1 MPKRKL
7 RKVVA
12 VGLALFMTAGVD
24 NGWAIGN
31 IAKGI
36 TVQAKSIAKAE
47 EGKKENPANVLEY
60 DNKIEPDFRTRYI
73 VQISRDKDFPDGYG
87 AYVTAMDKRDTTD
100 YIKQLNKSLKESNM
114 EVEDMVNPVDISV
127 SNETNEDVENTGKVK
142 VRLFMENT
150 DGLGEYDLYHFKKD
164 GTQEKVSYT
173 LGRDITK
180 TESEYASYAEFETE
194 SFSPF
199 IFVKTRKIEADKAPV
214 VTPKKSKVK
223 TESANKEESEATAE
237 EASDENQIATAANGQ
252 PSIYF
257 RTLKTE
263 MFNGGTKNADGS
275 YTWTPKSKAKGHQY
289 AFRISYSISGVDTAK
304 AGSMKLT
311 IPRTTIV
318 DRNGAEADEAQFSIP
333 TKAEADAYLAGQGE
347 EFDAD
352 VNFAY
357 YVEGDN
363 IVIYNFRDI
372 SAGDNGYIEMAYAT
386 TKTTFNYKDKQQ
398 YTFRCS
404 GEITDDNGNKSSMST
419 ENIKFDMDSS
429 ATLDRLNIVYPDK
442 YSTWQS
448 SWGTS
453 IKPANADD
461 YLYLQYRVETRIT
474 ATQPYTFT
482 IDNKVTGLDDNMTNA
497 MKIIGYKFSGKGWQ
511 KENSVQNQTLY
522 SANKGEDAR
531 YDYVL
536 LRIKRSEIN
545 KVTYWKAMNQFTV
558 TLSPTDKID
567 DNSVLN
573 QGETW
578 HWHKPIFYA
587 PGGSANVYHRG
598 DGVHRQNDPHS
609 IYYDAPHWTSSCSLK
624 VGDYS
629 RYDLEAFNGYDGEK
643 ITMTS
648 MDGLDFGSWFVA
660 YGYRYTYDYDNYN
673 VNAKD
678 PKGYG
683 KKDVRY
689 ELVNNGVYLYDALQ
703 DNPQAVRTPILTYND
718 YCYSKIDF
726 DTDFSDAVF
735 NEEEQ
740 RFDRIDSATYG
751 ENESLD
757 FYGKFKDSKKDVLF
771 AKYNLKTGTV
781 WFDSNYVASMNNRTI
796 QMKDG
801 ADLVEYTVKTANKHY
816 RSEVFTVPNIT
827 LKNSKTVMDFV
838 KNKKEVAVHA
848 QSKVYIYAS
857 STVYKDDIEKGD
869 EGKAGLVFSEK
880 SSDDDFVRTTKRD
893 SSISKEVV
901 STTNNTKKKYYRLS
915 WAVKAKETAQISAEE
930 KLYIPQSS
938 GTLFDLIPKGATLDK
953 NSIRVKNGDNY
964 LSSSE
969 YKISTIQDYKGTGRT
984 MLVVKILSGA
994 QWYELDYDTLY
1005 TWDSINDYGNNV
1017 YNPVAYKTGNDTISN
1032 GFKDNGGKA
1041 FIDGTANPDVIQ
1053 DADLMSGLDD
1063 IDLDSAKTGN
1073 EKKYIFGEDTVD
1085 LLTLTAASSGLKKKV
1100 KDEREAEYTYTSET
1114 TLGGS
1119 YSYQLRYQS
1128 SNGSSSKDMIFFDSL
1143 ENYDQS
1149 TMTNAG
1155 TESQWHGTL
1164 TGVGTKQLEEKGISP
1179 VVYISTVPNLDIDAH
1194 HDLTDKAVWTKV
1206 TSKTDLSTAKAVA
1219 IDMTRAKDGS
1229 EYELPQRQSV
1239 VAYLY
1244 MKAPASTPDTG
1255 KKALPYA
1262 YNNVYI
1268 QSRITD
1274 MDTNSSDRFLIHQ
1287 DFTKV
1292 SLPVTGSFGLRKVSS
1307 ESENVRISDV
1317 TFRLTGTSAYGTEYN
1332 QSVKTNQNGELYFND
1347 IEMGT
1352 YVLQEQE
1359 VSNDWLLDT
1368 TEHTVQI
1375 TNEGKVLIDNQ
1386 EYTDRYV
1393 MIANHPRVHTDVTF
1407 YKTNASNSY
1416 IKVKGSQFMLSG
1428 TSDYGTTIKNYAVS
1442 NDNGRVVFKDIEMG
1456 TYELKESRASEGYAL
1471 NQNVYQ
1477 VKVDDSGHFMITLK
1491 SSNGLSIDVQKQ
1503 GSKFLIGN
1511 EPLHSVVF
1519 YKASSWD
1526 NSTLSEAKFTLKGT
1540 SNSGKAV
1547 NAEAFSDK
1555 NGKVEFSGLEA
1566 GLYTLKEVTAPAGYD
1581 LDPASYTVQVKT
1593 ILEGETGEAV
1603 IINGLEK
1610 NEKILG
1616 GKVFVFYNNAKAGK
1630 MSVTKVW
1637 DDGEE
1642 DRDPASLNI
1651 VLTTDKPSQY
1661 YASHTITF
1669 DANGGNFGSTDK
1681 NQVLYGV
1688 SKTGQIQTVISGSVL
1703 LPSKDGFKFDY
1714 WDKTS
1719 TAKSYWTTNKDGTG
1733 TKYFSIQD
1741 DTTHIVDEDGNI
1753 PDLKQDMVLY
1763 ANYEEVSYTLEF
1775 GLKFQNHIPD
1785 NATSVVF
1792 TDEEAPDGATLTDVS
1807 EKKNG
1812 AVVGWLEGTTWKV
1825 SSQKAGQKIQF
1836 NEDCYGMFKCSDS
1849 VYVYTFVD
1857 GKFYYPKNINITS
1870 ILFSDFID
1878 TSKTTDMRHMFAD
1891 YKGSELDVSHFDT
1904 SNVMHMKSMFS
1915 DCKALV
1921 TLDVSHFDTSK
1932 VTTLAN
1938 MFNGCESLASLDVSH
1953 FDTSKVTD
1961 MSNMFQRC
1969 ESLATVNVS
1978 NWNTNNVTNMQNM
1991 FYGCNALTT
2000 LDVSNWNTSNVT
2012 AMSLMFYNCSSLTT
2026 LDVSHFDTSKVIILA
2041 NMFNGCKHLASLDV
2055 SHFDTSKVTDM
2066 SNMFQS
2072 CKSLATVNVS
2082 NWNTNNVT
2090 NMQNMFYGCN
2100 ALTTLDVSNWNT
2112 SNVTNMEYMFFDCN
2126 TLTTLDVSNWNTSNV
2141 TNMYFMFGGCDALAT
2156 LDVSNWNT
2164 SNVTTMSLMFHNCS
2178 SLTTLDVSHFDTSKV
2193 TDMSNMFSGCD
2204 ALTSLDVSHFD
2215 TSNVTDMNAMFDDC
2229 ASLVSLDVSNW
2240 NTSNVTNMISMF
2252 NVCSNLTTLDVSHF
2266 DMGNV
2271 TNMSFMFNA
2280 CSNLTALDVSQF
2292 NTSNVIDMR
2301 CMFFSC
2307 YKLSIILI
2315 GPEWTTQNVQ
2325 NGDGMFRGSN
2335 LLPNYDSAVTDK
2347 SKAHADEGG
2356 YMTFNSKFNV
2366 PYTVH
2371 FEKNNSTVTGNMND
2385 ESFLAGEKKALS
2397 KNMFKDTTNR
2407 YTFLSWNTKADGSGR
2422 SFTDEQVV
2430 QYLTKDSSITLYAQ
2444 WKDAFVKYSHT
2455 ANINDEGVASGTYA
2469 SNLATTDTVK
2479 IDGAKKLK
2487 VEVWVST
2494 ESVSYDWLELRDV
2507 NGTKL
2512 TKDANGAAIGSSGKL
2527 GGGRSSQKPSNS
2539 QVFYITGDTVQFYF
2553 KSDSSGNYYGYYAIV
2568 TQAE

>member
-12 VGLALFMTAGVD
+12 VGLALFMAAGVD

-47 EGKKENPANVLEY
+47 EEKRENPANVLEY
-60 DNKIEPDFRTRYI
+60 DNKIEPDFGTRYI
-73 VQISRDKDFPDGYG
+73 VQISRDQDFPDGYG
-87 AYVTAMDKRDTTD
+87 AYVEAMDKQDTTD
-100 YIKQLNKSLKESNM
+100 YIKLLNKSLKESDM

-127 SNETNEDVENTGKVK
+127 SDETNEDVEDTGKVK

-180 TESEYASYAEFETE
+180 TDSEYASYAEFETE

-199 IFVKTRKIEADKAPV
+199 IFVKTRKIEADKDPV
-214 VTPKKSKVK
+214 VTPKKSKAK
-223 TESANKEESEATAE
+223 TENANEEETASE
-237 EASDENQIATAANGQ
+237 EASDENQIATEANGQ

-275 YTWTPKSKAKGHQY
+275 YTWTPKSKVKGHQY

-304 AGSMKLT
+304 AGAMKLT

-357 YVEGDN
+357 YVEGDD

-429 ATLDRLNIVYPDK
+429 ATLDRLNVVYPDK

-482 IDNKVTGLDDNMTNA
+482 IDNKVTGIDDNMTNA

-522 SANKGEDAR
+522 SANKNEDAR
-531 YDYVL
+531 YDYVIL
-536 LRIKRSEIN
+536 GIKRSEIN

-558 TLSPTDKID
+558 TLSPADKID
-567 DNSVLN
+567 DDSVLS

-578 HWHKPIFYA
+578 SWHKPVFYA

-660 YGYRYTYDYDNYN
+660 YSYRYTYDYDNYN

-703 DNPQAVRTPILTYND
+703 DDPQAVRTPVLTYND

-740 RFDRIDSATYG
+740 RFDRVDTATYG

-857 STVYKDDIEKGD
+857 SAVYKDDIEKGD
-869 EGKAGLVFSEK
+869 EGKAGLVFSETA
-880 SSDDDFVRTTKRD
+880 SDDDFVRTTKRD
-893 SSISKEVV
+893 SSISKEIV

-915 WAVKAKETAQISAEE
+915 WAVKAKEIAQISAEE

-953 NSIRVKNGDNY
+953 DSIRVKNGDNY

-1032 GFKDNGGKA
+1032 GFKDNGGKT

-1179 VVYISTVPNLDIDAH
+1179 VVYISIVPNLDIDAH
-1194 HDLTDKAVWTKV
+1194 HDLTDKAIWTKA

-1268 QSRITD
+1268 QSRVTD
-1274 MDTNSSDRFLIHQ
+1274 IETNSSDRFLIHQ

-1292 SLPVTGSFGLRKVSS
+1292 SLPVTGSFGLRKISS
-1307 ESENVRISDV
+1307 ESENVRIADV

-1386 EYTDRYV
+1386 EYTDRYI

-1428 TSDYGTTIKNYAVS
+1428 ISDYGTTIKNYAVS

-1491 SSNGLSIDVQKQ
+1491 SSNGLSIDVQKS

-1540 SNSGKAV
+1540 SDSGKAV

-1555 NGKVEFSGLEA
+1555 NGKVEFTGLEA

-1703 LPSKDGFKFDY
+1703 LPSRDGFKFDY

-1733 TKYFSIQD
+1733 TKYFSVQD
-1741 DTTHIVDEDGNI
+1741 DTTHIVDKDGNI

-1763 ANYEEVSYTLEF
+1763 ANYEEVSYTLER
-1775 GLKFQNHIPD
+1775 GLKFQNHVPD
-1785 NATSVVF
+1785 NATSIVF
-1792 TDEEAPDGATLTDVS
+1792 TDEEAPDGVALTDLS
-1807 EKKNG
+1807 EKQNG
-1812 AVVGWLEGTTWKV
+1812 TVVGWLEGTTWKV
-1825 SSQKAGQKIQF
+1825 SSQKAGRKIQF
-1836 NEDCYGMFKCSDS
+1836 NEKCSGMFIGSANAT
-1849 VYVYTFVD
+1849 YGEQN
-1857 GKFYYPKNINITS
+1857 GKEHFEPKNLNVTS
-1870 ILFSDFID
+1870 ILFGDFID
-1878 TSKTTDMRHMFAD
+1878 TSKVTDMTYMFGYYKGTELDISHFDTSNVTDMMYMFNQCQALTSLNVTNWNTSKVTGMASMFQSCRSLTILDTSHFDTSNVTDMSYMFNQCRALTSLDTTNWNTSSVTRMNYMFNDCQVLTSLNVINWNTSNVTNMESMFADCESLTTLDISHFDTSNVTDMRSMFSGCQSLTALD
-1891 YKGSELDVSHFDT
+1891 VSHLDTNNVTDMYAMFNYCKALTFVDVSHFNTSKVIDTSCMFNFCESLMSLDTSNWDTSNVTDMRSMFNNCKSLTSLDISPHFDTSKVTNMYGMFSGCQSLTSLDVSHFDT
-1904 SNVMHMKSMFS
+1904 SNVKNMGSMF
-1915 DCKALV
+1915 D
-1921 TLDVSHFDTSK
+1921 D
-1932 VTTLAN
+1932 
-1938 MFNGCESLASLDVSH
+1938 
-1953 FDTSKVTD
+1953 
-1961 MSNMFQRC
+1961 
-1969 ESLATVNVS
+1969 
-1978 NWNTNNVTNMQNM
+1978 
-1991 FYGCNALTT
+1991 
-2000 LDVSNWNTSNVT
+2000 
-2012 AMSLMFYNCSSLTT
+2012 CSSLT
-2026 LDVSHFDTSKVIILA
+2026 L
-2041 NMFNGCKHLASLDV
+2041 
-2055 SHFDTSKVTDM
+2055 
-2066 SNMFQS
+2066 
-2072 CKSLATVNVS
+2072 
-2082 NWNTNNVT
+2082 
-2090 NMQNMFYGCN
+2090 
-2100 ALTTLDVSNWNT
+2100 LDVSNWNT
-2112 SNVTNMEYMFFDCN
+2112 SNVTNMRWTF
-2126 TLTTLDVSNWNTSNV
+2126 S
-2141 TNMYFMFGGCDALAT
+2141 GCE
-2156 LDVSNWNT
+2156 
-2164 SNVTTMSLMFHNCS
+2164 
-2178 SLTTLDVSHFDTSKV
+2178 SLTT
-2193 TDMSNMFSGCD
+2193 
-2204 ALTSLDVSHFD
+2204 LDVSHFD
-2215 TSNVTDMNAMFDDC
+2215 TSNVTDMN
-2229 ASLVSLDVSNW
+2229 
-2240 NTSNVTNMISMF
+2240 SMF
-2252 NVCSNLTTLDVSHF
+2252 SNCSSLTTLDVSRF
-2266 DMGNV
+2266 DTSNV
-2271 TNMSFMFNA
+2271 TDTCGMFYD
-2280 CSNLTALDVSQF
+2280 CVTLTMLDVSCF
-2292 NTSNVIDMR
+2292 DTSNVTQMR
-2301 CMFFSC
+2301 NMFRSC
-2307 YKLSIILI
+2307 DKLSTILI

-2325 NGDGMFRGSN
+2325 DGGDMFFASI
-2335 LLPNYDSAVTDK
+2335 LLPNYDRNDTSQNRAY
-2347 SKAHADEGG
+2347 AGEGG
-2356 YMTFNSKFNV
+2356 YMTFNPKYNI

-2371 FEKNNSTVTGNMND
+2371 FEKNNSTVTGTMND
-2385 ESFLAGEKKALS
+2385 ESFSAGEKKTLS
-2397 KNMFKDTTNR
+2397 KNMYKDTTGR

-2422 SFTDEQVV
+2422 SYTDEQVV

-2444 WKDAFVKYSHT
+2444 WKDAFTKYSHT

-2487 VEVWVST
+2487 VEVWIST

-2512 TKDANGAAIGSSGKL
+2512 TKDANGTAIGSSGKL
-2527 GGGRSSQKPSNS
+2527 GGNSSSLKPAKS

-2553 KSDSSGNYYGYYAIV
+2553 KSDSSGNFYGYYAIV

>member
-1 MPKRKL
+1 MLRRK
-7 RKVVA
+7 KKK
-12 VGLALFMTAGVD
+12 
-24 NGWAIGN
+24 
-31 IAKGI
+31 KG
-36 TVQAKSIAKAE
+36 
-47 EGKKENPANVLEY
+47 NPANILEY
-60 DNKIEPDFRTRYI
+60 DNKIEPDFGTRYI
-73 VQISRDKDFPDGYG
+73 VQISRDQDFPDGYG
-87 AYVTAMDKRDTTD
+87 AYVAAMDKQDTTD
-100 YIKQLNKSLKESNM
+100 YIKQLNKSLKESDM

-127 SNETNEDVENTGKVK
+127 SNETNEDVEDTGKVK

-199 IFVKTRKIEADKAPV
+199 IFVKTRKIEADKDPV
-214 VTPKKSKVK
+214 VTPKKSKIK
-223 TESANKEESEATAE
+223 TESANKEESETTAE
-237 EASDENQIATAANGQ
+237 EASDESQIATAANGQ

-275 YTWTPKSKAKGHQY
+275 YTWTPKSNAKGHQY

-318 DRNGAEADEAQFSIP
+318 DRNGAEADETQFSIP
-333 TKAEADAYLAGQGE
+333 TKAEVDAYLAGQGE

-497 MKIIGYKFSGKGWQ
+497 MKIVGYKFSGKGWQ

-609 IYYDAPHWTSSCSLK
+609 IFYDAPHWTSSCSLK

-781 WFDSNYVASMNNRTI
+781 WFDSNYVASMNSRTI

-1053 DADLMSGLDD
+1053 DADLMSGLDN
-1063 IDLDSAKTGN
+1063 IDLDSAKTEN

-1179 VVYISTVPNLDIDAH
+1179 VIYISTVPNLDIDAH
-1194 HDLTDKAVWTKV
+1194 HDLTDKAVWAKV
-1206 TSKTDLSTAKAVA
+1206 TSKTDLSTAKAIA

-1268 QSRITD
+1268 QSRVTD

-1442 NDNGRVVFKDIEMG
+1442 NDNGRVVFKDVEMG
-1456 TYELKESRASEGYAL
+1456 TYELKESRVSEGYAL

-1491 SSNGLSIDVQKQ
+1491 SSNGLSIDVQKS

-1540 SNSGKAV
+1540 SDSGKAV
-1547 NAEAFSDK
+1547 DAEAFSDK

-1733 TKYFSIQD
+1733 TKYFSVQD

-1763 ANYEEVSYTLEF
+1763 ANYEEVSYTLETGKEF
-1775 GLKFQNHIPD
+1775 NKHIP
-1785 NATSVVF
+1785 NSAQTIQF
-1792 TDEEAPDGATLTDVS
+1792 TDEEAPDGVALTDLS

-1825 SSQKAGQKIQF
+1825 SSQKAGQNIQF
-1836 NEDCYGMFKCSDS
+1836 NKDCNDMFSLCKSLTTLDAS
-1849 VYVYTFVD
+1849 QV
-1857 GKFYYPKNINITS
+1857 
-1870 ILFSDFID
+1870 D
-1878 TSKTTDMRHMFAD
+1878 TSKVTDMHGMFYGCSSLTTLDLSHFDTSNVTDMNYMFYMCSNLTA
-1891 YKGSELDVSHFDT
+1891 LDVSHFDT
-1904 SNVMHMKSMFS
+1904 SNVTDMNIMFYMCS
-1915 DCKALV
+1915 NLTALDVSHFDTSNV
-1921 TLDVSHFDTSK
+1921 TDMSNMFYKCSSLTALDVTNFDTSKVTAMNGMFGSCSNLTALDVSHFDTSK
-1932 VTTLAN
+1932 VTN
-1938 MFNGCESLASLDVSH
+1938 MHSMFGSCSNLTALDLSH
-1953 FDTSKVTD
+1953 FDTSKVTA
-1961 MSNMFQRC
+1961 MNGMFYKCSN
-1969 ESLATVNVS
+1969 LTALD
-1978 NWNTNNVTNMQNM
+1978 VTNFDTSKVIDMEHM
-1991 FYGCNALTT
+1991 FNG
-2000 LDVSNWNTSNVT
+2000 
-2012 AMSLMFYNCSSLTT
+2012 CSSLTT
-2026 LDVSHFDTSKVIILA
+2026 LDLSHFD
-2041 NMFNGCKHLASLDV
+2041 
-2055 SHFDTSKVTDM
+2055 
-2066 SNMFQS
+2066 
-2072 CKSLATVNVS
+2072 
-2082 NWNTNNVT
+2082 
-2090 NMQNMFYGCN
+2090 
-2100 ALTTLDVSNWNT
+2100 T
-2112 SNVTNMEYMFFDCN
+2112 SNVTNMGSMFMEC
-2126 TLTTLDVSNWNTSNV
+2126 
-2141 TNMYFMFGGCDALAT
+2141 AK
-2156 LDVSNWNT
+2156 
-2164 SNVTTMSLMFHNCS
+2164 
-2178 SLTTLDVSHFDTSKV
+2178 LTTLDVSHFDTSKV
-2193 TDMSNMFSGCD
+2193 TDMHSMFNGCSSLTTLDLSHFDTSNVTDMSDMFNWCNK
-2204 ALTSLDVSHFD
+2204 LTTLDVSHFD
-2215 TSNVTDMNAMFDDC
+2215 TSNVTDMSNMFYMC
-2229 ASLVSLDVSNW
+2229 SNLTALDLSHFD
-2240 NTSNVTNMISMF
+2240 TSNVTNMISMF
-2252 NVCSNLTTLDVSHF
+2252 NVCSNLTALDLSHF
-2266 DMGNV
+2266 DTSNV
-2271 TNMSFMFNA
+2271 TNMSFMFNV

-2292 NTSNVIDMR
+2292 NTSNVTDMR

-2307 YKLSIILI
+2307 YKLSTILI

-2325 NGDGMFRGSN
+2325 NGDGMFNGAR

-2356 YMTFNSKFNV
+2356 YMTFSPKYNV

-2371 FEKNNSTVTGNMND
+2371 FEKNNSIVTGNMND
-2385 ESFLAGEKKALS
+2385 ESFSAGEKKALS
-2397 KNMFKDTTNR
+2397 KNTFNDTTGR
-2407 YTFLSWNTKADGSGR
+2407 YTFLSWNTKANGSGR

-2444 WKDAFVKYSHT
+2444 WDDAFKKYSHT
-2455 ANINDEGVASGTYA
+2455 SNIDNSGVASGTYA

-2527 GGGRSSQKPSNS
+2527 GGDRSSQKPSNS
-2539 QVFYITGDTVQFYF
+2539 QVFYITGDIVQFYF

>member
-1 MPKRKL
+1 MLRRK
-7 RKVVA
+7 K
-12 VGLALFMTAGVD
+12 
-24 NGWAIGN
+24 
-31 IAKGI
+31 K
-36 TVQAKSIAKAE
+36 
-47 EGKKENPANVLEY
+47 KKENPANILEY
-60 DNKIEPDFRTRYI
+60 DNKIEPDFGTRYI

-87 AYVTAMDKRDTTD
+87 AYVAAMDKQDTTD
-100 YIKQLNKSLKESNM
+100 YIKQLNKSLKESDM

-127 SNETNEDVENTGKVK
+127 SNETNEDVEDTGKVK

-199 IFVKTRKIEADKAPV
+199 IFVKTRKIEADKDPV

-223 TESANKEESEATAE
+223 TESANKEESETNAE
-237 EASDENQIATAANGQ
+237 EASDESQIATATNGQ

-263 MFNGGTKNADGS
+263 MFSGGTKNADGS
-275 YTWTPKSKAKGHQY
+275 YTWAPKSKAKGHQY

-318 DRNGAEADEAQFSIP
+318 DRNGAEADEVQFSIP

-453 IKPANADD
+453 IKPADADD

-497 MKIIGYKFSGKGWQ
+497 MKIVGYKFSGKGWQ
-511 KENSVQNQTLY
+511 KENSVQNQILY

-660 YGYRYTYDYDNYN
+660 YSYRYTYDYDNYN

-869 EGKAGLVFSEK
+869 EGKAGLVFSET

-893 SSISKEVV
+893 SSLSKEIV

-1032 GFKDNGGKA
+1032 GFRDNGGKT

-1073 EKKYIFGEDTVD
+1073 KKKYIFGEDTVD

-1114 TLGGS
+1114 TLDGS

-1194 HDLTDKAVWTKV
+1194 HDLTDKTVWTKV

-1268 QSRITD
+1268 QSRVTD

-1292 SLPVTGSFGLRKVSS
+1292 SLSVTGSFGLRKISS

-1477 VKVDDSGHFMITLK
+1477 VKVDDSGHFVITLK
-1491 SSNGLSIDVQKQ
+1491 SSNGLSIDVQKS

-1616 GKVFVFYNNAKAGK
+1616 GKVFVFYNNTKAGK

-1703 LPSKDGFKFDY
+1703 LPSRDGFKFDY

-1719 TAKSYWTTNKDGTG
+1719 AAKSYWTTNKDGTG
-1733 TKYFSIQD
+1733 TKYFSVQD

-1763 ANYEEVSYTLEF
+1763 ANYEEISYTLEIGNEF
-1775 GLKFQNHIPD
+1775 RQHIPD
-1785 NATSVVF
+1785 LAQTIQF
-1792 TDEEAPDGATLTDVS
+1792 TDEEAPEGAVLTDVS

-1812 AVVGWLEGTTWKV
+1812 SVVAWMDDTSHICYISTQREGKKV
-1825 SSQKAGQKIQF
+1825 QF
-1836 NEDCYGMFKCSDS
+1836 NKDCSYMF
-1849 VYVYTFVD
+1849 Y
-1857 GKFYYPKNINITS
+1857 NN
-1870 ILFSDFID
+1870 LNL
-1878 TSKTTDMRHMFAD
+1878 TTLL
-1891 YKGSELDVSHFDT
+1891 G
-1904 SNVMHMKSMFS
+1904 
-1915 DCKALV
+1915 
-1921 TLDVSHFDTSK
+1921 VSHFDTSK
-1932 VTTLAN
+1932 VTDMEFMFYNCSHLTALDLSSFDTSKVTDMHA
-1938 MFNGCESLASLDVSH
+1938 MFNYCSRLTALDLSSFDTSNVTDMRFMFSGCKSLTSLNVSNWDTSNVTTMSLMFDKCSSLTTLDASHFDTSKVTDMSKMFSGCESLASLDVSH
-1953 FDTSKVTD
+1953 FDTS
-1961 MSNMFQRC
+1961 
-1969 ESLATVNVS
+1969 
-1978 NWNTNNVTNMQNM
+1978 
-1991 FYGCNALTT
+1991 
-2000 LDVSNWNTSNVT
+2000 
-2012 AMSLMFYNCSSLTT
+2012 
-2026 LDVSHFDTSKVIILA
+2026 
-2041 NMFNGCKHLASLDV
+2041 
-2055 SHFDTSKVTDM
+2055 
-2066 SNMFQS
+2066 
-2072 CKSLATVNVS
+2072 
-2082 NWNTNNVT
+2082 
-2090 NMQNMFYGCN
+2090 
-2100 ALTTLDVSNWNT
+2100 
-2112 SNVTNMEYMFFDCN
+2112 
-2126 TLTTLDVSNWNTSNV
+2126 
-2141 TNMYFMFGGCDALAT
+2141 
-2156 LDVSNWNT
+2156 
-2164 SNVTTMSLMFHNCS
+2164 
-2178 SLTTLDVSHFDTSKV
+2178 
-2193 TDMSNMFSGCD
+2193 
-2204 ALTSLDVSHFD
+2204 
-2215 TSNVTDMNAMFDDC
+2215 NVTDMHAMFDGC

-2240 NTSNVTNMISMF
+2240 DTSNVTNMISMF
-2252 NVCSNLTTLDVSHF
+2252 NVCSNLTALDVSHF
-2266 DMGNV
+2266 DTINV

-2307 YKLSIILI
+2307 YKLSTILI

-2325 NGDGMFRGSN
+2325 NGDGMFKGSS

-2356 YMTFNSKFNV
+2356 YMTFSPKYNV
-2366 PYTVH
+2366 PYIVH
-2371 FEKNNSTVTGNMND
+2371 FEKNNSIVTGNMNN
-2385 ESFLAGEKKALS
+2385 ESFSAGEKKALS
-2397 KNMFKDTTNR
+2397 KNMFKDTTGR
-2407 YTFLSWNTKADGSGR
+2407 YTFLSWNTKANGSGR

-2444 WKDAFVKYSHT
+2444 WDDAFIKYSHT
-2455 ANINDEGVASGTYA
+2455 SNIKNNGNASGTYA

-2494 ESVSYDWLELRDV
+2494 ESASYDWLELRDA

-2512 TKDANGAAIGSSGKL
+2512 TKDANGTAIGSSGKL
-2527 GGGRSSQKPSNS
+2527 GGGGSTKKPSGS

-2568 TQAE
+2568 TQTE

>member
-12 VGLALFMTAGVD
+12 VGLALFMAAGVD

-47 EGKKENPANVLEY
+47 EEKKENPANVLEY
-60 DNKIEPDFRTRYI
+60 DNKIEPDFGTRYI
-73 VQISRDKDFPDGYG
+73 VQISRDQDFPDGYG
-87 AYVTAMDKRDTTD
+87 ACVAAMDKQDTTD
-100 YIKQLNKSLKESNM
+100 YIKLLNKSLKESDM

-127 SNETNEDVENTGKVK
+127 SDETNEDVEDTGKVK

-180 TESEYASYAEFETE
+180 TDSEYASYAEFETE

-199 IFVKTRKIEADKAPV
+199 IFVKTRKIEADKDPV
-214 VTPKKSKVK
+214 VTPKKSKAK
-223 TESANKEESEATAE
+223 TENANEEVETASE
-237 EASDENQIATAANGQ
+237 EASDENQIATVANGQ

-263 MFNGGTKNADGS
+263 MFSGGTKNADGS
-275 YTWTPKSKAKGHQY
+275 YTWTPKNKAKGHQY

-372 SAGDNGYIEMAYAT
+372 SAGDNGYIEMAYAM

-429 ATLDRLNIVYPDK
+429 ATLDRLNVVYPDK

-453 IKPANADD
+453 IKPADADN

-482 IDNKVTGLDDNMTNA
+482 INNKVTGLDDNMTNA
-497 MKIIGYKFSGKGWQ
+497 MKVIGYKFSGKGWQ

-531 YDYVL
+531 YDYVIL
-536 LRIKRSEIN
+536 GIKRSEIN
-545 KVTYWKAMNQFTV
+545 KVTYWKAMNQFMA
-558 TLSPTDKID
+558 TLSPADKID
-567 DNSVLN
+567 DDSVLS

-578 HWHKPIFYA
+578 SWHKPVFYA

-673 VNAKD
+673 GNAKD

-703 DNPQAVRTPILTYND
+703 DDSQAVRTPVLTYND

-726 DTDFSDAVF
+726 DTNFSDAVF

-781 WFDSNYVASMNNRTI
+781 WFDSNYVASMDNGTI

-857 STVYKDDIEKGD
+857 STVYKGDIEKGD
-869 EGKAGLVFSEK
+869 EDKAGLVFSETA
-880 SSDDDFVRTTKRD
+880 SDDDFVRTTKRD
-893 SSISKEVV
+893 SSISKEIV
-901 STTNNTKKKYYRLS
+901 SITNNTKKKYYRLS

-938 GTLFDLIPKGATLDK
+938 GALFDLIPKGATLDK
-953 NSIRVKNGDNY
+953 DSIRVKNGDNY

-1032 GFKDNGGKA
+1032 GFKDNGGKT
-1041 FIDGTANPDVIQ
+1041 FINGTPNPDVIQ
-1053 DADLMSGLDD
+1053 GADLMSGLDD

-1268 QSRITD
+1268 QSRVTD
-1274 MDTNSSDRFLIHQ
+1274 METNSSDRFLIHQ

-1292 SLPVTGSFGLRKVSS
+1292 SLPVTGSFGLRKISS

-1491 SSNGLSIDVQKQ
+1491 RSNGLSIDVQKQ

-1540 SNSGKAV
+1540 SDSGKAV
-1547 NAEAFSDK
+1547 DAEAFSDK

-1603 IINGLEK
+1603 VINGLEK

-1616 GKVFVFYNNAKAGK
+1616 GKVFVFYDNAKAGK

-1703 LPSKDGFKFDY
+1703 LPSRDGFKFDY

-1733 TKYFSIQD
+1733 TKYFSVQD

-1763 ANYEEVSYTLEF
+1763 ANYEEVSYTLETGKEF
-1775 GLKFQNHIPD
+1775 NKHIP
-1785 NATSVVF
+1785 NSAQTIQF
-1792 TDEEAPDGATLTDVS
+1792 TDEEAPDGAALTDVS

-1812 AVVGWLEGTTWKV
+1812 SVVAWMDNTSHTWYVSTQQEGKKV
-1825 SSQKAGQKIQF
+1825 QF
-1836 NEDCYGMFKCSDS
+1836 NKNCSYMFYNCS
-1849 VYVYTFVD
+1849 
-1857 GKFYYPKNINITS
+1857 K
-1870 ILFSDFID
+1870 L
-1878 TSKTTDMRHMFAD
+1878 TT
-1891 YKGSELDVSHFDT
+1891 LDVSHFDT
-1904 SNVMHMKSMFS
+1904 SNVTNMHSMFYGCS
-1915 DCKALV
+1915 NLTV
-1921 TLDVSHFDTSK
+1921 LD
-1932 VTTLAN
+1932 L
-1938 MFNGCESLASLDVSH
+1938 SH

-1961 MSNMFQRC
+1961 MNSMFMNC
-1969 ESLATVNVS
+1969 SSLTALDVSHFDTNKVTDMWDMFCNCSSLTVLDLS
-1978 NWNTNNVTNMQNM
+1978 HFDTSNVTNMNMMFDACSSLTTLDLSHFDTSKVANMSMM
-1991 FYGCNALTT
+1991 FYGCSSLTTLDLSHFDTSKVTNMDHMFYKCEKLVALDLSHFDTSKVTNMGYMFYECEKLVALDLSHFDTSKVTNMDHMFYECKKLTT
-2000 LDVSNWNTSNVT
+2000 LDVSHFNTSKVTNMQQMLEGCRSLTTLDISHFDTSNVT
-2012 AMSLMFYNCSSLTT
+2012 NMSYMFYCCSSLTT
-2026 LDVSHFDTSKVIILA
+2026 LDVSHFNTSKVT
-2041 NMFNGCKHLASLDV
+2041 NTSYMFSACRSLTTLDV
-2055 SHFDTSKVTDM
+2055 SQFDTSKVT
-2066 SNMFQS
+2066 NMDHMFDA
-2072 CKSLATVNVS
+2072 CRSLTVLDVS
-2082 NWNTNNVT
+2082 QLDTSKVT
-2090 NMQNMFYGCN
+2090 NMGCIFAACSSLA
-2100 ALTTLDVSNWNT
+2100 ALDLSH
-2112 SNVTNMEYMFFDCN
+2112 F
-2126 TLTTLDVSNWNTSNV
+2126 NTSNV
-2141 TNMYFMFGGCDALAT
+2141 TNMYYMFGA
-2156 LDVSNWNT
+2156 
-2164 SNVTTMSLMFHNCS
+2164 CS
-2178 SLTTLDVSHFDTSKV
+2178 SLTTLDVSQFDTSKV
-2193 TDMSNMFSGCD
+2193 TNMQQMFYGC
-2204 ALTSLDVSHFD
+2204 LS
-2215 TSNVTDMNAMFDDC
+2215 
-2229 ASLVSLDVSNW
+2229 
-2240 NTSNVTNMISMF
+2240 
-2252 NVCSNLTTLDVSHF
+2252 LTT
-2266 DMGNV
+2266 
-2271 TNMSFMFNA
+2271 
-2280 CSNLTALDVSQF
+2280 
-2292 NTSNVIDMR
+2292 
-2301 CMFFSC
+2301 
-2307 YKLSIILI
+2307 III
-2315 GPEWTTQNVQ
+2315 SPKWTTQNVQ
-2325 NGDGMFRGSN
+2325 NGEKMFDSSS

-2347 SKAHADEGG
+2347 SKAYAGKGG
-2356 YMTFNSKFNV
+2356 YMTFNPKFNV

-2371 FEKNNSTVTGNMND
+2371 FEKNNSIVTGNMNN
-2385 ESFLAGEKKALS
+2385 ESFSAGEKKALN
-2397 KNMFKDTTNR
+2397 KNMFNDTTGR
-2407 YTFLSWNTKADGSGR
+2407 YTFMSWNTKADGSGQ

-2430 QYLTKDSSITLYAQ
+2430 QYLTTDASITLYAQ
-2444 WKDAFVKYSHT
+2444 WDDNFKKYSHT
-2455 ANINDEGVASGTYA
+2455 SNINGTGVASGTYA
-2469 SNLATTDTVK
+2469 SNLETTDTVK

-2494 ESVSYDWLELRDV
+2494 ESVNYDWLELRDM

-2512 TKDANGAAIGSSGKL
+2512 TKDANGTAIGGSGGKL
-2527 GGGRSSQKPSNS
+2527 GGGRSTTKPSS
-2539 QVFYITGDTVQFYF
+2539 SRVFYITGDTVQFYF
-2553 KSDSSGNYYGYYAIV
+2553 KSDSGGNYYGYYAIV

>member
-12 VGLALFMTAGVD
+12 VGLALFMAAGGD

-47 EGKKENPANVLEY
+47 EEKRENPANVLEY
-60 DNKIEPDFRTRYI
+60 DNKIEPDFGTRYI
-73 VQISRDKDFPDGYG
+73 VQISRDQDFPDGYG
-87 AYVTAMDKRDTTD
+87 AYVEAMDKQDTTD
-100 YIKQLNKSLKESNM
+100 YIKLLNKSLKESDM

-127 SNETNEDVENTGKVK
+127 SDETNEDVEDTGKVK

-180 TESEYASYAEFETE
+180 ADSEYASYAEFETE

-199 IFVKTRKIEADKAPV
+199 IFVKTRKIEADKDPV
-214 VTPKKSKVK
+214 VTPKESKAK
-223 TESANKEESEATAE
+223 TENANEEETASE
-237 EASDENQIATAANGQ
+237 EASDENQIATEANGQ

-304 AGSMKLT
+304 AGAMKLT

-357 YVEGDN
+357 YVEGDD

-429 ATLDRLNIVYPDK
+429 ATLDRLNVVYPDK

-474 ATQPYTFT
+474 ATQLYTFT
-482 IDNKVTGLDDNMTNA
+482 IDNKVTGIDDNMTNA

-522 SANKGEDAR
+522 SANKNEDAR
-531 YDYVL
+531 YDYVIL
-536 LRIKRSEIN
+536 GIKRSEIN

-558 TLSPTDKID
+558 TLSPADKID
-567 DNSVLN
+567 DDSVLS

-578 HWHKPIFYA
+578 SWHKPVFYA

-660 YGYRYTYDYDNYN
+660 YSYRYTYDYDNYN

-703 DNPQAVRTPILTYND
+703 DDPQAVRTPVLTYND

-740 RFDRIDSATYG
+740 RFDRVDTATYG

-801 ADLVEYTVKTANKHY
+801 VDLVEYTVKTANKHY

-838 KNKKEVAVHA
+838 KDKKEVAVHA

-869 EGKAGLVFSEK
+869 EGKAGLVFSETA
-880 SSDDDFVRTTKRD
+880 SDDDFVRTTKRD
-893 SSISKEVV
+893 SSISKEIV

-953 NSIRVKNGDNY
+953 DSIRVKNGDNY

-969 YKISTIQDYKGTGRT
+969 YKISTIQDYKGTGRA

-1032 GFKDNGGKA
+1032 GFKDNGGKT
-1041 FIDGTANPDVIQ
+1041 FIDGTPNPDVIQ
-1053 DADLMSGLDD
+1053 DANLMSGLDD

-1255 KKALPYA
+1255 KKVLPYA

-1268 QSRITD
+1268 QSRVTD

-1307 ESENVRISDV
+1307 ESENVRIADV

-1386 EYTDRYV
+1386 EYTDRYI
-1393 MIANHPRVHTDVTF
+1393 MIANNPRVHTDITF

-1477 VKVDDSGHFMITLK
+1477 VKVDDSGHFVITLK
-1491 SSNGLSIDVQKQ
+1491 SSNGLSIDVQKS

-1519 YKASSWD
+1519 YKASSWG

-1540 SNSGKAV
+1540 SDSGKAV
-1547 NAEAFSDK
+1547 DAEAFSDK
-1555 NGKVEFSGLEA
+1555 NGKVEFTGLEA

-1603 IINGLEK
+1603 VINGLEK

-1616 GKVFVFYNNAKAGK
+1616 GKVFVFYDNAKAGK

-1703 LPSKDGFKFDY
+1703 LPSRDGFKFDY

-1733 TKYFSIQD
+1733 TKYFSVQD

-1763 ANYEEVSYTLEF
+1763 ANYEEVSYTLEL
-1775 GLKFQNHIPD
+1775 GIKFQNHIPD

-1792 TDEEAPDGATLTDVS
+1792 TDEEAPDGVALTDVS

-1812 AVVGWLEGTTWKV
+1812 AIVGWLEGTTWKV

-1836 NEDCYGMFKCSDS
+1836 NKDCAGMFQCSS
-1849 VYVYTFVD
+1849 GGVFIHTGGV
-1857 GKFYYPKNINITS
+1857 KFISKKLNITS
-1870 ILFSDFID
+1870 ILFGDFID
-1878 TSKTTDMRHMFAD
+1878 TSKVTDMSNMFKD
-1891 YKGSELDVSHFDT
+1891 YKEVDLDISNFDT
-1904 SNVMHMKSMFS
+1904 SNVAHMSYMFNGCS
-1915 DCKALV
+1915 NLATLDVSSFDTSNVVDMTYMFYNCKALTSLDVSNWDTNNVTGMGSIFYECRSLISLDVSNWDVSKVVSMNFMFGGCKSLTSLNVSNWNTSKVGNMTYTFDNCGSLAFLDVSNWNTNNVRDMQYMFNGCSSLTTLDVSNWNTSKVTDMRYMFNGCNALATLDASHFNTSKVTNMDDMFNDCNSLTALDVSNWNTSNVTSMMAMFDKCSSLV

-1932 VTTLAN
+1932 VTNMSCMFARCSSLTL
-1938 MFNGCESLASLDVSH
+1938 
-1953 FDTSKVTD
+1953 
-1961 MSNMFQRC
+1961 
-1969 ESLATVNVS
+1969 
-1978 NWNTNNVTNMQNM
+1978 
-1991 FYGCNALTT
+1991 
-2000 LDVSNWNTSNVT
+2000 LDVSNWNTSKVTDMGGMFQYNKCFETINV
-2012 AMSLMFYNCSSLTT
+2012 SDWS
-2026 LDVSHFDTSKVIILA
+2026 
-2041 NMFNGCKHLASLDV
+2041 
-2055 SHFDTSKVTDM
+2055 TSKVTDM
-2066 SNMFQS
+2066 RFMFAMCS
-2072 CKSLATVNVS
+2072 SLTLLDIS
-2082 NWNTNNVT
+2082 NWNTDNVT
-2090 NMQNMFYGCN
+2090 NMG
-2100 ALTTLDVSNWNT
+2100 
-2112 SNVTNMEYMFFDCN
+2112 YMF
-2126 TLTTLDVSNWNTSNV
+2126 SN
-2141 TNMYFMFGGCDALAT
+2141 CD
-2156 LDVSNWNT
+2156 
-2164 SNVTTMSLMFHNCS
+2164 
-2178 SLTTLDVSHFDTSKV
+2178 
-2193 TDMSNMFSGCD
+2193 
-2204 ALTSLDVSHFD
+2204 
-2215 TSNVTDMNAMFDDC
+2215 
-2229 ASLVSLDVSNW
+2229 
-2240 NTSNVTNMISMF
+2240 
-2252 NVCSNLTTLDVSHF
+2252 
-2266 DMGNV
+2266 
-2271 TNMSFMFNA
+2271 
-2280 CSNLTALDVSQF
+2280 
-2292 NTSNVIDMR
+2292 
-2301 CMFFSC
+2301 
-2307 YKLSIILI
+2307 KLSTILI
-2315 GPEWTTQNVQ
+2315 GPEWTTSNVQ
-2325 NGDGMFRGSN
+2325 NGENMFDNAS
-2335 LLPNYDSAVTDK
+2335 LLPNYDYNNTSQN
-2347 SKAHADEGG
+2347 KAYAGEGG

-2371 FEKNNSTVTGNMND
+2371 FEKNNSIVTGNMND
-2385 ESFLAGEKKALS
+2385 ESFSAGEKKALS
-2397 KNMFKDTTNR
+2397 KNVFKDTTGR

-2422 SFTDEQVV
+2422 SYTDEQVV
-2430 QYLTKDSSITLYAQ
+2430 QYLTTDASFTLYAQ
-2444 WKDAFVKYSHT
+2444 WDDAFIKYSHT
-2455 ANINDEGVASGTYA
+2455 SNIKNNGDASGTYA

-2479 IDGAKKLK
+2479 IDDAKKLK

-2512 TKDANGAAIGSSGKL
+2512 TKDANGTAIGSSGKL
-2527 GGGRSSQKPSNS
+2527 GGGSSSQKPAKS
-2539 QVFYITGDTVQFYF
+2539 QVFYVTGDTVQFYF
-2553 KSDSSGNYYGYYAIV
+2553 KSDSSGNYYGYYAVV

>member
-47 EGKKENPANVLEY
+47 EEKKGNPANILEY
-60 DNKIEPDFRTRYI
+60 DNKIEPDFGTRYI

-87 AYVTAMDKRDTTD
+87 AYVAAMDKQDTTD
-100 YIKQLNKSLKESNM
+100 YIKQLNKSLKESDM

-127 SNETNEDVENTGKVK
+127 SNETNENVEDTGKVK

-199 IFVKTRKIEADKAPV
+199 IFVKTRKIEVGKDPV

-223 TESANKEESEATAE
+223 TESANKEESETTAE

-386 TKTTFNYKDKQQ
+386 TKTTFNYEDKQQ

-429 ATLDRLNIVYPDK
+429 ATLDRLNVVYPDK

-453 IKPANADD
+453 IKPADADN

-531 YDYVL
+531 YDYVIL
-536 LRIKRSEIN
+536 VIKRSEIN

-567 DNSVLN
+567 NSSVLN

-578 HWHKPIFYA
+578 SWHKPVFYA

-609 IYYDAPHWTSSCSLK
+609 IFYDAPHWTSSCSLK

-660 YGYRYTYDYDNYN
+660 YSYRYTYDYDNYN

-703 DNPQAVRTPILTYND
+703 DDSQAVRTPVLTYND

-801 ADLVEYTVKTANKHY
+801 SDLVEYTVKTANKHY

-880 SSDDDFVRTTKRD
+880 ASDDDFVRTTKRN
-893 SSISKEVV
+893 SSISKEII

-984 MLVVKILSGA
+984 MLVVRILSGA

-1032 GFKDNGGKA
+1032 GFKDNGGKT

-1164 TGVGTKQLEEKGISP
+1164 TGVGTKQLEEKGINP

-1194 HDLTDKAVWTKV
+1194 HDLTDKAVWAKV

-1244 MKAPASTPDTG
+1244 MKAPASIPDTG

-1268 QSRITD
+1268 QSRVTD

-1292 SLPVTGSFGLRKVSS
+1292 SLPVTGSFGLRKISS

-1416 IKVKGSQFMLSG
+1416 IKVKGSQFILSG

-1442 NDNGRVVFKDIEMG
+1442 NDNGRVVFKDVEMG

-1491 SSNGLSIDVQKQ
+1491 SSNGLSIDVQKS

-1547 NAEAFSDK
+1547 DAEAFSDK

-1566 GLYTLKEVTAPAGYD
+1566 GLYTLKEVTAPVGYD

-1610 NEKILG
+1610 NEKILD

-1669 DANGGNFGSTDK
+1669 DANGGNFGSTNK

-1733 TKYFSIQD
+1733 AKYFSVQD

-1753 PDLKQDMVLY
+1753 PDLKRDMVLY
-1763 ANYEEVSYTLEF
+1763 ANYEEVSYTLETGKEF
-1775 GLKFQNHIPD
+1775 NKHIP
-1785 NATSVVF
+1785 NLAQTIQF
-1792 TDEEAPDGATLTDVS
+1792 TDEEAPEGATLTDLS

-1812 AVVGWLEGTTWKV
+1812 SVVAWMDYTSHIWYISTQQKGKKV
-1825 SSQKAGQKIQF
+1825 QF
-1836 NEDCYGMFKCSDS
+1836 NKDCSYMFSRDS
-1849 VYVYTFVD
+1849 SHA
-1857 GKFYYPKNINITS
+1857 GINNNLIYYYFIN
-1870 ILFSDFID
+1870 ID
-1878 TSKTTDMRHMFAD
+1878 TSKVKNMNSMFDGNQAKALYLNNFDTSNVTNMNNMFSGCSSLTT
-1891 YKGSELDVSHFDT
+1891 LDVSHFDT
-1904 SNVMHMKSMFS
+1904 SNVTNMTYTFDNCGSLAFLDVSNWNTNNVRDMQYMFNGCSSLTTLDVSNWNTSKVTDMRYMFNGCNALATLDASHFNTSKVTNMDDMFNDCNSLTALDVSNWNTSNVTSMIAMFDKCS
-1915 DCKALV
+1915 SLV

-1932 VTTLAN
+1932 VTNMSCMFARCSSLTL
-1938 MFNGCESLASLDVSH
+1938 
-1953 FDTSKVTD
+1953 
-1961 MSNMFQRC
+1961 
-1969 ESLATVNVS
+1969 
-1978 NWNTNNVTNMQNM
+1978 
-1991 FYGCNALTT
+1991 
-2000 LDVSNWNTSNVT
+2000 LDVSNWNTSKVTDMGGMFQYNKCFETINV
-2012 AMSLMFYNCSSLTT
+2012 SDWS
-2026 LDVSHFDTSKVIILA
+2026 
-2041 NMFNGCKHLASLDV
+2041 
-2055 SHFDTSKVTDM
+2055 TSKVTDM
-2066 SNMFQS
+2066 GFMFAMCS
-2072 CKSLATVNVS
+2072 SLTLLDIS
-2082 NWNTNNVT
+2082 NWNT
-2090 NMQNMFYGCN
+2090 
-2100 ALTTLDVSNWNT
+2100 D
-2112 SNVTNMEYMFFDCN
+2112 
-2126 TLTTLDVSNWNTSNV
+2126 
-2141 TNMYFMFGGCDALAT
+2141 
-2156 LDVSNWNT
+2156 
-2164 SNVTTMSLMFHNCS
+2164 
-2178 SLTTLDVSHFDTSKV
+2178 
-2193 TDMSNMFSGCD
+2193 
-2204 ALTSLDVSHFD
+2204 
-2215 TSNVTDMNAMFDDC
+2215 NVTDMGYMF
-2229 ASLVSLDVSNW
+2229 SN
-2240 NTSNVTNMISMF
+2240 
-2252 NVCSNLTTLDVSHF
+2252 CD
-2266 DMGNV
+2266 
-2271 TNMSFMFNA
+2271 
-2280 CSNLTALDVSQF
+2280 
-2292 NTSNVIDMR
+2292 
-2301 CMFFSC
+2301 
-2307 YKLSIILI
+2307 KLSTILI
-2315 GPEWTTQNVQ
+2315 GPEWTTSNVQ
-2325 NGDGMFRGSN
+2325 NGKNMFDNAS
-2335 LLPNYDSAVTDK
+2335 LLPNYDYNNTSQN
-2347 SKAHADEGG
+2347 KAYAGEGG

-2397 KNMFKDTTNR
+2397 KNMFNDTTGR

-2422 SFTDEQVV
+2422 NFTNEQVV

-2444 WKDAFVKYSHT
+2444 WDDAFAKYSHT
-2455 ANINDEGVASGTYA
+2455 ANINNKGDVSGTYA

-2512 TKDANGAAIGSSGKL
+2512 TKDANGTAIGSSGKL
-2527 GGGRSSQKPSNS
+2527 GGGRSSQKPAKS

-2568 TQAE
+2568 TQVE

>member
-47 EGKKENPANVLEY
+47 EEKKENPANILEY
-60 DNKIEPDFRTRYI
+60 DNKIEPDFGTRYI

-87 AYVTAMDKRDTTD
+87 AYVAAMDKQDTTD
-100 YIKQLNKSLKESNM
+100 YIKQLNKSLKESDM

-127 SNETNEDVENTGKVK
+127 SNETNEDVEDTGKVK

-199 IFVKTRKIEADKAPV
+199 IFVKTRKIETDKDPV
-214 VTPKKSKVK
+214 VTPKKSKAK
-223 TESANKEESEATAE
+223 TETANKEESETTAE
-237 EASDENQIATAANGQ
+237 EASDESQIATAANGQ

-263 MFNGGTKNADGS
+263 MFSGGTKNADGS

-318 DRNGAEADEAQFSIP
+318 DRNGAEADEVLFSIP

-429 ATLDRLNIVYPDK
+429 ATLDRLNVVYPDK

-453 IKPANADD
+453 IKPADADN

-531 YDYVL
+531 YDYVIL
-536 LRIKRSEIN
+536 GIKRSEIN

-578 HWHKPIFYA
+578 SWHKPVFYA

-660 YGYRYTYDYDNYN
+660 YSYRYTYDYDNYN

-703 DNPQAVRTPILTYND
+703 DDSQAVRTPVLTYND

-781 WFDSNYVASMNNRTI
+781 WFDSNYVASMNSRTI

-838 KNKKEVAVHA
+838 KDKKEVAVHA

-869 EGKAGLVFSEK
+869 EGKAGLVFSET

-893 SSISKEVV
+893 SSISKEIV

-1143 ENYDQS
+1143 ENYDKS

-1206 TSKTDLSTAKAVA
+1206 ISKTDLSTAKAVA

-1268 QSRITD
+1268 QSRVTD

-1292 SLPVTGSFGLRKVSS
+1292 SLPVTESFGLRKVSS

-1491 SSNGLSIDVQKQ
+1491 SSNGLSIDVQKS

-1540 SNSGKAV
+1540 SDSGKAV
-1547 NAEAFSDK
+1547 DAEAFSDK

-1566 GLYTLKEVTAPAGYD
+1566 GLYTLKEVTAPVGYD
-1581 LDPASYTVQVKT
+1581 LDPTSYTVQVKT

-1616 GKVFVFYNNAKAGK
+1616 GKVFVFYDNAKAGK
-1630 MSVTKVW
+1630 MSVIKVW

-1642 DRDPASLNI
+1642 DRNPASLNI

-1703 LPSKDGFKFDY
+1703 LPSRDGFKFDY

-1733 TKYFSIQD
+1733 TKYFSVQD

-1812 AVVGWLEGTTWKV
+1812 AIVGWLEGTTWKV

-1836 NEDCYGMFKCSDS
+1836 NENCAGMFRCSS
-1849 VYVYTFVD
+1849 GGVFIYTGGV
-1857 GKFYYPKNINITS
+1857 KFISKKLNITS
-1870 ILFSDFID
+1870 ILFGDFID
-1878 TSKTTDMRHMFAD
+1878 TSKVTGMDQMFQD
-1891 YKGSELDVSHFDT
+1891 YKGVDLDISNFDT
-1904 SNVMHMKSMFS
+1904 SNVAHMPYMFYGCS
-1915 DCKALV
+1915 NLT
-1921 TLDVSHFDTSK
+1921 TLDVSSFDTSNVTNMNSMFGKCSSLTTLDVSSFDTSKVTNMSYMFYNCINLTTLDLSHFDTSK
-1932 VTTLAN
+1932 VTNMSN
-1938 MFNGCESLASLDVSH
+1938 MFCGCTSLATLDMSH

-1961 MSNMFQRC
+1961 MLFMFC
-1969 ESLATVNVS
+1969 GCTSLAT
-1978 NWNTNNVTNMQNM
+1978 
-1991 FYGCNALTT
+1991 
-2000 LDVSNWNTSNVT
+2000 LDLSGFDTSNIT
-2012 AMSLMFYNCSSLTT
+2012 KMGSMFDGCSSLTT
-2026 LDVSHFDTSKVIILA
+2026 LDL
-2041 NMFNGCKHLASLDV
+2041 
-2055 SHFDTSKVTDM
+2055 SHFDTSKVTSM
-2066 SNMFQS
+2066 SH
-2072 CKSLATVNVS
+2072 
-2082 NWNTNNVT
+2082 
-2090 NMQNMFYGCN
+2090 MFYNCPN
-2100 ALTTLDVSNWNT
+2100 LTTLD
-2112 SNVTNMEYMFFDCN
+2112 
-2126 TLTTLDVSNWNTSNV
+2126 L
-2141 TNMYFMFGGCDALAT
+2141 
-2156 LDVSNWNT
+2156 
-2164 SNVTTMSLMFHNCS
+2164 
-2178 SLTTLDVSHFDTSKV
+2178 SHFDTSKV
-2193 TDMSNMFSGCD
+2193 TNMNGMFYDCS
-2204 ALTSLDVSHFD
+2204 SLATLDLSHFD
-2215 TSNVTDMNAMFDDC
+2215 TSDVTDMNSMFSKC
-2229 ASLVSLDVSNW
+2229 SSLTALDLSYFD
-2240 NTSNVTNMISMF
+2240 TSKVTNMSYMF
-2252 NVCSNLTTLDVSHF
+2252 SWCLHLTTLDVSPF
-2266 DMGNV
+2266 DISNV
-2271 TNMSFMFNA
+2271 TNMSYMFNT
-2280 CSNLTALDVSQF
+2280 C
-2292 NTSNVIDMR
+2292 IR
-2301 CMFFSC
+2301 
-2307 YKLSIILI
+2307 LSTILI
-2315 GPEWTTQNVQ
+2315 SPEWTTQNVQ
-2325 NGDGMFRGSN
+2325 NGKNMFSSSN

-2347 SKAHADEGG
+2347 SKAYAGEGG
-2356 YMTFNSKFNV
+2356 YMTISPKFNV

-2371 FEKNNSTVTGNMND
+2371 FEKNNSIVTGNMND
-2385 ESFLAGEKKALS
+2385 ESFSAGEKKALS
-2397 KNMFKDTTNR
+2397 KNTFNDTTGR

-2430 QYLTKDSSITLYAQ
+2430 QYLTTDASFTLYAQ
-2444 WKDAFVKYSHT
+2444 WDDAFIKYSHT
-2455 ANINDEGVASGTYA
+2455 SNIKNNGDASGTYA

-2479 IDGAKKLK
+2479 IDGTKKLK

-2494 ESVSYDWLELRDV
+2494 ESTNYDWLELRDV

-2512 TKDANGAAIGSSGKL
+2512 TKDANGTAIGSSGKL
-2527 GGGRSSQKPSNS
+2527 GGAPSSQKPDKS

>member
-1 MPKRKL
+1 MPKRKF

-31 IAKGI
+31 IAKSI

-47 EGKKENPANVLEY
+47 EEKKENPANVLEY
-60 DNKIEPDFRTRYI
+60 DNKIEPDFGTRYI

-87 AYVTAMDKRDTTD
+87 AYVAAMDKQDTTD
-100 YIKQLNKSLKESNM
+100 YIKQLNKSLKESDM
-114 EVEDMVNPVDISV
+114 EIEDMVNPVDISV
-127 SNETNEDVENTGKVK
+127 SDETNEDVEDTGKVK

-199 IFVKTRKIEADKAPV
+199 IFVKTRKIEADKNPV
-214 VTPKKSKVK
+214 VTPKKSKIK
-223 TESANKEESEATAE
+223 TESANKEESETTAE
-237 EASDENQIATAANGQ
+237 EASDESQIATVANGQ

-311 IPRTTIV
+311 IPRTTVV

-404 GEITDDNGNKSSMST
+404 GEITDGNGNKSSMST

-429 ATLDRLNIVYPDK
+429 ATLDRLNVVYPDK
-442 YSTWQS
+442 YSTWQN

-453 IKPANADD
+453 IKPADADD

-482 IDNKVTGLDDNMTNA
+482 IDNKITGLDDNMTNA

-531 YDYVL
+531 YDYVIL
-536 LRIKRSEIN
+536 GIKRSEIN

-578 HWHKPIFYA
+578 SWHKPVFYA

-609 IYYDAPHWTSSCSLK
+609 IFYDAPHWTSSCSLK

-678 PKGYG
+678 PEGYG

-703 DNPQAVRTPILTYND
+703 DDSQAVRTPVLTYND

-740 RFDRIDSATYG
+740 RFDRVDSATYG

-757 FYGKFKDSKKDVLF
+757 FYGKFKDSKRDVLF

-781 WFDSNYVASMNNRTI
+781 WFDSNYVASMNNKTI

-848 QSKVYIYAS
+848 QSKVYIYAF

-869 EGKAGLVFSEK
+869 EGKEGLVFSETA
-880 SSDDDFVRTTKRD
+880 SDDDFVRTTKRD
-893 SSISKEVV
+893 SSISKEIV

-915 WAVKAKETAQISAEE
+915 WTVKAKETAQISAEE

-1032 GFKDNGGKA
+1032 GFKDNGGKT

-1194 HDLTDKAVWTKV
+1194 HDLTDKTVWTKV

-1244 MKAPASTPDTG
+1244 MKAPVSTPDTG

-1268 QSRITD
+1268 QSRVTD

-1442 NDNGRVVFKDIEMG
+1442 NDNGRVVFKDVEMG

-1477 VKVDDSGHFMITLK
+1477 VKVDDSGHFVITLK
-1491 SSNGLSIDVQKQ
+1491 SSNGLSIDVQKS

-1540 SNSGKAV
+1540 SDSGKAV
-1547 NAEAFSDK
+1547 DAEAFSDK
-1555 NGKVEFSGLEA
+1555 NGKVEFAGLEA

-1616 GKVFVFYNNAKAGK
+1616 GRVFVFYNNAKAGK

-1661 YASHTITF
+1661 YTSHTITF

-1719 TAKSYWTTNKDGTG
+1719 EAKSYWTTNKDGTG
-1733 TKYFSIQD
+1733 TKYFSVQD

-1753 PDLKQDMVLY
+1753 PDLNQDMVLY
-1763 ANYEEVSYTLEF
+1763 ANYEEVSYTLETGIEF
-1775 GLKFQNHIPD
+1775 NRHIP
-1785 NATSVVF
+1785 NSAQTIQF
-1792 TDEEAPDGATLTDVS
+1792 TDEEAPDGAVLTDVS

-1812 AVVGWLEGTTWKV
+1812 SVVAWMDDTSHTWYISTQQEGKKV
-1825 SSQKAGQKIQF
+1825 QF
-1836 NEDCYGMFKCSDS
+1836 NKDS
-1849 VYVYTFVD
+1849 
-1857 GKFYYPKNINITS
+1857 S
-1870 ILFSDFID
+1870 S
-1878 TSKTTDMRHMFAD
+1878 
-1891 YKGSELDVSHFDT
+1891 
-1904 SNVMHMKSMFS
+1904 
-1915 DCKALV
+1915 
-1921 TLDVSHFDTSK
+1921 
-1932 VTTLAN
+1932 
-1938 MFNGCESLASLDVSH
+1938 
-1953 FDTSKVTD
+1953 
-1961 MSNMFQRC
+1961 
-1969 ESLATVNVS
+1969 
-1978 NWNTNNVTNMQNM
+1978 M
-1991 FYGCNALTT
+1991 FYGC
-2000 LDVSNWNTSNVT
+2000 S
-2012 AMSLMFYNCSSLTT
+2012 
-2026 LDVSHFDTSKVIILA
+2026 
-2041 NMFNGCKHLASLDV
+2041 
-2055 SHFDTSKVTDM
+2055 DM
-2066 SNMFQS
+2066 
-2072 CKSLATVNVS
+2072 
-2082 NWNTNNVT
+2082 
-2090 NMQNMFYGCN
+2090 
-2100 ALTTLDVSNWNT
+2100 
-2112 SNVTNMEYMFFDCN
+2112 
-2126 TLTTLDVSNWNTSNV
+2126 
-2141 TNMYFMFGGCDALAT
+2141 
-2156 LDVSNWNT
+2156 
-2164 SNVTTMSLMFHNCS
+2164 
-2178 SLTTLDVSHFDTSKV
+2178 TTLDVSHFDTSKV
-2193 TDMSNMFSGCD
+2193 TDMS
-2204 ALTSLDVSHFD
+2204 
-2215 TSNVTDMNAMFDDC
+2215 
-2229 ASLVSLDVSNW
+2229 
-2240 NTSNVTNMISMF
+2240 
-2252 NVCSNLTTLDVSHF
+2252 
-2266 DMGNV
+2266 
-2271 TNMSFMFNA
+2271 
-2280 CSNLTALDVSQF
+2280 
-2292 NTSNVIDMR
+2292 
-2301 CMFFSC
+2301 CMF
-2307 YKLSIILI
+2307 
-2315 GPEWTTQNVQ
+2315 
-2325 NGDGMFRGSN
+2325 
-2335 LLPNYDSAVTDK
+2335 
-2347 SKAHADEGG
+2347 
-2356 YMTFNSKFNV
+2356 
-2366 PYTVH
+2366 
-2371 FEKNNSTVTGNMND
+2371 
-2385 ESFLAGEKKALS
+2385 
-2397 KNMFKDTTNR
+2397 
-2407 YTFLSWNTKADGSGR
+2407 
-2422 SFTDEQVV
+2422 
-2430 QYLTKDSSITLYAQ
+2430 
-2444 WKDAFVKYSHT
+2444 
-2455 ANINDEGVASGTYA
+2455 
-2469 SNLATTDTVK
+2469 
-2479 IDGAKKLK
+2479 
-2487 VEVWVST
+2487 
-2494 ESVSYDWLELRDV
+2494 
-2507 NGTKL
+2507 
-2512 TKDANGAAIGSSGKL
+2512 
-2527 GGGRSSQKPSNS
+2527 
-2539 QVFYITGDTVQFYF
+2539 
-2553 KSDSSGNYYGYYAIV
+2553 YG
-2568 TQAE
+2568 

>member
-31 IAKGI
+31 IAKSI

-47 EGKKENPANVLEY
+47 EEKKETPANVLEY
-60 DNKIEPDFRTRYI
+60 DNKIEPDFGTRYI
-73 VQISRDKDFPDGYG
+73 VQISRDQDFPDGYG
-87 AYVTAMDKRDTTD
+87 AYVAAMDKQDTTD
-100 YIKQLNKSLKESNM
+100 YIKQLNKSLKESDM

-127 SNETNEDVENTGKVK
+127 SDETNEDVEDTGKVK

-180 TESEYASYAEFETE
+180 TDSEYASYAEFETE

-199 IFVKTRKIEADKAPV
+199 IFVKTRKIEADKDPV
-214 VTPKKSKVK
+214 VTPKKSKAK
-223 TESANKEESEATAE
+223 TENANEEETASE
-237 EASDENQIATAANGQ
+237 EASDENQIATVANGQ
-252 PSIYF
+252 PSICF

-311 IPRTTIV
+311 IPRTTII

-372 SAGDNGYIEMAYAT
+372 SAGDNGYIEMAYAM

-429 ATLDRLNIVYPDK
+429 ATLDRLNVVYPDK

-531 YDYVL
+531 YDYVIL
-536 LRIKRSEIN
+536 GIKRSEIN
-545 KVTYWKAMNQFTV
+545 KVTYWKAMNQFTA
-558 TLSPTDKID
+558 TLSPADKID
-567 DNSVLN
+567 DDSVLSH
-573 QGETW
+573 GETW
-578 HWHKPIFYA
+578 SWHKPVFYA

-683 KKDVRY
+683 KKDVQY

-703 DNPQAVRTPILTYND
+703 DDSQAVRTPVLTYND

-740 RFDRIDSATYG
+740 RFDRVDTATYG

-781 WFDSNYVASMNNRTI
+781 WFDSNYVASMDNGTI

-827 LKNSKTVMDFV
+827 LKNSKAVMGFV
-838 KNKKEVAVHA
+838 KDKKEVAVHA

-869 EGKAGLVFSEK
+869 EDKAGLVFSETA
-880 SSDDDFVRTTKRD
+880 SDDDFVRTTKRD
-893 SSISKEVV
+893 SSISKEIV

-915 WAVKAKETAQISAEE
+915 WSVKAKETAQISAEE

-1032 GFKDNGGKA
+1032 GFKDNGGKT

-1143 ENYDQS
+1143 ENYDKS

-1164 TGVGTKQLEEKGISP
+1164 TGVGTKQLDEKGISP

-1194 HDLTDKAVWTKV
+1194 HDLTDKTVWTKV

-1268 QSRITD
+1268 QSRVTD

-1292 SLPVTGSFGLRKVSS
+1292 SLPVTGSFGLRKISS

-1477 VKVDDSGHFMITLK
+1477 VKVDDSGHFVITLK
-1491 SSNGLSIDVQKQ
+1491 SSNGLSIDVQKS

-1540 SNSGKAV
+1540 SDSGKAV
-1547 NAEAFSDK
+1547 DAEAFSDK

-1593 ILEGETGEAV
+1593 ILEGETGDAV
-1603 IINGLEK
+1603 VINGLEK

-1703 LPSKDGFKFDY
+1703 LPSRDGFKFDY

-1733 TKYFSIQD
+1733 TKYFSVQD

-1763 ANYEEVSYTLEF
+1763 ANYEEVSYTLETGKEF
-1775 GLKFQNHIPD
+1775 NKHIP
-1785 NATSVVF
+1785 NSAQTIQF
-1792 TDEEAPDGATLTDVS
+1792 TDEEAPDGAALTDVS

-1812 AVVGWLEGTTWKV
+1812 SVVAWMDDTSHTWYV
-1825 SSQKAGQKIQF
+1825 STQQKGKNVQF
-1836 NEDCYGMFKCSDS
+1836 NKDCSHMFEKSQAKAL
-1849 VYVYTFVD
+1849 YL
-1857 GKFYYPKNINITS
+1857 NN
-1870 ILFSDFID
+1870 ID
-1878 TSKTTDMRHMFAD
+1878 TSKVTNMSYMLNKCKLTT
-1891 YKGSELDVSHFDT
+1891 LDVSHFDT
-1904 SNVMHMKSMFS
+1904 SNVTNMHSMFYGCS
-1915 DCKALV
+1915 NLTV
-1921 TLDVSHFDTSK
+1921 LD
-1932 VTTLAN
+1932 L
-1938 MFNGCESLASLDVSH
+1938 SH

-1961 MSNMFQRC
+1961 MNSMFMNC
-1969 ESLATVNVS
+1969 SSLTALDVSHFDTNKVTDMWDMFCNCSSLTVLDLS
-1978 NWNTNNVTNMQNM
+1978 HFDTSNVTNMNMMFDACSSLTTLDLSHFDTSKVANMSMM
-1991 FYGCNALTT
+1991 FYGCSSLTTLDLSHFDTSKVTNMDHMFYKCEKLVALDLSHFDTSKVANMSMMFYGCSSLTTLDLSHFDTSKVTNMDHMFYECKKLTT
-2000 LDVSNWNTSNVT
+2000 LDVSHFNTSKVTNMQQMLEGCRSLTTLDISHFDTSNVT
-2012 AMSLMFYNCSSLTT
+2012 NMSYMFYSCSSLTT
-2026 LDVSHFDTSKVIILA
+2026 LDVSHFNTSKVT
-2041 NMFNGCKHLASLDV
+2041 NMSYMFSVCRSLTTLDV
-2055 SHFDTSKVTDM
+2055 SQFDTSKVT
-2066 SNMFQS
+2066 NMDHMFDACS
-2072 CKSLATVNVS
+2072 SLTVLDVS
-2082 NWNTNNVT
+2082 QLDTSKVT
-2090 NMQNMFYGCN
+2090 NMGCIFAACSSLA
-2100 ALTTLDVSNWNT
+2100 ALDLSH
-2112 SNVTNMEYMFFDCN
+2112 F
-2126 TLTTLDVSNWNTSNV
+2126 NTSNV
-2141 TNMYFMFGGCDALAT
+2141 TNMYYMFGA
-2156 LDVSNWNT
+2156 
-2164 SNVTTMSLMFHNCS
+2164 CS
-2178 SLTTLDVSHFDTSKV
+2178 SLTTLDVSQFDTSKV
-2193 TDMSNMFSGCD
+2193 TNMQQMFYGC
-2204 ALTSLDVSHFD
+2204 LS
-2215 TSNVTDMNAMFDDC
+2215 
-2229 ASLVSLDVSNW
+2229 
-2240 NTSNVTNMISMF
+2240 
-2252 NVCSNLTTLDVSHF
+2252 LTT
-2266 DMGNV
+2266 
-2271 TNMSFMFNA
+2271 
-2280 CSNLTALDVSQF
+2280 
-2292 NTSNVIDMR
+2292 
-2301 CMFFSC
+2301 
-2307 YKLSIILI
+2307 ILI
-2315 GPEWTTQNVQ
+2315 SPKWTTQNVQ
-2325 NGDGMFRGSN
+2325 NGEKMFDSSS

-2347 SKAHADEGG
+2347 SKAYAGEGG
-2356 YMTFNSKFNV
+2356 YMTFNPKFNV

-2371 FEKNNSTVTGNMND
+2371 FEKNNSIVTGNMNN
-2385 ESFLAGEKKALS
+2385 ESFSAGEKKALN
-2397 KNMFKDTTNR
+2397 KNMFNDTTGR
-2407 YTFLSWNTKADGSGR
+2407 YTFMSWNTKADGSGQ

-2430 QYLTKDSSITLYAQ
+2430 QYLTTDASITLYAQ
-2444 WKDAFVKYSHT
+2444 WDDNFKKYSHT
-2455 ANINDEGVASGTYA
+2455 SNINDTGVASGTYA
-2469 SNLATTDTVK
+2469 SNLETTDTVK

-2494 ESVSYDWLELRDV
+2494 ESVNYDWLELRDM

-2512 TKDANGAAIGSSGKL
+2512 TKDANGTAIGGSGGKL
-2527 GGGRSSQKPSNS
+2527 GGGRSTTKPSS
-2539 QVFYITGDTVQFYF
+2539 SRVFYITGDTVQFYF

>member
-12 VGLALFMTAGVD
+12 VGLALFMAAGVD

-47 EGKKENPANVLEY
+47 EEKKENPANVLEY
-60 DNKIEPDFRTRYI
+60 DNKIEPDFGTRYI
-73 VQISRDKDFPDGYG
+73 VQISRDQDFPDGYG
-87 AYVTAMDKRDTTD
+87 AYVAAMDKQDTTD
-100 YIKQLNKSLKESNM
+100 YIKQLNKSLKESDM

-127 SNETNEDVENTGKVK
+127 SDETNEDVEDTGKVK

-164 GTQEKVSYT
+164 GTQKKVSYT

-180 TESEYASYAEFETE
+180 TDSEYASYAEFETE

-199 IFVKTRKIEADKAPV
+199 IFVKTRKIEADKDPV
-214 VTPKKSKVK
+214 VTPKKSKAK
-223 TESANKEESEATAE
+223 TENANEEETASE
-237 EASDENQIATAANGQ
+237 EASDENQIATVANGQ

-263 MFNGGTKNADGS
+263 MFSGGTKNADGS
-275 YTWTPKSKAKGHQY
+275 YTWTPKNKAKGHQY

-304 AGSMKLT
+304 ACSMKLT
-311 IPRTTIV
+311 IPRTTII

-372 SAGDNGYIEMAYAT
+372 SAGDNGYIEMAYAM

-429 ATLDRLNIVYPDK
+429 ATLDRLNVVYPDK

-453 IKPANADD
+453 IKPADADN

-531 YDYVL
+531 YDYVIL
-536 LRIKRSEIN
+536 GIKKSEIN
-545 KVTYWKAMNQFTV
+545 KVTYWKAMNQFTA
-558 TLSPTDKID
+558 TLSPADKID
-567 DNSVLN
+567 DDSVLS

-578 HWHKPIFYA
+578 SWHKPVFYA

-660 YGYRYTYDYDNYN
+660 YSYRYTYDYDNYN

-703 DNPQAVRTPILTYND
+703 DDSQAVRTPVLTYND

-726 DTDFSDAVF
+726 DTNFSDAVF

-781 WFDSNYVASMNNRTI
+781 WFDSNYVASMKNRTI

-869 EGKAGLVFSEK
+869 EDKAGLVFSETA
-880 SSDDDFVRTTKRD
+880 SDDDFVRTTKRD
-893 SSISKEVV
+893 SSISKEIV

-953 NSIRVKNGDNY
+953 DSIRVKNGDNY

-1017 YNPVAYKTGNDTISN
+1017 YNPVSYKTGNDTISN
-1032 GFKDNGGKA
+1032 GFKDNGGKT
-1041 FIDGTANPDVIQ
+1041 FIDGTTNPDVIQ

-1114 TLGGS
+1114 TLNGS

-1143 ENYDQS
+1143 ENYDKS
-1149 TMTNAG
+1149 TMTNSG

-1179 VVYISTVPNLDIDAH
+1179 VVYISTVPNLGIDAH
-1194 HDLTDKAVWTKV
+1194 HDLTDKAVWAKV

-1268 QSRITD
+1268 QSRVTD
-1274 MDTNSSDRFLIHQ
+1274 METNSSDRFLIHQ

-1292 SLPVTGSFGLRKVSS
+1292 SLPVTGSFGLRKISS
-1307 ESENVRISDV
+1307 ESENVRIADV

-1386 EYTDRYV
+1386 EYTDRYI

-1428 TSDYGTTIKNYAVS
+1428 ISDYGTTIKNYAVS

-1477 VKVDDSGHFMITLK
+1477 VKVDDSGHFVITLK
-1491 SSNGLSIDVQKQ
+1491 SSNGLSIDVQKS

-1511 EPLHSVVF
+1511 EPLRSVVF

-1540 SNSGKAV
+1540 SDSGKAV
-1547 NAEAFSDK
+1547 DAEAFSDK
-1555 NGKVEFSGLEA
+1555 NGKVEFTGLEA

-1603 IINGLEK
+1603 VINGLEK

-1642 DRDPASLNI
+1642 DRNPASLNI

-1733 TKYFSIQD
+1733 TKYFSVQD
-1741 DTTHIVDEDGNI
+1741 DTTHIVDENGNI

-1763 ANYEEVSYTLEF
+1763 ANYEEISYTLEIGNEF
-1775 GLKFQNHIPD
+1775 RKHIPD
-1785 NATSVVF
+1785 LAQTIQF
-1792 TDEEAPDGATLTDVS
+1792 TDEEAPEGAVLTDVS

-1812 AVVGWLEGTTWKV
+1812 SVVAWMDDTSHICYISTQQEGKKV
-1825 SSQKAGQKIQF
+1825 QF
-1836 NEDCYGMFKCSDS
+1836 NKDCSYMF
-1849 VYVYTFVD
+1849 Y
-1857 GKFYYPKNINITS
+1857 NN
-1870 ILFSDFID
+1870 LNL
-1878 TSKTTDMRHMFAD
+1878 TTLL
-1891 YKGSELDVSHFDT
+1891 G
-1904 SNVMHMKSMFS
+1904 
-1915 DCKALV
+1915 
-1921 TLDVSHFDTSK
+1921 VSHFDTSK
-1932 VTTLAN
+1932 VTDMEYMFYNCSRLTALDLSSFDTSKVTDMHA
-1938 MFNGCESLASLDVSH
+1938 MFNYCSRLTALDLSSFDTSNVTNMSFMFSGCKSLTSLNVSNWDTSNVTDMRLMFDKCSSLTTLDASHFDTSKVTDMSKMFSGCESLASLDVSH
-1953 FDTSKVTD
+1953 FDTS
-1961 MSNMFQRC
+1961 
-1969 ESLATVNVS
+1969 
-1978 NWNTNNVTNMQNM
+1978 
-1991 FYGCNALTT
+1991 
-2000 LDVSNWNTSNVT
+2000 
-2012 AMSLMFYNCSSLTT
+2012 
-2026 LDVSHFDTSKVIILA
+2026 
-2041 NMFNGCKHLASLDV
+2041 
-2055 SHFDTSKVTDM
+2055 
-2066 SNMFQS
+2066 
-2072 CKSLATVNVS
+2072 
-2082 NWNTNNVT
+2082 
-2090 NMQNMFYGCN
+2090 
-2100 ALTTLDVSNWNT
+2100 
-2112 SNVTNMEYMFFDCN
+2112 
-2126 TLTTLDVSNWNTSNV
+2126 
-2141 TNMYFMFGGCDALAT
+2141 
-2156 LDVSNWNT
+2156 
-2164 SNVTTMSLMFHNCS
+2164 
-2178 SLTTLDVSHFDTSKV
+2178 
-2193 TDMSNMFSGCD
+2193 
-2204 ALTSLDVSHFD
+2204 
-2215 TSNVTDMNAMFDDC
+2215 NVTDMHAMFDGC

-2240 NTSNVTNMISMF
+2240 DTSNVTNMTSMF
-2252 NVCSNLTTLDVSHF
+2252 NVCSNLTALDVSHF
-2266 DMGNV
+2266 DTINV
-2271 TNMSFMFNA
+2271 TNMDFMFNA
-2280 CSNLTALDVSQF
+2280 CSKLTALDVSQF

-2307 YKLSIILI
+2307 YKLSTILI

-2325 NGDGMFRGSN
+2325 NGDGMFRGSS
-2335 LLPNYDSAVTDK
+2335 LLPNYDSAVTGK

-2356 YMTFNSKFNV
+2356 YMTFSPKYNV

-2371 FEKNNSTVTGNMND
+2371 FEKNNSIVTGNMNN
-2385 ESFLAGEKKALS
+2385 ESFSAGEKKALS
-2397 KNMFKDTTNR
+2397 KNTFNDTTGR
-2407 YTFLSWNTKADGSGR
+2407 YTFLSWNTKANGSGR

-2444 WKDAFVKYSHT
+2444 WDDAFIKYSHT
-2455 ANINDEGVASGTYA
+2455 SNIKNNGNASGAYA

-2494 ESVSYDWLELRDV
+2494 ESASYDWLELRDV

-2512 TKDANGAAIGSSGKL
+2512 TKDANGTAIGSSGKL
-2527 GGGRSSQKPSNS
+2527 GGGGSTKKPSSS
-2539 QVFYITGDTVQFYF
+2539 QVFYIAGDTVQFYF

>member
-31 IAKGI
+31 IAKSI

-47 EGKKENPANVLEY
+47 EEKKGSPANVLEY
-60 DNKIEPDFRTRYI
+60 DNKIEPDFGTRYI

-87 AYVTAMDKRDTTD
+87 AYVAAMDKQDTTD
-100 YIKQLNKSLKESNM
+100 YIKQLNKSLKESDM

-127 SNETNEDVENTGKVK
+127 SNEVNEDVEDTGKVK

-173 LGRDITK
+173 LERDITK
-180 TESEYASYAEFETE
+180 AESEYTSYAEFETE

-199 IFVKTRKIEADKAPV
+199 IFVKTRKIETDKDPV
-214 VTPKKSKVK
+214 VTPKKSKAK
-223 TESANKEESEATAE
+223 TETANKEELETTAE

-429 ATLDRLNIVYPDK
+429 ATLDRLNVVYPDK

-453 IKPANADD
+453 IKPADADD

-531 YDYVL
+531 YDYVIL
-536 LRIKRSEIN
+536 GIKRSEIN

-578 HWHKPIFYA
+578 SWHKPVFYA

-660 YGYRYTYDYDNYN
+660 YSYRYTYDYDNYN

-703 DNPQAVRTPILTYND
+703 DDSQAVRTPILTYND

-848 QSKVYIYAS
+848 QSKVYVYAS

-869 EGKAGLVFSEK
+869 EGKAGLVFSET

-893 SSISKEVV
+893 SSISKEIV

-984 MLVVKILSGA
+984 MLVVKILSSA

-1032 GFKDNGGKA
+1032 GFKDNGGKT

-1073 EKKYIFGEDTVD
+1073 EKKYIFGEDTVN

-1143 ENYDQS
+1143 ENYDKS

-1194 HDLTDKAVWTKV
+1194 HDLTDKTVWTKV

-1255 KKALPYA
+1255 KKTLPYA

-1268 QSRITD
+1268 QSRVTD

-1292 SLPVTGSFGLRKVSS
+1292 SLPVTGSFGLRKISS

-1317 TFRLTGTSAYGTEYN
+1317 TFRLAGTSAYGTEYN

-1375 TNEGKVLIDNQ
+1375 TNEGKILIDNQ

-1471 NQNVYQ
+1471 NQNIYQ
-1477 VKVDDSGHFMITLK
+1477 VKVDDSGNFVITLK

-1540 SNSGKAV
+1540 SDSGKAV
-1547 NAEAFSDK
+1547 DAESFSDK

-1637 DDGEE
+1637 NDGEE

-1703 LPSKDGFKFDY
+1703 LPSRDGFKFDY
-1714 WDKTS
+1714 WDKIS

-1763 ANYEEVSYTLEF
+1763 ANYEEISYTLEIGNEF
-1775 GLKFQNHIPD
+1775 RQHIPD
-1785 NATSVVF
+1785 LAQTIQF
-1792 TDEEAPDGATLTDVS
+1792 TDEEAPEGAVLTDVS

-1812 AVVGWLEGTTWKV
+1812 SVVAWMDDTSHICYISTQREGKKV
-1825 SSQKAGQKIQF
+1825 QF
-1836 NEDCYGMFKCSDS
+1836 NKDCSYMF
-1849 VYVYTFVD
+1849 Y
-1857 GKFYYPKNINITS
+1857 NN
-1870 ILFSDFID
+1870 LNL
-1878 TSKTTDMRHMFAD
+1878 TTLL
-1891 YKGSELDVSHFDT
+1891 G
-1904 SNVMHMKSMFS
+1904 
-1915 DCKALV
+1915 
-1921 TLDVSHFDTSK
+1921 VSHFDTSK
-1932 VTTLAN
+1932 VTDMEFMFYNCSHLTALDLSSFDTSKVTDMHA
-1938 MFNGCESLASLDVSH
+1938 MFNYCSRLTALDLSSFDTSNVTDMRFMFSGCKSLTSLNVSNWDTSNVTTMSLMFDKCSSLTTLDASHFDTSKVTDMSKMFSGCESLASLDVSH
-1953 FDTSKVTD
+1953 FDTS
-1961 MSNMFQRC
+1961 
-1969 ESLATVNVS
+1969 
-1978 NWNTNNVTNMQNM
+1978 
-1991 FYGCNALTT
+1991 
-2000 LDVSNWNTSNVT
+2000 
-2012 AMSLMFYNCSSLTT
+2012 
-2026 LDVSHFDTSKVIILA
+2026 
-2041 NMFNGCKHLASLDV
+2041 
-2055 SHFDTSKVTDM
+2055 
-2066 SNMFQS
+2066 
-2072 CKSLATVNVS
+2072 
-2082 NWNTNNVT
+2082 
-2090 NMQNMFYGCN
+2090 
-2100 ALTTLDVSNWNT
+2100 
-2112 SNVTNMEYMFFDCN
+2112 
-2126 TLTTLDVSNWNTSNV
+2126 
-2141 TNMYFMFGGCDALAT
+2141 
-2156 LDVSNWNT
+2156 
-2164 SNVTTMSLMFHNCS
+2164 
-2178 SLTTLDVSHFDTSKV
+2178 
-2193 TDMSNMFSGCD
+2193 
-2204 ALTSLDVSHFD
+2204 
-2215 TSNVTDMNAMFDDC
+2215 NVTDMHAMFDGC

-2240 NTSNVTNMISMF
+2240 DTSNVTNMISMF
-2252 NVCSNLTTLDVSHF
+2252 NVCSNLTALDVSHF
-2266 DMGNV
+2266 DTINV

-2307 YKLSIILI
+2307 YKLSTILI
-2315 GPEWTTQNVQ
+2315 GSEWTTQNVQ
-2325 NGDGMFRGSN
+2325 NGDGMFKGSS

-2356 YMTFNSKFNV
+2356 YMTFSPKYNV
-2366 PYTVH
+2366 PYIVH
-2371 FEKNNSTVTGNMND
+2371 FEKNNSIVTGNMNN
-2385 ESFLAGEKKALS
+2385 ESFSAGEKKALS
-2397 KNMFKDTTNR
+2397 KNMFKDTTGR
-2407 YTFLSWNTKADGSGR
+2407 YTFLSWNTKANGSGR

-2444 WKDAFVKYSHT
+2444 WDDAFIKYSHT
-2455 ANINDEGVASGTYA
+2455 SNIKNNGNASGTYA

-2494 ESVSYDWLELRDV
+2494 ESASYDWLELRDA

-2512 TKDANGAAIGSSGKL
+2512 TKDANGTAIGSSGKL
-2527 GGGRSSQKPSNS
+2527 GGGGSTKKPSSS

>member
-12 VGLALFMTAGVD
+12 VGLALFMAAGVD

-47 EGKKENPANVLEY
+47 EEKKENPANVLEY
-60 DNKIEPDFRTRYI
+60 DNKIEPDFGTRYI
-73 VQISRDKDFPDGYG
+73 VQISRDQDFPDGYG
-87 AYVTAMDKRDTTD
+87 AYVAAMDKQDTTD
-100 YIKQLNKSLKESNM
+100 YIKQLNKSLKESDM

-127 SNETNEDVENTGKVK
+127 SDETNEDVEDTGKVK

-180 TESEYASYAEFETE
+180 TDSEYASYAEFETE

-199 IFVKTRKIEADKAPV
+199 IFVKTRKIEADKDPV
-214 VTPKKSKVK
+214 VTPKKSKAK
-223 TESANKEESEATAE
+223 TETANKEEETASE
-237 EASDENQIATAANGQ
+237 EASDENQIATVANGQ

-429 ATLDRLNIVYPDK
+429 ATLDRLNVVYPDK

-453 IKPANADD
+453 IKPADADN
-461 YLYLQYRVETRIT
+461 YLYLLYRVETRIT

-482 IDNKVTGLDDNMTNA
+482 INNKVTGLDDNMTNA

-531 YDYVL
+531 YDYVIL
-536 LRIKRSEIN
+536 GIKRSEIN
-545 KVTYWKAMNQFTV
+545 KVTYWKAMNQFTA
-558 TLSPTDKID
+558 TLSPADKID
-567 DNSVLN
+567 DDSVLS

-578 HWHKPIFYA
+578 SWHKPVFYA

-673 VNAKD
+673 GNAKD

-703 DNPQAVRTPILTYND
+703 DDSQAVRTPVLTYND

-726 DTDFSDAVF
+726 DTNFSDAVF

-781 WFDSNYVASMNNRTI
+781 WFDSNYVASMDNGTI

-857 STVYKDDIEKGD
+857 STVYKGDIEKGD
-869 EGKAGLVFSEK
+869 EDKAGLVFSETA
-880 SSDDDFVRTTKRD
+880 SDDDFVRTTKRD
-893 SSISKEVV
+893 SSISKEIV

-953 NSIRVKNGDNY
+953 DSIRVKNGDNY

-1032 GFKDNGGKA
+1032 GFKDNGGKT

-1179 VVYISTVPNLDIDAH
+1179 LVYISTVPNLDIDAH
-1194 HDLTDKAVWTKV
+1194 HDLTDKAVWAKV

-1268 QSRITD
+1268 QSRVTD

-1307 ESENVRISDV
+1307 ESENVRIADV

-1375 TNEGKVLIDNQ
+1375 TNEGKILIDNQ

-1491 SSNGLSIDVQKQ
+1491 RSNGLSIDVQKQ

-1540 SNSGKAV
+1540 SDSGKAV
-1547 NAEAFSDK
+1547 DAEAFSDK

-1603 IINGLEK
+1603 VINGLEK

-1733 TKYFSIQD
+1733 TKYFSVQD
-1741 DTTHIVDEDGNI
+1741 DTTHIVDENGNI

-1763 ANYEEVSYTLEF
+1763 ANYEEISYTLER
-1775 GLKFQNHIPD
+1775 GLKFQNHVPD
-1785 NATSVVF
+1785 NATSIVF
-1792 TDEEAPDGATLTDVS
+1792 TDEEAPNGVTLTDLS
-1807 EKKNG
+1807 EKQNG
-1812 AVVGWLEGTTWKV
+1812 TVVGWLEGTTWKV
-1825 SSQKAGQKIQF
+1825 SSQKAGRKIQF
-1836 NEDCYGMFKCSDS
+1836 NEKCSGMFIGSANAT
-1849 VYVYTFVD
+1849 YGEQN
-1857 GKFYYPKNINITS
+1857 GKEHFEPKNLNVTS
-1870 ILFSDFID
+1870 ILFGDFID
-1878 TSKTTDMRHMFAD
+1878 TSKVTDMTYMFGY
-1891 YKGSELDVSHFDT
+1891 YKGTELDISHFDT
-1904 SNVMHMKSMFS
+1904 SNVTDMMYMFNQCQALTSLNVTNWNTSKVTGMASMFQS
-1915 DCKALV
+1915 CRSLT
-1921 TLDVSHFDTSK
+1921 TLDTSHFDTS
-1932 VTTLAN
+1932 N
-1938 MFNGCESLASLDVSH
+1938 
-1953 FDTSKVTD
+1953 VTD
-1961 MSNMFQRC
+1961 MSYMFNQCRALT
-1969 ESLATVNVS
+1969 SLDTT
-1978 NWNTNNVTNMQNM
+1978 NWNTSSVTRMNYMFNDCQVLTSLNVI
-1991 FYGCNALTT
+1991 
-2000 LDVSNWNTSNVT
+2000 NWNTSNVT
-2012 AMSLMFYNCSSLTT
+2012 NMESMFADCESLTT
-2026 LDVSHFDTSKVIILA
+2026 LDVSHFDTSNVTDMRSMFSGCQSLTALDVSHLDTNNVTDMYAMFNYCKALTFVDVSHFNTSKVIDTSC
-2041 NMFNGCKHLASLDV
+2041 MFNFCESLMSLDTSNWDTSNVTDMRSMFNNCKSLTSLDISPHFDTSKVTNMYGMFSGCQSLTSLDV
-2055 SHFDTSKVTDM
+2055 SHFDTSNVK
-2066 SNMFQS
+2066 NMGSMFDDCS
-2072 CKSLATVNVS
+2072 SLT
-2082 NWNTNNVT
+2082 
-2090 NMQNMFYGCN
+2090 
-2100 ALTTLDVSNWNT
+2100 LLDVSNWNT
-2112 SNVTNMEYMFFDCN
+2112 SNVTNMRWTF
-2126 TLTTLDVSNWNTSNV
+2126 S
-2141 TNMYFMFGGCDALAT
+2141 GCE
-2156 LDVSNWNT
+2156 
-2164 SNVTTMSLMFHNCS
+2164 
-2178 SLTTLDVSHFDTSKV
+2178 SLTT
-2193 TDMSNMFSGCD
+2193 
-2204 ALTSLDVSHFD
+2204 LDVSHFD
-2215 TSNVTDMNAMFDDC
+2215 TSNVTDMN
-2229 ASLVSLDVSNW
+2229 
-2240 NTSNVTNMISMF
+2240 SMF
-2252 NVCSNLTTLDVSHF
+2252 SNCSSLTTLDVSRF
-2266 DMGNV
+2266 DTSNV
-2271 TNMSFMFNA
+2271 TDMCGMFYD
-2280 CSNLTALDVSQF
+2280 CVTLTMLDVSCF
-2292 NTSNVIDMR
+2292 DTSNVTQMR
-2301 CMFFSC
+2301 NMFRSC
-2307 YKLSIILI
+2307 YKLSTILI
-2315 GPEWTTQNVQ
+2315 GPEWTTKNVQ
-2325 NGDGMFRGSN
+2325 DGGDMFFASI
-2335 LLPNYDSAVTDK
+2335 LLPNYDRNDTSQN
-2347 SKAHADEGG
+2347 KAYAGDGG
-2356 YMTFNSKFNV
+2356 YMTFNPKYNV

-2371 FEKNNSTVTGNMND
+2371 FEKNNSTVTGNMNN
-2385 ESFLAGEKKALS
+2385 ESFSAGEKKALS
-2397 KNMFKDTTNR
+2397 KNMYKDTTGR

-2422 SFTDEQVV
+2422 SYTDEQVV

-2444 WKDAFVKYSHT
+2444 WKDAFTKYSHT

-2512 TKDANGAAIGSSGKL
+2512 TKDANGTAIGASGKL
-2527 GGGRSSQKPSNS
+2527 GGNSSSLKPAKF

-2553 KSDSSGNYYGYYAIV
+2553 KSDSSGNFYGYYAIV

>member
-12 VGLALFMTAGVD
+12 VGLALFMAAGVD

-47 EGKKENPANVLEY
+47 EEKKENPANVLEY
-60 DNKIEPDFRTRYI
+60 DNKIEPDFGTRYI
-73 VQISRDKDFPDGYG
+73 VQISRDQDFPDGYG
-87 AYVTAMDKRDTTD
+87 AYVAAMDKQDTTD
-100 YIKQLNKSLKESNM
+100 YIKQLNKSLKESDM

-127 SNETNEDVENTGKVK
+127 SDETNEDVEDTGKVK

-164 GTQEKVSYT
+164 GTQKKVSYT

-180 TESEYASYAEFETE
+180 TDSEYASYAEFETE

-199 IFVKTRKIEADKAPV
+199 IFVKTRKIEADKDPV
-214 VTPKKSKVK
+214 VTPKKSKAK
-223 TESANKEESEATAE
+223 TENANEEETASE
-237 EASDENQIATAANGQ
+237 EASDENQIATVANGQ

-263 MFNGGTKNADGS
+263 MFSGGTKNADGS
-275 YTWTPKSKAKGHQY
+275 YTWTPKNKAKGHQY

-304 AGSMKLT
+304 ACSMKLT
-311 IPRTTIV
+311 IPRTTII

-372 SAGDNGYIEMAYAT
+372 SAGDNGYIEMAYAM

-429 ATLDRLNIVYPDK
+429 ATLDRLNVVYPDK

-453 IKPANADD
+453 IKPADADN

-531 YDYVL
+531 YDYVIL
-536 LRIKRSEIN
+536 GIKKSEIN
-545 KVTYWKAMNQFTV
+545 KVTYWKAMNQFTA
-558 TLSPTDKID
+558 TLSPADKID
-567 DNSVLN
+567 DDSVLS

-578 HWHKPIFYA
+578 SWHKPVFYA

-660 YGYRYTYDYDNYN
+660 YSYRYTYDYDNYN

-703 DNPQAVRTPILTYND
+703 DDSQAVRTPVLTYND

-726 DTDFSDAVF
+726 DTNFSDAVF

-781 WFDSNYVASMNNRTI
+781 WFDSNYVASMKNRTI

-869 EGKAGLVFSEK
+869 EDKAGLVFSETA
-880 SSDDDFVRTTKRD
+880 SDDDFVRTTKRD
-893 SSISKEVV
+893 SSISKEIV

-953 NSIRVKNGDNY
+953 DSIRVKNGDNY

-1017 YNPVAYKTGNDTISN
+1017 YNPVSYKTGNDTISN
-1032 GFKDNGGKA
+1032 GFKDNGGKT
-1041 FIDGTANPDVIQ
+1041 FIDGTTNPDVIQ

-1114 TLGGS
+1114 TLNGS

-1143 ENYDQS
+1143 ENYDKS
-1149 TMTNAG
+1149 TMTNSG

-1179 VVYISTVPNLDIDAH
+1179 VVYISTVPNLGIDAH
-1194 HDLTDKAVWTKV
+1194 HDLTDKAVWAKV

-1268 QSRITD
+1268 QSRVTD
-1274 MDTNSSDRFLIHQ
+1274 METNSSDRFLIHQ

-1292 SLPVTGSFGLRKVSS
+1292 SLPVTGSFGLRKISS
-1307 ESENVRISDV
+1307 ESENVRIADV

-1386 EYTDRYV
+1386 EYTDRYI

-1428 TSDYGTTIKNYAVS
+1428 ISDYGTTIKNYAVS

-1477 VKVDDSGHFMITLK
+1477 VKVDDSGHFVITLK
-1491 SSNGLSIDVQKQ
+1491 SSNGLSIDVQKS

-1540 SNSGKAV
+1540 SDSGKAV
-1547 NAEAFSDK
+1547 DAEAFSDK
-1555 NGKVEFSGLEA
+1555 NGKVEFTGLEA

-1603 IINGLEK
+1603 VINGLEK

-1642 DRDPASLNI
+1642 DRNPASLNI

-1733 TKYFSIQD
+1733 TKYFSVQD
-1741 DTTHIVDEDGNI
+1741 DTTHIVDENGNI

-1763 ANYEEVSYTLEF
+1763 ANYEEVSYTLETGKEF
-1775 GLKFQNHIPD
+1775 NKHIP
-1785 NATSVVF
+1785 NSAQTIQF
-1792 TDEEAPDGATLTDVS
+1792 TDEEAPDGAALTDVS

-1812 AVVGWLEGTTWKV
+1812 SVVAWMDDTSHTWYVSTQQEGKKV
-1825 SSQKAGQKIQF
+1825 QF
-1836 NEDCYGMFKCSDS
+1836 NKNCSYMFYNCS
-1849 VYVYTFVD
+1849 
-1857 GKFYYPKNINITS
+1857 K
-1870 ILFSDFID
+1870 L
-1878 TSKTTDMRHMFAD
+1878 TT
-1891 YKGSELDVSHFDT
+1891 LDVSHFDT
-1904 SNVMHMKSMFS
+1904 SNVTNMHSMFYGCS
-1915 DCKALV
+1915 NLTV
-1921 TLDVSHFDTSK
+1921 LD
-1932 VTTLAN
+1932 L
-1938 MFNGCESLASLDVSH
+1938 SH

-1961 MSNMFQRC
+1961 MNSMFMNC
-1969 ESLATVNVS
+1969 SSLTALDVSHFDTNKVTDMWDMFCNCSSLTVLDLS
-1978 NWNTNNVTNMQNM
+1978 HFDTSNVTNMNMMFDACSSLTTLDLSHFDTSKVANMSMM
-1991 FYGCNALTT
+1991 FYGCSSLTT
-2000 LDVSNWNTSNVT
+2000 LDLSHFDTSKVTNMDHMFYKCEKLVALDLSHFDTSKVTNMGYMFYECEKLVALDLSHFDTSKVTNMDHMFYECKKLTALDVSHFNTSKVTNMQQMLEGCRSLTTLDISHFDTSNVT
-2012 AMSLMFYNCSSLTT
+2012 NMSYMFYCCSSLTT
-2026 LDVSHFDTSKVIILA
+2026 LDVSHFNTSKVT
-2041 NMFNGCKHLASLDV
+2041 NTSYMFSACRSLTTLDV
-2055 SHFDTSKVTDM
+2055 SQFDTSKVT
-2066 SNMFQS
+2066 NMDHMFDACS
-2072 CKSLATVNVS
+2072 SLTVLDVS
-2082 NWNTNNVT
+2082 QLDTSKVT
-2090 NMQNMFYGCN
+2090 NMGCIFAACSSLA
-2100 ALTTLDVSNWNT
+2100 ALDLSH
-2112 SNVTNMEYMFFDCN
+2112 F
-2126 TLTTLDVSNWNTSNV
+2126 NTSNV
-2141 TNMYFMFGGCDALAT
+2141 TNMYYMFGA
-2156 LDVSNWNT
+2156 
-2164 SNVTTMSLMFHNCS
+2164 CS
-2178 SLTTLDVSHFDTSKV
+2178 SLTTLDVSQFDTSKV
-2193 TDMSNMFSGCD
+2193 TNMQQMFYGC
-2204 ALTSLDVSHFD
+2204 LS
-2215 TSNVTDMNAMFDDC
+2215 
-2229 ASLVSLDVSNW
+2229 
-2240 NTSNVTNMISMF
+2240 
-2252 NVCSNLTTLDVSHF
+2252 LTT
-2266 DMGNV
+2266 
-2271 TNMSFMFNA
+2271 
-2280 CSNLTALDVSQF
+2280 
-2292 NTSNVIDMR
+2292 
-2301 CMFFSC
+2301 
-2307 YKLSIILI
+2307 III
-2315 GPEWTTQNVQ
+2315 SPKWTTQNVQ
-2325 NGDGMFRGSN
+2325 NGEKMFDSSS

-2347 SKAHADEGG
+2347 SKAYAGKGG
-2356 YMTFNSKFNV
+2356 YMTFNPKFNV

-2371 FEKNNSTVTGNMND
+2371 FEKNNSIVTGNMNN
-2385 ESFLAGEKKALS
+2385 ESFSAGEKKALN
-2397 KNMFKDTTNR
+2397 KNMFNDTTGR
-2407 YTFLSWNTKADGSGR
+2407 YTFMSWNTKADGSGQ

-2430 QYLTKDSSITLYAQ
+2430 QYLTTDASITLYAQ
-2444 WKDAFVKYSHT
+2444 WDDNFKKYSHT
-2455 ANINDEGVASGTYA
+2455 SNINGTGVASGTYA
-2469 SNLATTDTVK
+2469 SNLETTDTVK

-2494 ESVSYDWLELRDV
+2494 ESVNYDWLELRDM

-2512 TKDANGAAIGSSGKL
+2512 TKDANGTAIGGSGGKL
-2527 GGGRSSQKPSNS
+2527 GGGRSTTKPSS
-2539 QVFYITGDTVQFYF
+2539 SRVFYITGDTVQFYF
-2553 KSDSSGNYYGYYAIV
+2553 KSDSGGNYYGYYAIV

>member
-1 MPKRKL
+1 MPKRRL

-47 EGKKENPANVLEY
+47 EEKKENPANILEY
-60 DNKIEPDFRTRYI
+60 DNKIEPDFGTRYI

-87 AYVTAMDKRDTTD
+87 AYVAAMDKQDTTD
-100 YIKQLNKSLKESNM
+100 YIKQLNKSLKESDM

-127 SNETNEDVENTGKVK
+127 SDETNEDVEDTGKVK

-164 GTQEKVSYT
+164 GTPEKVSYT

-180 TESEYASYAEFETE
+180 TDSEYASYAEFETE

-199 IFVKTRKIEADKAPV
+199 IFVKTRKIEADKDPV
-214 VTPKKSKVK
+214 VTPKKSKAK
-223 TESANKEESEATAE
+223 TETTNKEEETASE
-237 EASDENQIATAANGQ
+237 EASDENQIATVANGQ

-289 AFRISYSISGVDTAK
+289 AFRISYSISGVDTSK

-404 GEITDDNGNKSSMST
+404 GEITDGNGNKSSMST

-429 ATLDRLNIVYPDK
+429 ATLDRLNVVYPDK

-453 IKPANADD
+453 IKPADADN
-461 YLYLQYRVETRIT
+461 YLYLLYRVETRIT

-482 IDNKVTGLDDNMTNA
+482 INNKVTGLDDNMTNA
-497 MKIIGYKFSGKGWQ
+497 MKVIGYKFSGKGWQ

-531 YDYVL
+531 YDYVIL
-536 LRIKRSEIN
+536 GIKRSEIN
-545 KVTYWKAMNQFTV
+545 KVTYWKAMNQFTA
-558 TLSPTDKID
+558 TLSPADKID
-567 DNSVLN
+567 DDSVLS

-578 HWHKPIFYA
+578 SWHKPVFYA

-673 VNAKD
+673 GNAKD

-703 DNPQAVRTPILTYND
+703 DDSQAVRTPVLTYND

-726 DTDFSDAVF
+726 DTNFSDAVF

-781 WFDSNYVASMNNRTI
+781 WFDSNYVASMDNGTI

-869 EGKAGLVFSEK
+869 EDKAGLVFSETA
-880 SSDDDFVRTTKRD
+880 SDDDFVRTTKRD
-893 SSISKEVV
+893 SSISKEIV

-915 WAVKAKETAQISAEE
+915 WSVKAKETAQISAEE

-1032 GFKDNGGKA
+1032 GFKDNGGKT

-1179 VVYISTVPNLDIDAH
+1179 LVYISTVPNLDIDAH
-1194 HDLTDKAVWTKV
+1194 HDLTDKAVWAKV

-1268 QSRITD
+1268 QSRVTD

-1307 ESENVRISDV
+1307 ESENVRIADV

-1359 VSNDWLLDT
+1359 VSNNWLLDT

-1386 EYTDRYV
+1386 EYTDRYI
-1393 MIANHPRVHTDVTF
+1393 MIANNPRVHTDVTF

-1491 SSNGLSIDVQKQ
+1491 SSNGLSIDVQKS

-1540 SNSGKAV
+1540 SDSGKAV
-1547 NAEAFSDK
+1547 DAEAFSDK
-1555 NGKVEFSGLEA
+1555 NGKVEFTGLEA

-1603 IINGLEK
+1603 VINGLEK

-1616 GKVFVFYNNAKAGK
+1616 GKVFVFYDNAKAGK

-1637 DDGEE
+1637 NDGEE
-1642 DRDPASLNI
+1642 DRNPASLNI

-1703 LPSKDGFKFDY
+1703 LPSRDGFKFDY
-1714 WDKTS
+1714 WNKAS

-1733 TKYFSIQD
+1733 TKYFSVQD

-1763 ANYEEVSYTLEF
+1763 ANYEEVSYTLER
-1775 GLKFQNHIPD
+1775 GLKFQNHVPD
-1785 NATSVVF
+1785 NATSIVF
-1792 TDEEAPDGATLTDVS
+1792 TDEEAPNGVTLTDLS
-1807 EKKNG
+1807 EKQNG
-1812 AVVGWLEGTTWKV
+1812 TVVGWLEGTTWKV
-1825 SSQKAGQKIQF
+1825 SSQKAGRKIQF
-1836 NEDCYGMFKCSDS
+1836 NEKCSGMFIGSANAA
-1849 VYVYTFVD
+1849 YGEQN
-1857 GKFYYPKNINITS
+1857 GKEHFEPKNLNVTS
-1870 ILFSDFID
+1870 ILFGDFID
-1878 TSKTTDMRHMFAD
+1878 TSKVTDMTYMFGY
-1891 YKGSELDVSHFDT
+1891 YKGTELDISHFDT
-1904 SNVMHMKSMFS
+1904 SNVTDMMYMFNQCQALTSLNVTNWNTSKVTGMASMFQS
-1915 DCKALV
+1915 CRSLT
-1921 TLDVSHFDTSK
+1921 TLDTSHFDTS
-1932 VTTLAN
+1932 N
-1938 MFNGCESLASLDVSH
+1938 
-1953 FDTSKVTD
+1953 VTD
-1961 MSNMFQRC
+1961 MSYMFNQCRALT
-1969 ESLATVNVS
+1969 SLDTT
-1978 NWNTNNVTNMQNM
+1978 NWNTSSVTRMNYMFNDCQVLTSLNVI
-1991 FYGCNALTT
+1991 
-2000 LDVSNWNTSNVT
+2000 NWNTSNVT
-2012 AMSLMFYNCSSLTT
+2012 NMGSMFADCESLTT
-2026 LDVSHFDTSKVIILA
+2026 LDVSHFDTSNVTDMRSMFSGCQSLTALDVSHLDTKNVTDMYAMFNYCKALTFVDVSHFNTSKVIDTSC
-2041 NMFNGCKHLASLDV
+2041 MFNFCESLMSLDTSNWDTSNVTDMHSMFNNCKSLTSLDISPHFDTSKVTNMYGMFSGCQSLTSLDV
-2055 SHFDTSKVTDM
+2055 SHFDTSNVK
-2066 SNMFQS
+2066 NMGSMFDDCS
-2072 CKSLATVNVS
+2072 SLT
-2082 NWNTNNVT
+2082 
-2090 NMQNMFYGCN
+2090 
-2100 ALTTLDVSNWNT
+2100 LLDVSNWNT
-2112 SNVTNMEYMFFDCN
+2112 SNVTNMRWTF
-2126 TLTTLDVSNWNTSNV
+2126 S
-2141 TNMYFMFGGCDALAT
+2141 GCE
-2156 LDVSNWNT
+2156 
-2164 SNVTTMSLMFHNCS
+2164 
-2178 SLTTLDVSHFDTSKV
+2178 SLTT
-2193 TDMSNMFSGCD
+2193 
-2204 ALTSLDVSHFD
+2204 LDVSHFD
-2215 TSNVTDMNAMFDDC
+2215 TSNVTDMN
-2229 ASLVSLDVSNW
+2229 
-2240 NTSNVTNMISMF
+2240 SMF
-2252 NVCSNLTTLDVSHF
+2252 SNCSSLTTLDVSRF
-2266 DMGNV
+2266 DTSNV
-2271 TNMSFMFNA
+2271 TDTCGMFYD
-2280 CSNLTALDVSQF
+2280 CVTLTMLDVSCF
-2292 NTSNVIDMR
+2292 DTSNVTQMR
-2301 CMFFSC
+2301 NMFRSC
-2307 YKLSIILI
+2307 DKLSTILI

-2325 NGDGMFRGSN
+2325 DGGDMFFASI
-2335 LLPNYDSAVTDK
+2335 LLPNYDRNDTSQNRAY
-2347 SKAHADEGG
+2347 AGEGG
-2356 YMTFNSKFNV
+2356 YMTFNPKYNV

-2371 FEKNNSTVTGNMND
+2371 FEKNNSTVTGNMNN
-2385 ESFLAGEKKALS
+2385 ESFSAGEKKALS
-2397 KNMFKDTTNR
+2397 KNMYKDTTGR

-2422 SFTDEQVV
+2422 NYTDEQVV

-2444 WKDAFVKYSHT
+2444 WKDAFTKYSHT

-2512 TKDANGAAIGSSGKL
+2512 TKDANGTAIGSSGKL
-2527 GGGRSSQKPSNS
+2527 GGNSSSLKPAKS

-2553 KSDSSGNYYGYYAIV
+2553 KSDSSGNYYGYYAVV

>member
-47 EGKKENPANVLEY
+47 EEKKENPANILEY
-60 DNKIEPDFRTRYI
+60 DNKIEPDFGTRYI

-87 AYVTAMDKRDTTD
+87 AYVAAMDKQDTTD
-100 YIKQLNKSLKESNM
+100 YIKQLNKSLKESDM

-127 SNETNEDVENTGKVK
+127 SNETNEDVEDTGKVK

-199 IFVKTRKIEADKAPV
+199 IFVKTRKIEADKDPV

-223 TESANKEESEATAE
+223 TESANKEESETNAE
-237 EASDENQIATAANGQ
+237 EASDESQIATATNGQ

-263 MFNGGTKNADGS
+263 MFSGGTKNADGS
-275 YTWTPKSKAKGHQY
+275 YTWAPKSKAKGHQY

-318 DRNGAEADEAQFSIP
+318 DRNGAEADEVQFSIP

-453 IKPANADD
+453 IKPADADD

-497 MKIIGYKFSGKGWQ
+497 MKIVGYKFSGKGWQ

-660 YGYRYTYDYDNYN
+660 YSYRYTYDYDNYN

-781 WFDSNYVASMNNRTI
+781 WFDSNYVASMNSRTI

-869 EGKAGLVFSEK
+869 EGKAGLVFSET

-893 SSISKEVV
+893 SSISKEIV

-1194 HDLTDKAVWTKV
+1194 HDLTDKAVWAKV

-1268 QSRITD
+1268 QSRVTD

-1317 TFRLTGTSAYGTEYN
+1317 TFRLAGTSAYGTEYN

-1540 SNSGKAV
+1540 SDSGKAV
-1547 NAEAFSDK
+1547 DAEAFSDK

-1566 GLYTLKEVTAPAGYD
+1566 GLYTLKEVTAPVGYD

-1603 IINGLEK
+1603 VINGLEK

-1637 DDGEE
+1637 NDGEE

-1733 TKYFSIQD
+1733 TKYFSVQD

-1763 ANYEEVSYTLEF
+1763 ANYEEVSYTLEL

-1792 TDEEAPDGATLTDVS
+1792 TDEEAPSGVALTDLS

-1812 AVVGWLEGTTWKV
+1812 VVVGWLEGTTWKV
-1825 SSQKAGQKIQF
+1825 SSQKTGQKIQF
-1836 NEDCYGMFKCSDS
+1836 NKDCTGMFVGSYGRGVSASIGNEYFHSKDLN
-1849 VYVYTFVD
+1849 V
-1857 GKFYYPKNINITS
+1857 TS
-1870 ILFSDFID
+1870 ISFGDFI
-1878 TSKTTDMRHMFAD
+1878 
-1891 YKGSELDVSHFDT
+1891 
-1904 SNVMHMKSMFS
+1904 
-1915 DCKALV
+1915 
-1921 TLDVSHFDTSK
+1921 
-1932 VTTLAN
+1932 
-1938 MFNGCESLASLDVSH
+1938 
-1953 FDTSKVTD
+1953 DTSKVTD
-1961 MSNMFQRC
+1961 MSYMFRDYKGS
-1969 ESLATVNVS
+1969 ELDAS
-1978 NWNTNNVTNMQNM
+1978 N
-1991 FYGCNALTT
+1991 L
-2000 LDVSNWNTSNVT
+2000 NTSNVT
-2012 AMSLMFYNCSSLTT
+2012 DMQG
-2026 LDVSHFDTSKVIILA
+2026 
-2041 NMFNGCKHLASLDV
+2041 MFNVCSHLTALDI
-2055 SHFDTSKVTDM
+2055 
-2066 SNMFQS
+2066 
-2072 CKSLATVNVS
+2072 
-2082 NWNTNNVT
+2082 
-2090 NMQNMFYGCN
+2090 
-2100 ALTTLDVSNWNT
+2100 
-2112 SNVTNMEYMFFDCN
+2112 
-2126 TLTTLDVSNWNTSNV
+2126 
-2141 TNMYFMFGGCDALAT
+2141 
-2156 LDVSNWNT
+2156 
-2164 SNVTTMSLMFHNCS
+2164 
-2178 SLTTLDVSHFDTSKV
+2178 
-2193 TDMSNMFSGCD
+2193 
-2204 ALTSLDVSHFD
+2204 SHFD
-2215 TSNVTDMNAMFDDC
+2215 TSNVTDMNYMFSC
-2229 ASLVSLDVSNW
+2229 C
-2240 NTSNVTNMISMF
+2240 TR
-2252 NVCSNLTTLDVSHF
+2252 LTTLDVSHF
-2266 DMGNV
+2266 GTSNVTDMSNMFGSCSNLTTLDLSHFDTINV
-2271 TNMSFMFNA
+2271 TNMNSMFSWCNKLTTLDVSHFNTINVTDMNGMFNG
-2280 CSNLTALDVSQF
+2280 CSNLTALDVSRF
-2292 NTSNVIDMR
+2292 NTSNVTDMSI
-2301 CMFFSC
+2301 MFSHCKSLTFLDASHFNTSNVTNMNHMFSYC
-2307 YKLSIILI
+2307 LKLSTILI

-2325 NGDGMFRGSN
+2325 DGKNMFDGAR
-2335 LLPNYDSAVTDK
+2335 LLPNYDDSAVTDK

-2356 YMTFNSKFNV
+2356 YMTFNPKFNV

-2385 ESFLAGEKKALS
+2385 ESFSTGEKKALN

-2422 SFTDEQVV
+2422 RYTDEQVV

-2444 WKDAFVKYSHT
+2444 WDDAFTKYSHT
-2455 ANINDEGVASGTYA
+2455 ANINNKGAASRTYA
-2469 SNLATTDTVK
+2469 SNLTTTDTVK

-2494 ESVSYDWLELRDV
+2494 ESTSCDWLELRDV

-2512 TKDANGAAIGSSGKL
+2512 TKDANGTAIGSSGKL
-2527 GGGRSSQKPSNS
+2527 GGGSSTKKPSSS
-2539 QVFYITGDTVQFYF
+2539 QVFYIAGDTVQFYF
-2553 KSDSSGNYYGYYAIV
+2553 KSDGGENYYGYYAIV
-2568 TQAE
+2568 TQTE

>member
-31 IAKGI
+31 IAKSI

-47 EGKKENPANVLEY
+47 EEKKENPANILEY
-60 DNKIEPDFRTRYI
+60 DNKIEPDFGTRYI

-87 AYVTAMDKRDTTD
+87 AYVAAMDKQDTTD
-100 YIKQLNKSLKESNM
+100 YIKQLNKSLKESDM

-127 SNETNEDVENTGKVK
+127 SNETNEDVEDTGKVK

-199 IFVKTRKIEADKAPV
+199 IFVKTRKIEADKDPV
-214 VTPKKSKVK
+214 VTSKKSKAK
-223 TESANKEESEATAE
+223 TETANKEEQEATAE
-237 EASDENQIATAANGQ
+237 EAFYESQIATAANEQ

-304 AGSMKLT
+304 AGAMKLT

-404 GEITDDNGNKSSMST
+404 GEITDGNGNKSSMST

-429 ATLDRLNIVYPDK
+429 ATLDRLNVVYPDK

-453 IKPANADD
+453 IKPADADN

-578 HWHKPIFYA
+578 HWHKPVFYA

-660 YGYRYTYDYDNYN
+660 YSYRYTYDYDNYN

-703 DNPQAVRTPILTYND
+703 DDSQAVRTPILTYND

-781 WFDSNYVASMNNRTI
+781 WFDSNYVASMNSRTI

-801 ADLVEYTVKTANKHY
+801 ANLVEYTVKTANKHY

-857 STVYKDDIEKGD
+857 STVYKDDIEKDD

-880 SSDDDFVRTTKRD
+880 ASDDDFVRTTKRD
-893 SSISKEVV
+893 SSISKEII

-915 WAVKAKETAQISAEE
+915 WAVKTKETAQISAEE

-1032 GFKDNGGKA
+1032 GFKDNGGKT

-1456 TYELKESRASEGYAL
+1456 TYELKESRVSEGYAL

-1491 SSNGLSIDVQKQ
+1491 SSNGLSIDVQKS

-1603 IINGLEK
+1603 VINGLEK

-1733 TKYFSIQD
+1733 TKYFSVQD

-1763 ANYEEVSYTLEF
+1763 ANYEEISYTLEIGNEF
-1775 GLKFQNHIPD
+1775 RKHIPD
-1785 NATSVVF
+1785 LAQTIQF
-1792 TDEEAPDGATLTDVS
+1792 TDEEAPEGAVLTDVS

-1812 AVVGWLEGTTWKV
+1812 SVVAWMDDTSHICYISTQQEGKKV
-1825 SSQKAGQKIQF
+1825 QF
-1836 NEDCYGMFKCSDS
+1836 NKDCSYMF
-1849 VYVYTFVD
+1849 Y
-1857 GKFYYPKNINITS
+1857 NN
-1870 ILFSDFID
+1870 LNL
-1878 TSKTTDMRHMFAD
+1878 TTLL
-1891 YKGSELDVSHFDT
+1891 G
-1904 SNVMHMKSMFS
+1904 
-1915 DCKALV
+1915 
-1921 TLDVSHFDTSK
+1921 VSHFDTSK
-1932 VTTLAN
+1932 VTDMEYMFYNCSRLTALDLSSFDTSKVTDMHA
-1938 MFNGCESLASLDVSH
+1938 MFNYCSRLTALDLSSFDTSNVTNMSFMFSGCKSLTSLNVSNWDTSNVTDMRLMFDKCSSLTTLDASHFDTSKVTDMSKMFSGCESLASLDVSH
-1953 FDTSKVTD
+1953 FDTS
-1961 MSNMFQRC
+1961 
-1969 ESLATVNVS
+1969 
-1978 NWNTNNVTNMQNM
+1978 
-1991 FYGCNALTT
+1991 
-2000 LDVSNWNTSNVT
+2000 
-2012 AMSLMFYNCSSLTT
+2012 
-2026 LDVSHFDTSKVIILA
+2026 
-2041 NMFNGCKHLASLDV
+2041 
-2055 SHFDTSKVTDM
+2055 
-2066 SNMFQS
+2066 
-2072 CKSLATVNVS
+2072 
-2082 NWNTNNVT
+2082 
-2090 NMQNMFYGCN
+2090 
-2100 ALTTLDVSNWNT
+2100 
-2112 SNVTNMEYMFFDCN
+2112 
-2126 TLTTLDVSNWNTSNV
+2126 
-2141 TNMYFMFGGCDALAT
+2141 
-2156 LDVSNWNT
+2156 
-2164 SNVTTMSLMFHNCS
+2164 
-2178 SLTTLDVSHFDTSKV
+2178 
-2193 TDMSNMFSGCD
+2193 
-2204 ALTSLDVSHFD
+2204 
-2215 TSNVTDMNAMFDDC
+2215 NVTDMHAMFDGC

-2240 NTSNVTNMISMF
+2240 DTSNVTNMTSMF
-2252 NVCSNLTTLDVSHF
+2252 NVCSNLTALDVSHF
-2266 DMGNV
+2266 DTSNV

-2307 YKLSIILI
+2307 YKLSTILI

-2356 YMTFNSKFNV
+2356 YMTFSPKYNV

-2371 FEKNNSTVTGNMND
+2371 FEKNNSIVTGNMND
-2385 ESFLAGEKKALS
+2385 ESFSAGEKKALS
-2397 KNMFKDTTNR
+2397 KNTFNDTTGR
-2407 YTFLSWNTKADGSGR
+2407 YTFLSWNTKANGSGR

-2444 WKDAFVKYSHT
+2444 WDDAFIKYSHT
-2455 ANINDEGVASGTYA
+2455 SNIKNNGDASGTYA

-2494 ESVSYDWLELRDV
+2494 ESASYDWLELRDV

-2512 TKDANGAAIGSSGKL
+2512 TKDANGTAISSSGKL
-2527 GGGRSSQKPSNS
+2527 GGGRSSQKPAKS

>member
-31 IAKGI
+31 IAKSI

-47 EGKKENPANVLEY
+47 EEKKENPANILEY
-60 DNKIEPDFRTRYI
+60 DNKIEPDFGTRYI

-87 AYVTAMDKRDTTD
+87 AYVAAMDKQDTTD
-100 YIKQLNKSLKESNM
+100 YIKQLNKSLKESDM

-127 SNETNEDVENTGKVK
+127 SNETNEDVEDTGKVK

-199 IFVKTRKIEADKAPV
+199 IFVKTRKIEADKDPV
-214 VTPKKSKVK
+214 VTSKKSKAK
-223 TESANKEESEATAE
+223 TETANKEEQEATAE
-237 EASDENQIATAANGQ
+237 EAFYESQIATAANEQ

-304 AGSMKLT
+304 AGAMKLT

-404 GEITDDNGNKSSMST
+404 GEITDGNGNKSSMST

-429 ATLDRLNIVYPDK
+429 ATLDRLNVVYPDK

-453 IKPANADD
+453 IKPADADN

-578 HWHKPIFYA
+578 HWHKPVFYA

-660 YGYRYTYDYDNYN
+660 YSYRYTYDYDNYN

-703 DNPQAVRTPILTYND
+703 DDSQAVRTPILTYND

-781 WFDSNYVASMNNRTI
+781 WFDSNYVASMNSRTI

-801 ADLVEYTVKTANKHY
+801 ANLVEYTVKTANKHY

-857 STVYKDDIEKGD
+857 STVYKDDIEKDD

-880 SSDDDFVRTTKRD
+880 ASDDDFVRTTKRD
-893 SSISKEVV
+893 SSISKEII

-915 WAVKAKETAQISAEE
+915 WAVKTKETAQISAEE

-1032 GFKDNGGKA
+1032 GFKDNGGKT

-1456 TYELKESRASEGYAL
+1456 TYELKESRVSEGYAL

-1491 SSNGLSIDVQKQ
+1491 SSNGLSIDVQKS

-1603 IINGLEK
+1603 VINGLEK

-1733 TKYFSIQD
+1733 TKYFSVQD

-1763 ANYEEVSYTLEF
+1763 ANYEEISYTLEIGNEF
-1775 GLKFQNHIPD
+1775 RKHIPD
-1785 NATSVVF
+1785 LAQTIQF
-1792 TDEEAPDGATLTDVS
+1792 TDEEAPEGAVLTDVS

-1812 AVVGWLEGTTWKV
+1812 SVVAWMDDTSHICYISTQQEGKKV
-1825 SSQKAGQKIQF
+1825 QF
-1836 NEDCYGMFKCSDS
+1836 NKDCSYMF
-1849 VYVYTFVD
+1849 Y
-1857 GKFYYPKNINITS
+1857 NN
-1870 ILFSDFID
+1870 LNL
-1878 TSKTTDMRHMFAD
+1878 TTLL
-1891 YKGSELDVSHFDT
+1891 G
-1904 SNVMHMKSMFS
+1904 
-1915 DCKALV
+1915 
-1921 TLDVSHFDTSK
+1921 VSHFDTSK
-1932 VTTLAN
+1932 VTDMEYMFYNCSRLTALDLSSFDTSKVTDMHA
-1938 MFNGCESLASLDVSH
+1938 MFNYCSRLTALDLSSFDTSNVTNMSFMFSGCKSLTSLNVSNWDTSNVTDMRLMFDKCSSLTTLDASHFDTSKVTDMSKMFSGCESLASLDVSH
-1953 FDTSKVTD
+1953 FDTSNVTD
-1961 MSNMFQRC
+1961 MHAMFDGC
-1969 ESLATVNVS
+1969 ASLVS
-1978 NWNTNNVTNMQNM
+1978 
-1991 FYGCNALTT
+1991 
-2000 LDVSNWNTSNVT
+2000 LDVSNW
-2012 AMSLMFYNCSSLTT
+2012 
-2026 LDVSHFDTSKVIILA
+2026 D
-2041 NMFNGCKHLASLDV
+2041 
-2055 SHFDTSKVTDM
+2055 
-2066 SNMFQS
+2066 
-2072 CKSLATVNVS
+2072 
-2082 NWNTNNVT
+2082 
-2090 NMQNMFYGCN
+2090 
-2100 ALTTLDVSNWNT
+2100 T
-2112 SNVTNMEYMFFDCN
+2112 SNVTNMTSMFNVCSN
-2126 TLTTLDVSNWNTSNV
+2126 LT
-2141 TNMYFMFGGCDALAT
+2141 A
-2156 LDVSNWNT
+2156 
-2164 SNVTTMSLMFHNCS
+2164 
-2178 SLTTLDVSHFDTSKV
+2178 
-2193 TDMSNMFSGCD
+2193 
-2204 ALTSLDVSHFD
+2204 LDVSHFD
-2215 TSNVTDMNAMFDDC
+2215 TSNVT
-2229 ASLVSLDVSNW
+2229 
-2240 NTSNVTNMISMF
+2240 NMTSMF
-2252 NVCSNLTTLDVSHF
+2252 NVCSNLTALDVSHF
-2266 DMGNV
+2266 DTSNV

-2307 YKLSIILI
+2307 YKLSTILI

-2356 YMTFNSKFNV
+2356 YMTFSPKYNV

-2371 FEKNNSTVTGNMND
+2371 FEKNNSIVTGNMND
-2385 ESFLAGEKKALS
+2385 ESFSAGEKKALS
-2397 KNMFKDTTNR
+2397 KNTFNDTTGR
-2407 YTFLSWNTKADGSGR
+2407 YTFLSWNTKANGSGR

-2444 WKDAFVKYSHT
+2444 WDDAFIKYSHT
-2455 ANINDEGVASGTYA
+2455 SNIKNNGDASGTYA

-2494 ESVSYDWLELRDV
+2494 ESASYDWLELRDV

-2512 TKDANGAAIGSSGKL
+2512 TKDANGTAISSSGKL
-2527 GGGRSSQKPSNS
+2527 GGGRSSQKPAKS

>member
-47 EGKKENPANVLEY
+47 EEKRENPANVLEY
-60 DNKIEPDFRTRYI
+60 DNKIEPDFGTRYI

-87 AYVTAMDKRDTTD
+87 AYVAAMDKQDTTD
-100 YIKQLNKSLKESNM
+100 YIKQLNKSLKESDM

-127 SNETNEDVENTGKVK
+127 SNETNEDVKDTGKVK

-199 IFVKTRKIEADKAPV
+199 IFVKTRKIETDKDPV

-223 TESANKEESEATAE
+223 TETANKEESEMNAE
-237 EASDENQIATAANGQ
+237 EASDESQIAPVANGQ
-252 PSIYF
+252 SSIYF

-275 YTWTPKSKAKGHQY
+275 YTWTPKSKSKGHQY

-429 ATLDRLNIVYPDK
+429 ATLDRLNVVYPDK

-453 IKPANADD
+453 IKPADADD

-660 YGYRYTYDYDNYN
+660 YSYRYTYDYDNYN

-781 WFDSNYVASMNNRTI
+781 WFDSNYVASMNSRTI

-880 SSDDDFVRTTKRD
+880 ASDDDFVRTTKRD
-893 SSISKEVV
+893 SSISKEIV

-953 NSIRVKNGDNY
+953 NSIRIKNGDNY

-1268 QSRITD
+1268 QSRVTD

-1477 VKVDDSGHFMITLK
+1477 VKVDDSGHFVITLK
-1491 SSNGLSIDVQKQ
+1491 SSNGLSIDVQKS

-1616 GKVFVFYNNAKAGK
+1616 GKVFVFYNNTKAGK

-1703 LPSKDGFKFDY
+1703 LPSRDGFKFDY

-1719 TAKSYWTTNKDGTG
+1719 AAKSYWTTNKDGTG
-1733 TKYFSIQD
+1733 TKYFSVQD

-1763 ANYEEVSYTLEF
+1763 ANYEEISYTLEIGNEF
-1775 GLKFQNHIPD
+1775 RQHIPD
-1785 NATSVVF
+1785 LAQTIQF
-1792 TDEEAPDGATLTDVS
+1792 TDEEAPEGAVLTDVS

-1812 AVVGWLEGTTWKV
+1812 SVVAWMDDTSHICYISTQREGKKV
-1825 SSQKAGQKIQF
+1825 QF
-1836 NEDCYGMFKCSDS
+1836 NKDCSYMF
-1849 VYVYTFVD
+1849 Y
-1857 GKFYYPKNINITS
+1857 NN
-1870 ILFSDFID
+1870 LNL
-1878 TSKTTDMRHMFAD
+1878 TTLL
-1891 YKGSELDVSHFDT
+1891 G
-1904 SNVMHMKSMFS
+1904 
-1915 DCKALV
+1915 
-1921 TLDVSHFDTSK
+1921 VSHFDTSK
-1932 VTTLAN
+1932 VTDMEFMFYNCSHLTALDLSSFDTSKVTDMHA
-1938 MFNGCESLASLDVSH
+1938 MFNYCSRLTALDLSSFDTSKVTDMHAMFNYCSRLTALDLSSFDTSNVTDMSFMFSGCKSLTSLNVSNWDTSNVTTMSLMFDKCSSLTTLDASHFDTSKVTDMSKMFSGCESLASLDVSH
-1953 FDTSKVTD
+1953 FDTS
-1961 MSNMFQRC
+1961 
-1969 ESLATVNVS
+1969 
-1978 NWNTNNVTNMQNM
+1978 
-1991 FYGCNALTT
+1991 
-2000 LDVSNWNTSNVT
+2000 
-2012 AMSLMFYNCSSLTT
+2012 
-2026 LDVSHFDTSKVIILA
+2026 
-2041 NMFNGCKHLASLDV
+2041 
-2055 SHFDTSKVTDM
+2055 
-2066 SNMFQS
+2066 
-2072 CKSLATVNVS
+2072 
-2082 NWNTNNVT
+2082 
-2090 NMQNMFYGCN
+2090 
-2100 ALTTLDVSNWNT
+2100 
-2112 SNVTNMEYMFFDCN
+2112 
-2126 TLTTLDVSNWNTSNV
+2126 
-2141 TNMYFMFGGCDALAT
+2141 
-2156 LDVSNWNT
+2156 
-2164 SNVTTMSLMFHNCS
+2164 
-2178 SLTTLDVSHFDTSKV
+2178 
-2193 TDMSNMFSGCD
+2193 
-2204 ALTSLDVSHFD
+2204 
-2215 TSNVTDMNAMFDDC
+2215 NVTDMHAMFDGC

-2240 NTSNVTNMISMF
+2240 DTSNVTNMISMF
-2252 NVCSNLTTLDVSHF
+2252 NVCSNLTALDVSHF
-2266 DMGNV
+2266 DTINV

-2307 YKLSIILI
+2307 YKLSTILI

-2325 NGDGMFRGSN
+2325 NGDGMFKGSS

-2356 YMTFNSKFNV
+2356 YMTFSPKYNV
-2366 PYTVH
+2366 PYIVH
-2371 FEKNNSTVTGNMND
+2371 FEKNNSIVTGNMNN
-2385 ESFLAGEKKALS
+2385 ESFSAGEKKALS
-2397 KNMFKDTTNR
+2397 KNMFKDTTGR
-2407 YTFLSWNTKADGSGR
+2407 YTFLSWNTKANGSGR

-2444 WKDAFVKYSHT
+2444 WDDAFIKYSHT
-2455 ANINDEGVASGTYA
+2455 SNIKNNGNASGTYA

-2494 ESVSYDWLELRDV
+2494 ESASYDWLELRDA

-2512 TKDANGAAIGSSGKL
+2512 TKDANGTAIGSSGKL
-2527 GGGRSSQKPSNS
+2527 GGGGSTKKPSGS

-2568 TQAE
+2568 TQTE

>member
-12 VGLALFMTAGVD
+12 VGLALFMAAGVD

-47 EGKKENPANVLEY
+47 EEKKENPANVLEY
-60 DNKIEPDFRTRYI
+60 DNKIEPDFGTRYI
-73 VQISRDKDFPDGYG
+73 VQISRDQDFPDGYG
-87 AYVTAMDKRDTTD
+87 AYVAAMDKQDTTD
-100 YIKQLNKSLKESNM
+100 YIKQLNKSLKESDM

-127 SNETNEDVENTGKVK
+127 SDETNEDVEDTGKVK

-164 GTQEKVSYT
+164 GTQKKVSYT

-180 TESEYASYAEFETE
+180 TDSEYASYAEFETE

-199 IFVKTRKIEADKAPV
+199 IFVKTRKIEADKDPV
-214 VTPKKSKVK
+214 VTPKKSKAK
-223 TESANKEESEATAE
+223 TENANEEETASE
-237 EASDENQIATAANGQ
+237 EASDENQIATVANGQ

-263 MFNGGTKNADGS
+263 MFSGGTKNADGS
-275 YTWTPKSKAKGHQY
+275 YTWTPKNKAKGHQY

-304 AGSMKLT
+304 ACSMKLT
-311 IPRTTIV
+311 IPRTTII

-372 SAGDNGYIEMAYAT
+372 SAGDNGYIEMAYAM

-429 ATLDRLNIVYPDK
+429 ATLDRLNVVYPDK

-453 IKPANADD
+453 IKPADADN

-531 YDYVL
+531 YDYVIL
-536 LRIKRSEIN
+536 GIKKSEIN
-545 KVTYWKAMNQFTV
+545 KVTYWKAMNQFTA
-558 TLSPTDKID
+558 TLSPADKID
-567 DNSVLN
+567 DDSVLS

-578 HWHKPIFYA
+578 SWHKPVFYA

-660 YGYRYTYDYDNYN
+660 YSYRYTYDYDNYN

-703 DNPQAVRTPILTYND
+703 DDSQAVRTPVLTYND

-726 DTDFSDAVF
+726 DTNFSDAVF

-781 WFDSNYVASMNNRTI
+781 WFDSNYVASMKNRTI

-869 EGKAGLVFSEK
+869 EDKAGLVFSETA
-880 SSDDDFVRTTKRD
+880 SDDDFVRTTKRD
-893 SSISKEVV
+893 SSISKEIV

-953 NSIRVKNGDNY
+953 DSIRVKNGDNY

-1017 YNPVAYKTGNDTISN
+1017 YNPVSYKTGNDTISN
-1032 GFKDNGGKA
+1032 GFKDNGGKT
-1041 FIDGTANPDVIQ
+1041 FIDGTTNPDVIQ

-1114 TLGGS
+1114 TLNGS

-1143 ENYDQS
+1143 ENYDKS
-1149 TMTNAG
+1149 TMTNSG

-1179 VVYISTVPNLDIDAH
+1179 VVYISTVPNLGIDAH
-1194 HDLTDKAVWTKV
+1194 HDLTDKAVWAKV

-1268 QSRITD
+1268 QNRVTD
-1274 MDTNSSDRFLIHQ
+1274 METNSSDRFLIHQ

-1292 SLPVTGSFGLRKVSS
+1292 SLPVTGSFGLRKISS
-1307 ESENVRISDV
+1307 ESENVRIADV

-1386 EYTDRYV
+1386 EYTDRYI

-1428 TSDYGTTIKNYAVS
+1428 ISDYGTTIKNYAVS

-1477 VKVDDSGHFMITLK
+1477 VKVDDSGHFVITLK
-1491 SSNGLSIDVQKQ
+1491 SSNGLSIDVQKS

-1540 SNSGKAV
+1540 SDSGKAV
-1547 NAEAFSDK
+1547 DAEAFSDK
-1555 NGKVEFSGLEA
+1555 NGKVEFTGLEA

-1603 IINGLEK
+1603 VINGLEK
-1610 NEKILG
+1610 NKKILG

-1642 DRDPASLNI
+1642 DRNPASLNI

-1733 TKYFSIQD
+1733 TKYFSVQD
-1741 DTTHIVDEDGNI
+1741 DTTHIVDENGNI

-1763 ANYEEVSYTLEF
+1763 ANYEEISYTLEIGNEF
-1775 GLKFQNHIPD
+1775 RKHIPD
-1785 NATSVVF
+1785 LAQTIQF
-1792 TDEEAPDGATLTDVS
+1792 TDEEAPEGAVLTDVS

-1812 AVVGWLEGTTWKV
+1812 SVVAWMDDTSHICYISTQQEGKKV
-1825 SSQKAGQKIQF
+1825 QF
-1836 NEDCYGMFKCSDS
+1836 NKDCSYMF
-1849 VYVYTFVD
+1849 Y
-1857 GKFYYPKNINITS
+1857 NN
-1870 ILFSDFID
+1870 LNL
-1878 TSKTTDMRHMFAD
+1878 TTLL
-1891 YKGSELDVSHFDT
+1891 G
-1904 SNVMHMKSMFS
+1904 
-1915 DCKALV
+1915 
-1921 TLDVSHFDTSK
+1921 VSHFDTSK
-1932 VTTLAN
+1932 VTDMEYMFYNCSRLTALDLSSFDTSKVTDMHA
-1938 MFNGCESLASLDVSH
+1938 MFNYCSRLTALDLSSFDTSNVTNMSFMFSGCKSLTSLNVSNWDTSNVTDMRLMFDKCSSLTTLDASHFDTSKVTDMSKMFSGCESLASLDVSH
-1953 FDTSKVTD
+1953 FDTS
-1961 MSNMFQRC
+1961 
-1969 ESLATVNVS
+1969 
-1978 NWNTNNVTNMQNM
+1978 
-1991 FYGCNALTT
+1991 
-2000 LDVSNWNTSNVT
+2000 
-2012 AMSLMFYNCSSLTT
+2012 
-2026 LDVSHFDTSKVIILA
+2026 
-2041 NMFNGCKHLASLDV
+2041 
-2055 SHFDTSKVTDM
+2055 
-2066 SNMFQS
+2066 
-2072 CKSLATVNVS
+2072 
-2082 NWNTNNVT
+2082 
-2090 NMQNMFYGCN
+2090 
-2100 ALTTLDVSNWNT
+2100 
-2112 SNVTNMEYMFFDCN
+2112 
-2126 TLTTLDVSNWNTSNV
+2126 
-2141 TNMYFMFGGCDALAT
+2141 
-2156 LDVSNWNT
+2156 
-2164 SNVTTMSLMFHNCS
+2164 
-2178 SLTTLDVSHFDTSKV
+2178 
-2193 TDMSNMFSGCD
+2193 
-2204 ALTSLDVSHFD
+2204 
-2215 TSNVTDMNAMFDDC
+2215 NVTDMHAMFDGC

-2240 NTSNVTNMISMF
+2240 DTSNVTNMTSMF
-2252 NVCSNLTTLDVSHF
+2252 NVCSNLTALDVSHF
-2266 DMGNV
+2266 DTINV
-2271 TNMSFMFNA
+2271 TNMDFMFNA
-2280 CSNLTALDVSQF
+2280 CSKLTALDVSQF

-2307 YKLSIILI
+2307 YKLSTILI

-2325 NGDGMFRGSN
+2325 NGDGMFRGSS
-2335 LLPNYDSAVTDK
+2335 LLPNYDSAVTGK

-2356 YMTFNSKFNV
+2356 YMTFSPKYNV

-2371 FEKNNSTVTGNMND
+2371 FEKNNSIVTGNMNN
-2385 ESFLAGEKKALS
+2385 ESFSAGEKKALS
-2397 KNMFKDTTNR
+2397 KNTFNDTTGR
-2407 YTFLSWNTKADGSGR
+2407 YTFLSWNTKANGSGR

-2444 WKDAFVKYSHT
+2444 WDDAFIKYSHT
-2455 ANINDEGVASGTYA
+2455 SNIKNNGNASGAYA

-2494 ESVSYDWLELRDV
+2494 ESASYDWLELRDV

-2512 TKDANGAAIGSSGKL
+2512 TKDANGTAIGSSGKL
-2527 GGGRSSQKPSNS
+2527 GGGGSTKKPSSS
-2539 QVFYITGDTVQFYF
+2539 QVFYIAGDTVQFYF

>member
-47 EGKKENPANVLEY
+47 EEKKENPANILEY
-60 DNKIEPDFRTRYI
+60 DNKIEPDFGTRYI

-87 AYVTAMDKRDTTD
+87 AYVAAMDKQDTTD
-100 YIKQLNKSLKESNM
+100 YIKQLNKSLKESDM

-127 SNETNEDVENTGKVK
+127 SNETNEDVEDTGKVK

-199 IFVKTRKIEADKAPV
+199 IFVKTRKIEADKDPV

-223 TESANKEESEATAE
+223 TESANKEESETNAE
-237 EASDENQIATAANGQ
+237 EASDESQIATATNGQ

-263 MFNGGTKNADGS
+263 MFSGGTKNADGS
-275 YTWTPKSKAKGHQY
+275 YTWAPKSKAKGHQY

-318 DRNGAEADEAQFSIP
+318 DRNGAEADEVQFSIP

-404 GEITDDNGNKSSMST
+404 GEITDDNGNKSFMST

-453 IKPANADD
+453 IKPADADD

-497 MKIIGYKFSGKGWQ
+497 MKIVGYKFSGKGWQ

-660 YGYRYTYDYDNYN
+660 YSYRYTYDYDNYN

-869 EGKAGLVFSEK
+869 EGKAGLVFSET

-893 SSISKEVV
+893 SSLSKEIV

-1032 GFKDNGGKA
+1032 GFRDNGGKT

-1073 EKKYIFGEDTVD
+1073 KKKYIFGEDTID

-1194 HDLTDKAVWTKV
+1194 HDLTDKTVWTKV

-1268 QSRITD
+1268 QSRVTD

-1292 SLPVTGSFGLRKVSS
+1292 SLPVTGSFGLRKISS

-1477 VKVDDSGHFMITLK
+1477 VKVDDSGHFVITLK
-1491 SSNGLSIDVQKQ
+1491 SSNGLSIDVQKS

-1616 GKVFVFYNNAKAGK
+1616 GKVFVFYNNTKAGK

-1703 LPSKDGFKFDY
+1703 LPSRDGFKFDY

-1719 TAKSYWTTNKDGTG
+1719 AAKSYWTTNKDGTG
-1733 TKYFSIQD
+1733 TKYFSVQD

-1763 ANYEEVSYTLEF
+1763 ANYEEISYTLEIGNEF
-1775 GLKFQNHIPD
+1775 RQHIPD
-1785 NATSVVF
+1785 LAQTIQF
-1792 TDEEAPDGATLTDVS
+1792 TDEEAPEGAVLTDVS

-1812 AVVGWLEGTTWKV
+1812 SVVAWMDDTSHICYISTQREGKKV
-1825 SSQKAGQKIQF
+1825 QF
-1836 NEDCYGMFKCSDS
+1836 NKDCSYMF
-1849 VYVYTFVD
+1849 Y
-1857 GKFYYPKNINITS
+1857 NN
-1870 ILFSDFID
+1870 LNL
-1878 TSKTTDMRHMFAD
+1878 TTLL
-1891 YKGSELDVSHFDT
+1891 G
-1904 SNVMHMKSMFS
+1904 
-1915 DCKALV
+1915 
-1921 TLDVSHFDTSK
+1921 VSHFDTSK
-1932 VTTLAN
+1932 VTDMEFMFYNCSHLTALDLSSFDTSKVTDMYA
-1938 MFNGCESLASLDVSH
+1938 MFNYCSRLTALDLSSFDTSNVTDMRFMFSGCKSLTSLNVSNWDTSNVTTMSLMFDKCSSLTTLDASHFDTSKVTDMSKMFSGCESLASLDVSH
-1953 FDTSKVTD
+1953 FDTS
-1961 MSNMFQRC
+1961 
-1969 ESLATVNVS
+1969 
-1978 NWNTNNVTNMQNM
+1978 
-1991 FYGCNALTT
+1991 
-2000 LDVSNWNTSNVT
+2000 
-2012 AMSLMFYNCSSLTT
+2012 
-2026 LDVSHFDTSKVIILA
+2026 
-2041 NMFNGCKHLASLDV
+2041 
-2055 SHFDTSKVTDM
+2055 
-2066 SNMFQS
+2066 
-2072 CKSLATVNVS
+2072 
-2082 NWNTNNVT
+2082 
-2090 NMQNMFYGCN
+2090 
-2100 ALTTLDVSNWNT
+2100 
-2112 SNVTNMEYMFFDCN
+2112 
-2126 TLTTLDVSNWNTSNV
+2126 
-2141 TNMYFMFGGCDALAT
+2141 
-2156 LDVSNWNT
+2156 
-2164 SNVTTMSLMFHNCS
+2164 
-2178 SLTTLDVSHFDTSKV
+2178 
-2193 TDMSNMFSGCD
+2193 
-2204 ALTSLDVSHFD
+2204 
-2215 TSNVTDMNAMFDDC
+2215 NVTDMHAMFDGC

-2240 NTSNVTNMISMF
+2240 DTSNVTNMISMF
-2252 NVCSNLTTLDVSHF
+2252 NVCSNLTALDVSHF
-2266 DMGNV
+2266 DTINV

-2307 YKLSIILI
+2307 YKLSTILI

-2325 NGDGMFRGSN
+2325 NGDGMFKGSS

-2356 YMTFNSKFNV
+2356 YMTFSPKYNV
-2366 PYTVH
+2366 PYIVH
-2371 FEKNNSTVTGNMND
+2371 FEKNNSIVTGNMNN
-2385 ESFLAGEKKALS
+2385 ESFSAGEKKALS
-2397 KNMFKDTTNR
+2397 KNMFKDTTGR
-2407 YTFLSWNTKADGSGR
+2407 YTFLSWNTKANGSGR

-2444 WKDAFVKYSHT
+2444 WDDAFIKYSHT
-2455 ANINDEGVASGTYA
+2455 SNIKNNGNASGTYA

-2494 ESVSYDWLELRDV
+2494 ESASYDWLELRDA

-2512 TKDANGAAIGSSGKL
+2512 TKDANGTAIGSSGKL
-2527 GGGRSSQKPSNS
+2527 GGGGSTKKPSGS

-2568 TQAE
+2568 TQTE

>member
-12 VGLALFMTAGVD
+12 VGLALFMAAGVN

-31 IAKGI
+31 IAKSI

-47 EGKKENPANVLEY
+47 EEKRETPANVLEY
-60 DNKIEPDFRTRYI
+60 DNKIEPDFGTRYI

-87 AYVTAMDKRDTTD
+87 AYVAAMDKQDTTD
-100 YIKQLNKSLKESNM
+100 YIKQLNKSLKESDM

-127 SNETNEDVENTGKVK
+127 SNETNEDVEDTGKVK

-199 IFVKTRKIEADKAPV
+199 IFVKTRKIETDKDPV
-214 VTPKKSKVK
+214 VTPKKSKAK
-223 TESANKEESEATAE
+223 TETANKEELETTAE
-237 EASDENQIATAANGQ
+237 KASDENQIATVANGQ

-263 MFNGGTKNADGS
+263 MFSGGTKNADGS

-304 AGSMKLT
+304 ADSMKLT

-318 DRNGAEADEAQFSIP
+318 DRNGVEADEAQFSIP

-429 ATLDRLNIVYPDK
+429 ATLDRLNVVYPDK

-453 IKPANADD
+453 IKPADADK

-474 ATQPYTFT
+474 AAQPYTFT

-531 YDYVL
+531 YDYVIL
-536 LRIKRSEIN
+536 GIKRSEIN

-578 HWHKPIFYA
+578 SWHKPVFYA

-660 YGYRYTYDYDNYN
+660 YSYRYTYDYDNYN

-703 DNPQAVRTPILTYND
+703 DDSQAVRTPVLTYND

-781 WFDSNYVASMNNRTI
+781 WFDSNYVASMNNGTI

-838 KNKKEVAVHA
+838 KDKKEVAVHA

-869 EGKAGLVFSEK
+869 EGKAGLVFSETA
-880 SSDDDFVRTTKRD
+880 SDDDFVRTTKRD
-893 SSISKEVV
+893 SSISKEIV

-1032 GFKDNGGKA
+1032 GFKDNGGKT
-1041 FIDGTANPDVIQ
+1041 FIDGTPNPDVIQ
-1053 DADLMSGLDD
+1053 DAGLMSGLDD

-1143 ENYDQS
+1143 ENYDKS

-1164 TGVGTKQLEEKGISP
+1164 TGVGTKQLEEKGINP

-1194 HDLTDKAVWTKV
+1194 HDLTDKAVWAKV

-1244 MKAPASTPDTG
+1244 MKAPTSTPDTG

-1268 QSRITD
+1268 QSRVTD

-1456 TYELKESRASEGYAL
+1456 AYELKESRASEGYAL

-1477 VKVDDSGHFMITLK
+1477 VKVDDSGHSMITLK
-1491 SSNGLSIDVQKQ
+1491 SSNGLSIDVQKA

-1540 SNSGKAV
+1540 SDSGKAV
-1547 NAEAFSDK
+1547 DAEAFSDK

-1733 TKYFSIQD
+1733 TKYFSVQD
-1741 DTTHIVDEDGNI
+1741 DTTHIVDENGNI

-1763 ANYEEVSYTLEF
+1763 ANYEEVSYTLEL
-1775 GLKFQNHIPD
+1775 GIKFQNHIPD

-1812 AVVGWLEGTTWKV
+1812 AIVGWLEGTTWKV

-1836 NEDCYGMFKCSDS
+1836 NKDCAGMFQCSS
-1849 VYVYTFVD
+1849 GGVFIHTGGV
-1857 GKFYYPKNINITS
+1857 KFISKKLNITS
-1870 ILFSDFID
+1870 ILFGDFID
-1878 TSKTTDMRHMFAD
+1878 TSKVTGMDQMFRD
-1891 YKGSELDVSHFDT
+1891 YKEVDLDISNFDT
-1904 SNVMHMKSMFS
+1904 SNVAHMSYMFDGCS
-1915 DCKALV
+1915 NLTTLDVSSFDTSNVIDMEMMFCDCKAL
-1921 TLDVSHFDTSK
+1921 TS
-1932 VTTLAN
+1932 
-1938 MFNGCESLASLDVSH
+1938 
-1953 FDTSKVTD
+1953 
-1961 MSNMFQRC
+1961 
-1969 ESLATVNVS
+1969 
-1978 NWNTNNVTNMQNM
+1978 
-1991 FYGCNALTT
+1991 
-2000 LDVSNWNTSNVT
+2000 LDVSNWNTSNVR
-2012 AMSLMFYNCSSLTT
+2012 AMKYMFYSCNSLTT
-2026 LDVSHFDTSKVIILA
+2026 LDVSHFDTS
-2041 NMFNGCKHLASLDV
+2041 
-2055 SHFDTSKVTDM
+2055 
-2066 SNMFQS
+2066 
-2072 CKSLATVNVS
+2072 
-2082 NWNTNNVT
+2082 NVT
-2090 NMQNMFYGCN
+2090 NMAAMFDDCRN
-2100 ALTTLDVSNWNT
+2100 LTTLD
-2112 SNVTNMEYMFFDCN
+2112 
-2126 TLTTLDVSNWNTSNV
+2126 L
-2141 TNMYFMFGGCDALAT
+2141 
-2156 LDVSNWNT
+2156 
-2164 SNVTTMSLMFHNCS
+2164 
-2178 SLTTLDVSHFDTSKV
+2178 
-2193 TDMSNMFSGCD
+2193 SG
-2204 ALTSLDVSHFD
+2204 FD
-2215 TSNVTDMNAMFDDC
+2215 TSNVTDMNRMFESC
-2229 ASLVSLDVSNW
+2229 AHLTTLDLSGFD
-2240 NTSNVTNMISMF
+2240 TSNVTDMSYMFQSCASLTALDVSRFDTSKVTKMNSMF
-2252 NVCSNLTTLDVSHF
+2252 SSLNLTTLDLSGFDTRNVTDMTSMFDNSNLTTLDLSDF
-2266 DMGNV
+2266 D
-2271 TNMSFMFNA
+2271 
-2280 CSNLTALDVSQF
+2280 
-2292 NTSNVIDMR
+2292 TSNVTKM
-2301 CMFFSC
+2301 CSMFSYCF
-2307 YKLSIILI
+2307 KLSTILI
-2315 GPEWTTQNVQ
+2315 GIEWTTQNVQ
-2325 NGDGMFRGSN
+2325 DGKNMFIYSY
-2335 LLPNYDSAVTDK
+2335 LLPNYNSAVTDE
-2347 SKAHADEGG
+2347 SKAYAGEGG
-2356 YMTFNSKFNV
+2356 YMTLSPKFNV

-2371 FEKNNSTVTGNMND
+2371 FEKNNSIVTGNMND
-2385 ESFLAGEKKALS
+2385 ESFSAGEKKALS
-2397 KNMFKDTTNR
+2397 KNTFNDTTGR

-2422 SFTDEQVV
+2422 SYTDEQVA

-2444 WKDAFVKYSHT
+2444 WDDAFIKYSHT
-2455 ANINDEGVASGTYA
+2455 SNIKNNGDASGTYA

-2487 VEVWVST
+2487 VEVWIST
-2494 ESVSYDWLELRDV
+2494 ESTDFDWLELRDV

-2512 TKDANGAAIGSSGKL
+2512 TKDTNGTAIGSSGKL
-2527 GGGRSSQKPSNS
+2527 GGAPSSQKPAKS

>member
-12 VGLALFMTAGVD
+12 VGLALFMAAGVD

-47 EGKKENPANVLEY
+47 EEKKENPANVLEY
-60 DNKIEPDFRTRYI
+60 DNKIEPDFGTRYI
-73 VQISRDKDFPDGYG
+73 VQISRDQDFPDGYG
-87 AYVTAMDKRDTTD
+87 AYVAAMDKQDTTD
-100 YIKQLNKSLKESNM
+100 YIKQLNKSLKESDM

-127 SNETNEDVENTGKVK
+127 SDETNEDVEDTGKVK

-164 GTQEKVSYT
+164 GTQKKVSYT

-180 TESEYASYAEFETE
+180 TDSEYASYAEFETE

-199 IFVKTRKIEADKAPV
+199 IFVKTRKIEADKDPV
-214 VTPKKSKVK
+214 VTPKKSKAK
-223 TESANKEESEATAE
+223 TENANEEETASE
-237 EASDENQIATAANGQ
+237 EASDENQIATVANGQ

-263 MFNGGTKNADGS
+263 MFSGGTKNADGS
-275 YTWTPKSKAKGHQY
+275 YTWTPKNKAKGHQY

-304 AGSMKLT
+304 ACSMKLT
-311 IPRTTIV
+311 IPRTTII

-372 SAGDNGYIEMAYAT
+372 SAGDNGYIEMAYAM

-429 ATLDRLNIVYPDK
+429 ATLDRLNVVYPDK

-453 IKPANADD
+453 IKPADADN

-531 YDYVL
+531 YDYVIL
-536 LRIKRSEIN
+536 GIKKSEIN
-545 KVTYWKAMNQFTV
+545 KVTYWKAMNQFTA
-558 TLSPTDKID
+558 TLSPADKID
-567 DNSVLN
+567 DDSVLS

-578 HWHKPIFYA
+578 SWHKPVFYA

-660 YGYRYTYDYDNYN
+660 YSYRYTYDYDNYN

-703 DNPQAVRTPILTYND
+703 DDSQAVRTPVLTYND

-726 DTDFSDAVF
+726 DTNFSDAVF

-869 EGKAGLVFSEK
+869 EDKAGLVFSETA
-880 SSDDDFVRTTKRD
+880 SDDDFVRTTKRD
-893 SSISKEVV
+893 SSISKEIV

-915 WAVKAKETAQISAEE
+915 WSVKAKETAQISAEE

-1032 GFKDNGGKA
+1032 GFKDNGGKT
-1041 FIDGTANPDVIQ
+1041 FIDGAANPDVIQ

-1149 TMTNAG
+1149 TITNAG

-1179 VVYISTVPNLDIDAH
+1179 VVYISIVPNLDIDAH
-1194 HDLTDKAVWTKV
+1194 HDLTDKAIWTKV
-1206 TSKTDLSTAKAVA
+1206 TSKTDLSMAKAVA
-1219 IDMTRAKDGS
+1219 IDMTHAKDGS

-1268 QSRITD
+1268 QSRVTD

-1307 ESENVRISDV
+1307 ESENVRIADV

-1386 EYTDRYV
+1386 EYTDRYI

-1407 YKTNASNSY
+1407 YKANASNSY

-1428 TSDYGTTIKNYAVS
+1428 ISDYGTTIKNYAVS

-1477 VKVDDSGHFMITLK
+1477 VKVDDGGHFVITLK

-1540 SNSGKAV
+1540 SDSGKAV
-1547 NAEAFSDK
+1547 DAEAFSDK

-1603 IINGLEK
+1603 VINGLEK

-1616 GKVFVFYNNAKAGK
+1616 GKVFVFYNNTKAGK

-1703 LPSKDGFKFDY
+1703 LPSMDGFKFDY

-1733 TKYFSIQD
+1733 TKYFSVQD
-1741 DTTHIVDEDGNI
+1741 DTTHIVDENGNI

-1763 ANYEEVSYTLEF
+1763 ANYEEISYTLEIGNEF
-1775 GLKFQNHIPD
+1775 RKHIPD
-1785 NATSVVF
+1785 LAQTIQF
-1792 TDEEAPDGATLTDVS
+1792 TDEEAPEGAVLTDVS

-1812 AVVGWLEGTTWKV
+1812 SVVAWMDDTSHICYISTQQEGKKV
-1825 SSQKAGQKIQF
+1825 QF
-1836 NEDCYGMFKCSDS
+1836 NKDCS
-1849 VYVYTFVD
+1849 
-1857 GKFYYPKNINITS
+1857 
-1870 ILFSDFID
+1870 
-1878 TSKTTDMRHMFAD
+1878 HMF
-1891 YKGSELDVSHFDT
+1891 YNNLNLT
-1904 SNVMHMKSMFS
+1904 
-1915 DCKALV
+1915 
-1921 TLDVSHFDTSK
+1921 TLLGVSHFDTSK
-1932 VTTLAN
+1932 VTDMEYMFYNCSRLTALDLSSFDTSKVTDMHA
-1938 MFNGCESLASLDVSH
+1938 MFNYCSRLTALDLSSFDTSNVTNMSFMFSGCKSLTSLNVSNWDTSNVTDMRLMFDKCSSLTTVDASHFDTSKVTDMSKMFSGCESLASLDVSH
-1953 FDTSKVTD
+1953 FDTS
-1961 MSNMFQRC
+1961 
-1969 ESLATVNVS
+1969 
-1978 NWNTNNVTNMQNM
+1978 
-1991 FYGCNALTT
+1991 
-2000 LDVSNWNTSNVT
+2000 
-2012 AMSLMFYNCSSLTT
+2012 
-2026 LDVSHFDTSKVIILA
+2026 
-2041 NMFNGCKHLASLDV
+2041 
-2055 SHFDTSKVTDM
+2055 
-2066 SNMFQS
+2066 
-2072 CKSLATVNVS
+2072 
-2082 NWNTNNVT
+2082 
-2090 NMQNMFYGCN
+2090 
-2100 ALTTLDVSNWNT
+2100 
-2112 SNVTNMEYMFFDCN
+2112 
-2126 TLTTLDVSNWNTSNV
+2126 
-2141 TNMYFMFGGCDALAT
+2141 
-2156 LDVSNWNT
+2156 
-2164 SNVTTMSLMFHNCS
+2164 
-2178 SLTTLDVSHFDTSKV
+2178 
-2193 TDMSNMFSGCD
+2193 
-2204 ALTSLDVSHFD
+2204 
-2215 TSNVTDMNAMFDDC
+2215 NVTDMHAMFDGC

-2240 NTSNVTNMISMF
+2240 DTSNVTNMTSMF
-2252 NVCSNLTTLDVSHF
+2252 NVCSNLTALDVSHF
-2266 DMGNV
+2266 DTINV
-2271 TNMSFMFNA
+2271 TNMDFMFNA
-2280 CSNLTALDVSQF
+2280 CSKLTALDVSQF

-2307 YKLSIILI
+2307 YKLSTILI

-2325 NGDGMFRGSN
+2325 NGDGMFRGSS
-2335 LLPNYDSAVTDK
+2335 LLPNYDSAVTGK

-2356 YMTFNSKFNV
+2356 YMTFSPKYNV

-2371 FEKNNSTVTGNMND
+2371 FEKNNSIVTGNMNN
-2385 ESFLAGEKKALS
+2385 ESFSAGEKKALS
-2397 KNMFKDTTNR
+2397 KNTFNDTTGR
-2407 YTFLSWNTKADGSGR
+2407 YTFLSWNTKANGSGR

-2444 WKDAFVKYSHT
+2444 WDDAFIKYSHT
-2455 ANINDEGVASGTYA
+2455 SNIKNNGNASGAYA

-2494 ESVSYDWLELRDV
+2494 ESASYDWLELRDV

-2512 TKDANGAAIGSSGKL
+2512 TKDANGTAIGSSGKL
-2527 GGGRSSQKPSNS
+2527 GGGGSTKKPSSS
-2539 QVFYITGDTVQFYF
+2539 QVFYIAGDTVQFYF

>member
-1 MPKRKL
+1 
-7 RKVVA
+7 
-12 VGLALFMTAGVD
+12 
-24 NGWAIGN
+24 
-31 IAKGI
+31 
-36 TVQAKSIAKAE
+36 
-47 EGKKENPANVLEY
+47 
-60 DNKIEPDFRTRYI
+60 
-73 VQISRDKDFPDGYG
+73 
-87 AYVTAMDKRDTTD
+87 
-100 YIKQLNKSLKESNM
+100 
-114 EVEDMVNPVDISV
+114 
-127 SNETNEDVENTGKVK
+127 
-142 VRLFMENT
+142 
-150 DGLGEYDLYHFKKD
+150 
-164 GTQEKVSYT
+164 
-173 LGRDITK
+173 
-180 TESEYASYAEFETE
+180 
-194 SFSPF
+194 
-199 IFVKTRKIEADKAPV
+199 
-214 VTPKKSKVK
+214 
-223 TESANKEESEATAE
+223 
-237 EASDENQIATAANGQ
+237 
-252 PSIYF
+252 
-257 RTLKTE
+257 
-263 MFNGGTKNADGS
+263 
-275 YTWTPKSKAKGHQY
+275 
-289 AFRISYSISGVDTAK
+289 
-304 AGSMKLT
+304 MKLT

-318 DRNGAEADEAQFSIP
+318 DRNGAEADEVQFSIP

-357 YVEGDN
+357 YIEGDN

-404 GEITDDNGNKSSMST
+404 GEITDSNGNKSSMST

-429 ATLDRLNIVYPDK
+429 AILDRLNIVYPDK

-497 MKIIGYKFSGKGWQ
+497 MKIVGYKFSGKGWQ

-609 IYYDAPHWTSSCSLK
+609 IFYDAPHWTSSCSLK

-660 YGYRYTYDYDNYN
+660 YSYRYTYDYDNYN

-869 EGKAGLVFSEK
+869 KGKAGLVFSET
-880 SSDDDFVRTTKRD
+880 SSDDDFIRTTKRD
-893 SSISKEVV
+893 SSISKEIV

-969 YKISTIQDYKGTGRT
+969 YKINTIQDYKGTGRT

-1032 GFKDNGGKA
+1032 GFKDNGGKT

-1128 SNGSSSKDMIFFDSL
+1128 SNGSSSKDMVFFDSL
-1143 ENYDQS
+1143 ENYDKS

-1268 QSRITD
+1268 QSRVTD

-1287 DFTKV
+1287 DFTKI

-1491 SSNGLSIDVQKQ
+1491 SSNGLSIDVQKS

-1540 SNSGKAV
+1540 SDSGKAV
-1547 NAEAFSDK
+1547 DAEAFSDK

-1566 GLYTLKEVTAPAGYD
+1566 GLYTLKEVTAPVGYD
-1581 LDPASYTVQVKT
+1581 LDPTSYTVQVKT

-1637 DDGEE
+1637 NDGEE

-1719 TAKSYWTTNKDGTG
+1719 TAKSYWATNKDGTG
-1733 TKYFSIQD
+1733 TKYFSVQD

-1763 ANYEEVSYTLEF
+1763 ANYEEISYTLEIGNEF
-1775 GLKFQNHIPD
+1775 RQHIPD
-1785 NATSVVF
+1785 LAQTIQF
-1792 TDEEAPDGATLTDVS
+1792 TDEEAPEGAVLTDVS

-1812 AVVGWLEGTTWKV
+1812 SVVAWMDDTSHICYISTQREGKKV
-1825 SSQKAGQKIQF
+1825 QF
-1836 NEDCYGMFKCSDS
+1836 NKDCSYMF
-1849 VYVYTFVD
+1849 Y
-1857 GKFYYPKNINITS
+1857 NN
-1870 ILFSDFID
+1870 LNL
-1878 TSKTTDMRHMFAD
+1878 TTLL
-1891 YKGSELDVSHFDT
+1891 G
-1904 SNVMHMKSMFS
+1904 
-1915 DCKALV
+1915 
-1921 TLDVSHFDTSK
+1921 VSHFDTSK
-1932 VTTLAN
+1932 VTDMEF
-1938 MFNGCESLASLDVSH
+1938 MFYNCSHLTALDLSSFDTSKVTDMSKMFSGCESLASLDVSH
-1953 FDTSKVTD
+1953 FDTS
-1961 MSNMFQRC
+1961 
-1969 ESLATVNVS
+1969 
-1978 NWNTNNVTNMQNM
+1978 
-1991 FYGCNALTT
+1991 
-2000 LDVSNWNTSNVT
+2000 
-2012 AMSLMFYNCSSLTT
+2012 
-2026 LDVSHFDTSKVIILA
+2026 
-2041 NMFNGCKHLASLDV
+2041 
-2055 SHFDTSKVTDM
+2055 
-2066 SNMFQS
+2066 
-2072 CKSLATVNVS
+2072 
-2082 NWNTNNVT
+2082 
-2090 NMQNMFYGCN
+2090 
-2100 ALTTLDVSNWNT
+2100 
-2112 SNVTNMEYMFFDCN
+2112 
-2126 TLTTLDVSNWNTSNV
+2126 
-2141 TNMYFMFGGCDALAT
+2141 
-2156 LDVSNWNT
+2156 
-2164 SNVTTMSLMFHNCS
+2164 
-2178 SLTTLDVSHFDTSKV
+2178 
-2193 TDMSNMFSGCD
+2193 
-2204 ALTSLDVSHFD
+2204 
-2215 TSNVTDMNAMFDDC
+2215 NVTDMHAMFDGC

-2240 NTSNVTNMISMF
+2240 DTSNVTDMHAMFDGCASLVSLDVSNWDTSNVTNMISMF
-2252 NVCSNLTTLDVSHF
+2252 NVCSNLTALDVSHF
-2266 DMGNV
+2266 DTINV

-2307 YKLSIILI
+2307 YKLSTILI

-2325 NGDGMFRGSN
+2325 NGDGMFKGSS

-2356 YMTFNSKFNV
+2356 YMTFSPKYNV
-2366 PYTVH
+2366 PYIVH
-2371 FEKNNSTVTGNMND
+2371 FEKNNSIVTGNMNN
-2385 ESFLAGEKKALS
+2385 ESFSAGEKKALS
-2397 KNMFKDTTNR
+2397 KNMFKDTTGR
-2407 YTFLSWNTKADGSGR
+2407 YTFLSWNTKANGSGR

-2444 WKDAFVKYSHT
+2444 WDDAFIKYSHT
-2455 ANINDEGVASGTYA
+2455 SNIKNNGNASGTYA

-2494 ESVSYDWLELRDV
+2494 ESASYDWLELRDA

-2512 TKDANGAAIGSSGKL
+2512 TKDANGTAIGSSGKL
-2527 GGGRSSQKPSNS
+2527 GGGGSTKKPSSS

>member
-12 VGLALFMTAGVD
+12 VGLALFMTAGGD

-47 EGKKENPANVLEY
+47 EEKKENPANILEY
-60 DNKIEPDFRTRYI
+60 DNKIEPDFGTRYI

-87 AYVTAMDKRDTTD
+87 AYVAAMDKQDTTD
-100 YIKQLNKSLKESNM
+100 YIMQLNKSLKESDM

-127 SNETNEDVENTGKVK
+127 SNETNENVEDTGKVK

-199 IFVKTRKIEADKAPV
+199 IFVKTRKIETNKDPV

-223 TESANKEESEATAE
+223 TESANKEESETTAE
-237 EASDENQIATAANGQ
+237 EASDENQIATAANEQ

-263 MFNGGTKNADGS
+263 MFSGGTKNADGS

-289 AFRISYSISGVDTAK
+289 AFRISYSISGVDTAQ

-357 YVEGDN
+357 YIEGDN

-429 ATLDRLNIVYPDK
+429 ATLDRLNVVYPDK

-511 KENSVQNQTLY
+511 KKNSVQNQTLY

-531 YDYVL
+531 YDYVIL
-536 LRIKRSEIN
+536 GIKRSEIN

-558 TLSPTDKID
+558 TLNPTDKID
-567 DNSVLN
+567 NSSVLN

-578 HWHKPIFYA
+578 SWHKPVFYA

-609 IYYDAPHWTSSCSLK
+609 IFYDAPHWTSSCSLK

-660 YGYRYTYDYDNYN
+660 YSYRYTYDYDNYN

-703 DNPQAVRTPILTYND
+703 DDSQAVRTPVLTYND

-740 RFDRIDSATYG
+740 RFDRVDSATYG

-757 FYGKFKDSKKDVLF
+757 FYGKFKGSKKDVLF

-781 WFDSNYVASMNNRTI
+781 WFDSNYVASMNSRTI

-880 SSDDDFVRTTKRD
+880 ASDDDFVRTTKRD

-1032 GFKDNGGKA
+1032 GFKDNGGKT

-1085 LLTLTAASSGLKKKV
+1085 LLTLTTASSGLKKKV

-1143 ENYDQS
+1143 ENYDKS

-1164 TGVGTKQLEEKGISP
+1164 AGVGTKQLEEKGINP
-1179 VVYISTVPNLDIDAH
+1179 VVYISTVPNLDIAAH
-1194 HDLTDKAVWTKV
+1194 HDLTDKAVWAKV

-1219 IDMTRAKDGS
+1219 IDMSRAKDGS

-1244 MKAPASTPDTG
+1244 MKAPVSTPDTG

-1268 QSRITD
+1268 QSRVTD

-1477 VKVDDSGHFMITLK
+1477 VKVDDSGHFVITLK
-1491 SSNGLSIDVQKQ
+1491 SSNGLSIDVQKS

-1547 NAEAFSDK
+1547 NAEALSDK

-1566 GLYTLKEVTAPAGYD
+1566 GLYTLKEITAPAGYD

-1630 MSVTKVW
+1630 MSVTKIW
-1637 DDGEE
+1637 NDGEE

-1733 TKYFSIQD
+1733 TKYFSVQD

-1763 ANYEEVSYTLEF
+1763 ANYEEISYTLEIGNEF
-1775 GLKFQNHIPD
+1775 RQHIPD
-1785 NATSVVF
+1785 LAQTIQF
-1792 TDEEAPDGATLTDVS
+1792 TDEEAPEGAVLTDVS

-1812 AVVGWLEGTTWKV
+1812 SVVAWMDDTSHICYISTQREGKKV
-1825 SSQKAGQKIQF
+1825 QF
-1836 NEDCYGMFKCSDS
+1836 NKDCSYMF
-1849 VYVYTFVD
+1849 Y
-1857 GKFYYPKNINITS
+1857 NN
-1870 ILFSDFID
+1870 LNL
-1878 TSKTTDMRHMFAD
+1878 TTLL
-1891 YKGSELDVSHFDT
+1891 G
-1904 SNVMHMKSMFS
+1904 
-1915 DCKALV
+1915 
-1921 TLDVSHFDTSK
+1921 VSHFDTSK
-1932 VTTLAN
+1932 VTDMEFMFYNCSHLTALDLSSFDTSKVTDMHA
-1938 MFNGCESLASLDVSH
+1938 MFNYCSRLTALDLSSFDTSNVTDMRFMFSGCKSLTSLNVSNWDTSNVTTMSLMFDKCSSLTTLDASHFDTSKVTDMSKMFSGCESLASLDVSH
-1953 FDTSKVTD
+1953 FDTS
-1961 MSNMFQRC
+1961 
-1969 ESLATVNVS
+1969 
-1978 NWNTNNVTNMQNM
+1978 
-1991 FYGCNALTT
+1991 
-2000 LDVSNWNTSNVT
+2000 
-2012 AMSLMFYNCSSLTT
+2012 
-2026 LDVSHFDTSKVIILA
+2026 
-2041 NMFNGCKHLASLDV
+2041 
-2055 SHFDTSKVTDM
+2055 
-2066 SNMFQS
+2066 
-2072 CKSLATVNVS
+2072 
-2082 NWNTNNVT
+2082 
-2090 NMQNMFYGCN
+2090 
-2100 ALTTLDVSNWNT
+2100 
-2112 SNVTNMEYMFFDCN
+2112 
-2126 TLTTLDVSNWNTSNV
+2126 
-2141 TNMYFMFGGCDALAT
+2141 
-2156 LDVSNWNT
+2156 
-2164 SNVTTMSLMFHNCS
+2164 
-2178 SLTTLDVSHFDTSKV
+2178 
-2193 TDMSNMFSGCD
+2193 
-2204 ALTSLDVSHFD
+2204 
-2215 TSNVTDMNAMFDDC
+2215 NVTDMHAMFDGC

-2240 NTSNVTNMISMF
+2240 DTSNVTNMISMF
-2252 NVCSNLTTLDVSHF
+2252 NVCSNLTALDVSHF
-2266 DMGNV
+2266 DTINV

-2307 YKLSIILI
+2307 YKLSTILI

-2325 NGDGMFRGSN
+2325 NGDGMFKGSS

-2356 YMTFNSKFNV
+2356 YMTFSPKYNV
-2366 PYTVH
+2366 PYIVH
-2371 FEKNNSTVTGNMND
+2371 FEKNNSIVTGNMNN
-2385 ESFLAGEKKALS
+2385 ESFSAGEKKALS
-2397 KNMFKDTTNR
+2397 KNMFKDTTGR
-2407 YTFLSWNTKADGSGR
+2407 YTFLSWNTKANGSGR

-2444 WKDAFVKYSHT
+2444 WDDAFIKYSHT
-2455 ANINDEGVASGTYA
+2455 SNIKNNGNASGTYA

-2494 ESVSYDWLELRDV
+2494 ESASYDWLELRDV

-2512 TKDANGAAIGSSGKL
+2512 TKDANGTAIGSSGKL
-2527 GGGRSSQKPSNS
+2527 GGDRSSQKPAKS

>member
-12 VGLALFMTAGVD
+12 VGLALFMAAGVD

-47 EGKKENPANVLEY
+47 EEKKENPANVLEY
-60 DNKIEPDFRTRYI
+60 DNKIEPDFGTRYI
-73 VQISRDKDFPDGYG
+73 VQISRDQDFPDGYG
-87 AYVTAMDKRDTTD
+87 AYVAAMDKQDTTD
-100 YIKQLNKSLKESNM
+100 YIKQLNKSLKESDM

-127 SNETNEDVENTGKVK
+127 SDETNEDVEDTGKVK

-164 GTQEKVSYT
+164 GTQKKVSYT

-180 TESEYASYAEFETE
+180 TDSEYASYAEFETE

-199 IFVKTRKIEADKAPV
+199 IFVKTRKIEADKDPV
-214 VTPKKSKVK
+214 VTPKKSKAK
-223 TESANKEESEATAE
+223 TENANEEETASE
-237 EASDENQIATAANGQ
+237 EASDENQIATVANGQ

-263 MFNGGTKNADGS
+263 MFSGGTKNADGS
-275 YTWTPKSKAKGHQY
+275 YTWTPKNKAKGHQY

-304 AGSMKLT
+304 ACSMKLT
-311 IPRTTIV
+311 IPRTTII

-372 SAGDNGYIEMAYAT
+372 SAGDNGYIEMAYAM

-429 ATLDRLNIVYPDK
+429 ATLDRLNVVYPDK

-453 IKPANADD
+453 IKPADADN

-531 YDYVL
+531 YDYVIL
-536 LRIKRSEIN
+536 GIKKSEIN
-545 KVTYWKAMNQFTV
+545 KVTYWKAMNQFTA
-558 TLSPTDKID
+558 TLSPADKID
-567 DNSVLN
+567 DDSVLS

-578 HWHKPIFYA
+578 SWHKPVFYA

-660 YGYRYTYDYDNYN
+660 YSYRYTYDYDNYN

-703 DNPQAVRTPILTYND
+703 DDSQAVRTPVLTYND

-726 DTDFSDAVF
+726 DTNFSDAVF

-869 EGKAGLVFSEK
+869 EDKAGLVFSETA
-880 SSDDDFVRTTKRD
+880 SDDDFVRTTKRD
-893 SSISKEVV
+893 SSISKEIV

-915 WAVKAKETAQISAEE
+915 WSVKAKETAQISAEE

-1032 GFKDNGGKA
+1032 GFKDNGGKT

-1206 TSKTDLSTAKAVA
+1206 TSKADLSTAKAVA

-1244 MKAPASTPDTG
+1244 MKAPVSTPNTG

-1268 QSRITD
+1268 QSRVTD
-1274 MDTNSSDRFLIHQ
+1274 METNSSDRFLIHQ

-1292 SLPVTGSFGLRKVSS
+1292 SLPVTGSFGLRKISS
-1307 ESENVRISDV
+1307 ESENVRIADV

-1491 SSNGLSIDVQKQ
+1491 RSNGLSIDVQKQ

-1540 SNSGKAV
+1540 SDSGKAV
-1547 NAEAFSDK
+1547 DAEAFSDK

-1603 IINGLEK
+1603 VINGLEE

-1616 GKVFVFYNNAKAGK
+1616 GKVFVFYDNAKAGK

-1703 LPSKDGFKFDY
+1703 LPSRDGFKFDY

-1733 TKYFSIQD
+1733 TKYFSVQD

-1763 ANYEEVSYTLEF
+1763 ANYEEVSYTLETGKEF
-1775 GLKFQNHIPD
+1775 NKHIP
-1785 NATSVVF
+1785 NSAQTIQF
-1792 TDEEAPDGATLTDVS
+1792 TDEEAPDGAALTDVS

-1812 AVVGWLEGTTWKV
+1812 SVVAWMDDTSHTWYVSTQQEGKKV
-1825 SSQKAGQKIQF
+1825 QF
-1836 NEDCYGMFKCSDS
+1836 NKNCSYMFYNCS
-1849 VYVYTFVD
+1849 
-1857 GKFYYPKNINITS
+1857 K
-1870 ILFSDFID
+1870 L
-1878 TSKTTDMRHMFAD
+1878 TT
-1891 YKGSELDVSHFDT
+1891 LDVSHFDT
-1904 SNVMHMKSMFS
+1904 SNVTNMHSMFYGCS
-1915 DCKALV
+1915 NLTV
-1921 TLDVSHFDTSK
+1921 LD
-1932 VTTLAN
+1932 L
-1938 MFNGCESLASLDVSH
+1938 SH

-1961 MSNMFQRC
+1961 MNSMFMNC
-1969 ESLATVNVS
+1969 SSLTALDVSHFDTNKVTDMWDMFCNCSSLTVLDLS
-1978 NWNTNNVTNMQNM
+1978 HFDTSNVTNMNM
-1991 FYGCNALTT
+1991 MFDACSSLTT
-2000 LDVSNWNTSNVT
+2000 LDLSHFDTSKVANMSMMFYSCSSLTTLDLSHFDTSKVTNMDHMFYKCEKLVALDLSHFDTSKVTNMGYMFYECEKLVALDLSHFDTSKVTNMDHMFYECKKLTALDVSHFNTSKVTNMQQMLEGCRSLTTLDISHFDTSNVT
-2012 AMSLMFYNCSSLTT
+2012 NMSYMFYCCSSLTT
-2026 LDVSHFDTSKVIILA
+2026 LDVSHFNTSKVT
-2041 NMFNGCKHLASLDV
+2041 NTSYMFSACRSLTTLDV
-2055 SHFDTSKVTDM
+2055 SQFDTSKVT
-2066 SNMFQS
+2066 NMDHMFDACS
-2072 CKSLATVNVS
+2072 SLTVLDVS
-2082 NWNTNNVT
+2082 QLDTSKVT
-2090 NMQNMFYGCN
+2090 NMGCIFAACSSLA
-2100 ALTTLDVSNWNT
+2100 ALDLSH
-2112 SNVTNMEYMFFDCN
+2112 F
-2126 TLTTLDVSNWNTSNV
+2126 NTSNV
-2141 TNMYFMFGGCDALAT
+2141 TNMYYMFGA
-2156 LDVSNWNT
+2156 
-2164 SNVTTMSLMFHNCS
+2164 CS
-2178 SLTTLDVSHFDTSKV
+2178 SLTTLDVSQFDTSKV
-2193 TDMSNMFSGCD
+2193 TNMQQMFYGC
-2204 ALTSLDVSHFD
+2204 LS
-2215 TSNVTDMNAMFDDC
+2215 
-2229 ASLVSLDVSNW
+2229 
-2240 NTSNVTNMISMF
+2240 
-2252 NVCSNLTTLDVSHF
+2252 LTT
-2266 DMGNV
+2266 
-2271 TNMSFMFNA
+2271 
-2280 CSNLTALDVSQF
+2280 
-2292 NTSNVIDMR
+2292 
-2301 CMFFSC
+2301 
-2307 YKLSIILI
+2307 III
-2315 GPEWTTQNVQ
+2315 SPKWTTQNVQ
-2325 NGDGMFRGSN
+2325 NGEKMFDSSS

-2347 SKAHADEGG
+2347 SKAYAGKGG
-2356 YMTFNSKFNV
+2356 YMTFNPKFNV

-2371 FEKNNSTVTGNMND
+2371 FEKNNSIVTGNMNN
-2385 ESFLAGEKKALS
+2385 ESFSAGEKKALN
-2397 KNMFKDTTNR
+2397 KNMFNDTTGR
-2407 YTFLSWNTKADGSGR
+2407 YTFMSWNTKADGSGQ

-2430 QYLTKDSSITLYAQ
+2430 QYLTTDASITLYAQ
-2444 WKDAFVKYSHT
+2444 WDDNFKKYSHT
-2455 ANINDEGVASGTYA
+2455 SNINGTGVASGTYA
-2469 SNLATTDTVK
+2469 SNLETTDTVK

-2494 ESVSYDWLELRDV
+2494 ESVNYDWLELRDM

-2512 TKDANGAAIGSSGKL
+2512 TKDANGTAIGGSGGKL
-2527 GGGRSSQKPSNS
+2527 GGGRSTTKPSS
-2539 QVFYITGDTVQFYF
+2539 SRVFYITGDTVQFYF
-2553 KSDSSGNYYGYYAIV
+2553 KSDSGGNYYGYYAIV

>member
-47 EGKKENPANVLEY
+47 EEKKENPANILEY
-60 DNKIEPDFRTRYI
+60 DNKIEPDFGTRYI

-87 AYVTAMDKRDTTD
+87 AYVAAMDKQDTTD
-100 YIKQLNKSLKESNM
+100 YIKQLNKSLKESDM

-127 SNETNEDVENTGKVK
+127 SNETNEDAEDTGKVK

-180 TESEYASYAEFETE
+180 TGSEYASYAEFETE

-199 IFVKTRKIEADKAPV
+199 IFVKTRKIETDKDPV
-214 VTPKKSKVK
+214 VTPKKSKAK
-223 TESANKEESEATAE
+223 TETTNKEEETASE
-237 EASDENQIATAANGQ
+237 EASDENQIATVANGQ

-275 YTWTPKSKAKGHQY
+275 YTWTPKSKVKGHQY

-311 IPRTTIV
+311 IPRTTII

-429 ATLDRLNIVYPDK
+429 ATLDRLNVVYPDK

-453 IKPANADD
+453 IKPADADN
-461 YLYLQYRVETRIT
+461 YLYLLYRVETRIT

-482 IDNKVTGLDDNMTNA
+482 INNKVTGLDDNMTNA

-531 YDYVL
+531 YDYVIL
-536 LRIKRSEIN
+536 GIKKSEIN
-545 KVTYWKAMNQFTV
+545 KVTYWKAMNQFTA
-558 TLSPTDKID
+558 TLSPADKID
-567 DNSVLN
+567 DDSVLS

-578 HWHKPIFYA
+578 SWHKPVFYA

-673 VNAKD
+673 GNAKD
-678 PKGYG
+678 PEGYG

-703 DNPQAVRTPILTYND
+703 DDPQAVRTPVLTYND

-726 DTDFSDAVF
+726 DTNFSDAVF

-869 EGKAGLVFSEK
+869 EDKAGLVFSETA
-880 SSDDDFVRTTKRD
+880 SDDDFVRTTKRD
-893 SSISKEVV
+893 SSISKEIV

-915 WAVKAKETAQISAEE
+915 WSVKAKETAQISAEE

-1032 GFKDNGGKA
+1032 GFKDNGGKT

-1244 MKAPASTPDTG
+1244 MKAPVSTPNTG

-1268 QSRITD
+1268 QSRVTD
-1274 MDTNSSDRFLIHQ
+1274 METNSSDRFLIHQ

-1292 SLPVTGSFGLRKVSS
+1292 SLPVTGSFGLRKISS
-1307 ESENVRISDV
+1307 ESENVRIADV

-1386 EYTDRYV
+1386 EYTDRYI

-1428 TSDYGTTIKNYAVS
+1428 ISDYGTTIKNYAVS

-1477 VKVDDSGHFMITLK
+1477 VKVDDSGHFVITLK
-1491 SSNGLSIDVQKQ
+1491 SSNGLSIDVQKS

-1540 SNSGKAV
+1540 SDSGKAV
-1547 NAEAFSDK
+1547 DAEAFSDK
-1555 NGKVEFSGLEA
+1555 NGKVEFTGLEA

-1603 IINGLEK
+1603 VINGLEK
-1610 NEKILG
+1610 NKKILG

-1642 DRDPASLNI
+1642 DRNPASLNI

-1733 TKYFSIQD
+1733 TKYFSVQD
-1741 DTTHIVDEDGNI
+1741 DTTHIVDENGNI

-1763 ANYEEVSYTLEF
+1763 ANYEEISYTLEIGNEF
-1775 GLKFQNHIPD
+1775 RKHIPD
-1785 NATSVVF
+1785 LAQTIQF
-1792 TDEEAPDGATLTDVS
+1792 TDEEAPEGAVLTDVS

-1812 AVVGWLEGTTWKV
+1812 SVVAWMDDTSHICYISTQQEGKKV
-1825 SSQKAGQKIQF
+1825 QF
-1836 NEDCYGMFKCSDS
+1836 NKDCSYMF
-1849 VYVYTFVD
+1849 Y
-1857 GKFYYPKNINITS
+1857 NN
-1870 ILFSDFID
+1870 LNL
-1878 TSKTTDMRHMFAD
+1878 TTLL
-1891 YKGSELDVSHFDT
+1891 G
-1904 SNVMHMKSMFS
+1904 
-1915 DCKALV
+1915 
-1921 TLDVSHFDTSK
+1921 VSHFDTSK
-1932 VTTLAN
+1932 VTDMEYMFYNCSRLTALDLSSFDTSKVTDMHA
-1938 MFNGCESLASLDVSH
+1938 MFNYCSRLTALDLSSFDTSNVTNMSFMFSGCKSLTSLNVSNWDTSNVTDMRLMFDKCSSLTTLDASHFDTSKVTDMSKMFSGCESLASLDVSH
-1953 FDTSKVTD
+1953 FDTS
-1961 MSNMFQRC
+1961 
-1969 ESLATVNVS
+1969 
-1978 NWNTNNVTNMQNM
+1978 
-1991 FYGCNALTT
+1991 
-2000 LDVSNWNTSNVT
+2000 
-2012 AMSLMFYNCSSLTT
+2012 
-2026 LDVSHFDTSKVIILA
+2026 
-2041 NMFNGCKHLASLDV
+2041 
-2055 SHFDTSKVTDM
+2055 
-2066 SNMFQS
+2066 
-2072 CKSLATVNVS
+2072 
-2082 NWNTNNVT
+2082 
-2090 NMQNMFYGCN
+2090 
-2100 ALTTLDVSNWNT
+2100 
-2112 SNVTNMEYMFFDCN
+2112 
-2126 TLTTLDVSNWNTSNV
+2126 
-2141 TNMYFMFGGCDALAT
+2141 
-2156 LDVSNWNT
+2156 
-2164 SNVTTMSLMFHNCS
+2164 
-2178 SLTTLDVSHFDTSKV
+2178 
-2193 TDMSNMFSGCD
+2193 
-2204 ALTSLDVSHFD
+2204 
-2215 TSNVTDMNAMFDDC
+2215 NVTDMHAMFDGC

-2240 NTSNVTNMISMF
+2240 DTSNVTNMTSMF
-2252 NVCSNLTTLDVSHF
+2252 NVCSNLTALDVSHF
-2266 DMGNV
+2266 DTINV
-2271 TNMSFMFNA
+2271 TNMDFMFNA
-2280 CSNLTALDVSQF
+2280 CSKLTALDVSQF

-2307 YKLSIILI
+2307 YKLSTILI

-2325 NGDGMFRGSN
+2325 NGDGMFRGSS
-2335 LLPNYDSAVTDK
+2335 LLPNYDSAVTGK

-2356 YMTFNSKFNV
+2356 YMTFSPKYNV

-2371 FEKNNSTVTGNMND
+2371 FEKNNSIVTGNMNN
-2385 ESFLAGEKKALS
+2385 ESFSAGEKKALS
-2397 KNMFKDTTNR
+2397 KNTFNDTTGR
-2407 YTFLSWNTKADGSGR
+2407 YTFLSWNTKANGSGR

-2444 WKDAFVKYSHT
+2444 WDDAFIKYSHT
-2455 ANINDEGVASGTYA
+2455 SNIKNNGNASGAYA

-2479 IDGAKKLK
+2479 IDDAKKLK

-2494 ESVSYDWLELRDV
+2494 ESASYDWLELRDV

-2512 TKDANGAAIGSSGKL
+2512 TKDANGTAIGSSGKL
-2527 GGGRSSQKPSNS
+2527 GGGGSTKKPSSS
-2539 QVFYITGDTVQFYF
+2539 QVFYIAGDTVQFYF

>member
-1 MPKRKL
+1 
-7 RKVVA
+7 
-12 VGLALFMTAGVD
+12 
-24 NGWAIGN
+24 
-31 IAKGI
+31 
-36 TVQAKSIAKAE
+36 
-47 EGKKENPANVLEY
+47 
-60 DNKIEPDFRTRYI
+60 
-73 VQISRDKDFPDGYG
+73 
-87 AYVTAMDKRDTTD
+87 
-100 YIKQLNKSLKESNM
+100 
-114 EVEDMVNPVDISV
+114 
-127 SNETNEDVENTGKVK
+127 
-142 VRLFMENT
+142 
-150 DGLGEYDLYHFKKD
+150 
-164 GTQEKVSYT
+164 
-173 LGRDITK
+173 
-180 TESEYASYAEFETE
+180 
-194 SFSPF
+194 
-199 IFVKTRKIEADKAPV
+199 
-214 VTPKKSKVK
+214 
-223 TESANKEESEATAE
+223 
-237 EASDENQIATAANGQ
+237 
-252 PSIYF
+252 
-257 RTLKTE
+257 
-263 MFNGGTKNADGS
+263 
-275 YTWTPKSKAKGHQY
+275 
-289 AFRISYSISGVDTAK
+289 
-304 AGSMKLT
+304 
-311 IPRTTIV
+311 
-318 DRNGAEADEAQFSIP
+318 
-333 TKAEADAYLAGQGE
+333 
-347 EFDAD
+347 
-352 VNFAY
+352 
-357 YVEGDN
+357 
-363 IVIYNFRDI
+363 
-372 SAGDNGYIEMAYAT
+372 MAYAT

-429 ATLDRLNIVYPDK
+429 ATLDKLNVVYPDK
-442 YSTWQS
+442 HSTWQS

-453 IKPANADD
+453 IKPADADN

-536 LRIKRSEIN
+536 LGIKRSEIN

-567 DNSVLN
+567 DSSVLN

-578 HWHKPIFYA
+578 SWHKPVFYA

-609 IYYDAPHWTSSCSLK
+609 IYYDASHWTSSCSLK

-660 YGYRYTYDYDNYN
+660 YSYRYTYDYDNYN

-703 DNPQAVRTPILTYND
+703 DDSQAVRTPVLTYND

-740 RFDRIDSATYG
+740 RFDRVDSATYG

-781 WFDSNYVASMNNRTI
+781 WFDSNYVASMNSRTI

-816 RSEVFTVPNIT
+816 RSEVFAVPNIT

-838 KNKKEVAVHA
+838 KDKKEVAVHA

-869 EGKAGLVFSEK
+869 EGKAGLVFSETA
-880 SSDDDFVRTTKRD
+880 SDDDFVRTTKRD
-893 SSISKEVV
+893 SSISKEIV

-969 YKISTIQDYKGTGRT
+969 YKISTIQDYKGTGRI

-1032 GFKDNGGKA
+1032 GFKDNGGKT

-1053 DADLMSGLDD
+1053 DAGLMSGLDD

-1143 ENYDQS
+1143 ENYDKS

-1194 HDLTDKAVWTKV
+1194 HDLTDKAVWAKV

-1268 QSRITD
+1268 QSRVTD

-1292 SLPVTGSFGLRKVSS
+1292 SLPVTGSFGLRKISS

-1540 SNSGKAV
+1540 SDSGKAV
-1547 NAEAFSDK
+1547 DAEAFSDR

-1566 GLYTLKEVTAPAGYD
+1566 GLYTLKEVTAPVGYD

-1703 LPSKDGFKFDY
+1703 LPSRDGFKFDY

-1733 TKYFSIQD
+1733 TKYFSVQD

-1825 SSQKAGQKIQF
+1825 SSQKAGQKIQL
-1836 NEDCYGMFKCSDS
+1836 NKDCYGMFKCSS
-1849 VYVYTFVD
+1849 GGISTQT
-1857 GKFYYPKNINITS
+1857 GGEKFEPKKLNITS

-1878 TSKTTDMRHMFAD
+1878 TSKVTNMGYMFAD
-1891 YKGSELDVSHFDT
+1891 YKGSELDTSNLNT
-1904 SNVMHMKSMFS
+1904 SNVTDMNHMFNQCQSLTSLNVTNLNTSKVTNMNCMFQSCKS
-1915 DCKALV
+1915 LT
-1921 TLDVSHFDTSK
+1921 TLDVSHFDTIN
-1932 VTTLAN
+1932 VTDMSA
-1938 MFNGCESLASLDVSH
+1938 MFNLCESLMSLDTSNWDTSNVTDMSKMFSGCESLASLDVSH
-1953 FDTSKVTD
+1953 FDTSNVTD
-1961 MSNMFQRC
+1961 MNS
-1969 ESLATVNVS
+1969 
-1978 NWNTNNVTNMQNM
+1978 
-1991 FYGCNALTT
+1991 
-2000 LDVSNWNTSNVT
+2000 
-2012 AMSLMFYNCSSLTT
+2012 
-2026 LDVSHFDTSKVIILA
+2026 
-2041 NMFNGCKHLASLDV
+2041 
-2055 SHFDTSKVTDM
+2055 
-2066 SNMFQS
+2066 
-2072 CKSLATVNVS
+2072 
-2082 NWNTNNVT
+2082 
-2090 NMQNMFYGCN
+2090 
-2100 ALTTLDVSNWNT
+2100 
-2112 SNVTNMEYMFFDCN
+2112 
-2126 TLTTLDVSNWNTSNV
+2126 
-2141 TNMYFMFGGCDALAT
+2141 
-2156 LDVSNWNT
+2156 
-2164 SNVTTMSLMFHNCS
+2164 
-2178 SLTTLDVSHFDTSKV
+2178 
-2193 TDMSNMFSGCD
+2193 MFSGCKS
-2204 ALTSLDVSHFD
+2204 LTSLDVSHFD
-2215 TSNVTDMNAMFDDC
+2215 TSNVTNM
-2229 ASLVSLDVSNW
+2229 SN
-2240 NTSNVTNMISMF
+2240 MF
-2252 NVCSNLTTLDVSHF
+2252 NVCSNLTALDASHF
-2266 DMGNV
+2266 DTSEV
-2271 TNMSFMFNA
+2271 KYMSFMFNA
-2280 CSNLTALDVSQF
+2280 CLNLTALDVSQF

-2307 YKLSIILI
+2307 YKLSTILI

-2325 NGDGMFRGSN
+2325 NGNSMFNGSK

-2356 YMTFNSKFNV
+2356 YMTFNPKFNV

-2371 FEKNNSTVTGNMND
+2371 FEKNNSTVTGTMND
-2385 ESFLAGEKKALS
+2385 ESFSAGEKKALN
-2397 KNMFKDTTNR
+2397 KNVFKDATGR

-2430 QYLTKDSSITLYAQ
+2430 QYLTMDASFTLYAQ
-2444 WKDAFVKYSHT
+2444 WDDAFIKYSHT
-2455 ANINDEGVASGTYA
+2455 SNIKNNGDASGTYA
-2469 SNLATTDTVK
+2469 SNLETTDTVK

-2487 VEVWVST
+2487 VEIWVST

-2512 TKDANGAAIGSSGKL
+2512 TKDANGTAIGSSGKI
-2527 GGGRSSQKPSNS
+2527 GGGKSSQKPSKS

-2568 TQAE
+2568 TQTE

>member
-31 IAKGI
+31 IAKSI

-47 EGKKENPANVLEY
+47 EEKKENPANVLEY
-60 DNKIEPDFRTRYI
+60 DNKIEPDFGTRYI
-73 VQISRDKDFPDGYG
+73 VQISRDQDFPDGYG
-87 AYVTAMDKRDTTD
+87 AYVAVMDKQDTTD
-100 YIKQLNKSLKESNM
+100 YIKQLNKSLKESDM
-114 EVEDMVNPVDISV
+114 KVEDMINPVDISV
-127 SNETNEDVENTGKVK
+127 SNETNEEVEDTGKVK

-199 IFVKTRKIEADKAPV
+199 IFVKTRKIETDKAPV
-214 VTPKKSKVK
+214 VTPKKSKSK
-223 TESANKEESEATAE
+223 TESANEEVETASE
-237 EASDENQIATAANGQ
+237 EASEENQIAPAVNGQ

-263 MFNGGTKNADGS
+263 MFSGGTKNADGS
-275 YTWTPKSKAKGHQY
+275 YTWTPKSQAKGHQY

-311 IPRTTIV
+311 IPRTTVV
-318 DRNGAEADEAQFSIP
+318 DRNGVEADEAQFSIP

-363 IVIYNFRDI
+363 IIIYNFRDI

-404 GEITDDNGNKSSMST
+404 GEITDGNGNKSSMST

-429 ATLDRLNIVYPDK
+429 ATLDRLNVVYPEK
-442 YSTWQS
+442 YSTWQNF
-448 SWGTS
+448 WGTS
-453 IKPANADD
+453 IKPADADN
-461 YLYLQYRVETRIT
+461 YLYLQYRVETRIA

-482 IDNKVTGLDDNMTNA
+482 IGNKVTGLDDNMTNA

-531 YDYVL
+531 YDYVIL
-536 LRIKRSEIN
+536 GIKRSEIN

-578 HWHKPIFYA
+578 SWHKPVFYA

-609 IYYDAPHWTSSCSLK
+609 IFYNAPHWTSSCSLK

-678 PKGYG
+678 PEGYG

-703 DNPQAVRTPILTYND
+703 DDSQAVRTPVLTYND

-740 RFDRIDSATYG
+740 RFDRVDSATYG

-757 FYGKFKDSKKDVLF
+757 FYGKFKDSNRDVLF

-857 STVYKDDIEKGD
+857 STIYKDDIEKGD
-869 EGKAGLVFSEK
+869 EGKAGLVFSETA
-880 SSDDDFVRTTKRD
+880 SDDDFVRTTKRD
-893 SSISKEVV
+893 SSISKEIV

-915 WAVKAKETAQISAEE
+915 WTVKAKETAQISAEE

-984 MLVVKILSGA
+984 MLVIKILSGA

-1032 GFKDNGGKA
+1032 GFKDNGGKT

-1073 EKKYIFGEDTVD
+1073 EKKYIFSEDTVN

-1100 KDEREAEYTYTSET
+1100 KDEREAEYAYTSET

-1194 HDLTDKAVWTKV
+1194 HDVTDKTVWTKV

-1229 EYELPQRQSV
+1229 EYELSQRQSV

-1244 MKAPASTPDTG
+1244 MKAPVSTPDTG

-1268 QSRITD
+1268 QSRVAD

-1375 TNEGKVLIDNQ
+1375 TSEGKVLIDNQ

-1442 NDNGRVVFKDIEMG
+1442 NDNGRVVFKDVEMG

-1477 VKVDDSGHFMITLK
+1477 VKVDDSGHFVITLK
-1491 SSNGLSIDVQKQ
+1491 SSNGLPIDVQKS

-1540 SNSGKAV
+1540 SDSGKAV
-1547 NAEAFSDK
+1547 DAEAFSDK

-1616 GKVFVFYNNAKAGK
+1616 GKVFVFYNNAKEGK

-1661 YASHTITF
+1661 YTSHTITF

-1688 SKTGQIQTVISGSVL
+1688 SKTGQVQTVISGSVL

-1733 TKYFSIQD
+1733 TKYFSVQD

-1753 PDLKQDMVLY
+1753 PDLNQDMVLY
-1763 ANYEEVSYTLEF
+1763 ANYEEVSYTLET
-1775 GLKFQNHIPD
+1775 GKKFNKHIP
-1785 NATSVVF
+1785 NSAQTIQF
-1792 TDEEAPDGATLTDVS
+1792 TDEKAPKGAMLTDVS
-1807 EKKNG
+1807 EKKDDSIVAWMDYTNHI
-1812 AVVGWLEGTTWKV
+1812 WYISTQQEDK
-1825 SSQKAGQKIQF
+1825 KIQF
-1836 NEDCYGMFKCSDS
+1836 NKDCNY
-1849 VYVYTFVD
+1849 
-1857 GKFYYPKNINITS
+1857 
-1870 ILFSDFID
+1870 
-1878 TSKTTDMRHMFAD
+1878 
-1891 YKGSELDVSHFDT
+1891 
-1904 SNVMHMKSMFS
+1904 MFS
-1915 DCKALV
+1915 RDSMYAGTNNNIINYNFINV
-1921 TLDVSHFDTSK
+1921 DTSK
-1932 VTTLAN
+1932 V
-1938 MFNGCESLASLDVSH
+1938 E
-1953 FDTSKVTD
+1953 
-1961 MSNMFQRC
+1961 
-1969 ESLATVNVS
+1969 NVYR
-1978 NWNTNNVTNMQNM
+1978 M
-1991 FYGCNALTT
+1991 FYKNQVKTLNLNNFDISKIKSMNNIFEKCN
-2000 LDVSNWNTSNVT
+2000 V
-2012 AMSLMFYNCSSLTT
+2012 
-2026 LDVSHFDTSKVIILA
+2026 
-2041 NMFNGCKHLASLDV
+2041 
-2055 SHFDTSKVTDM
+2055 
-2066 SNMFQS
+2066 
-2072 CKSLATVNVS
+2072 
-2082 NWNTNNVT
+2082 
-2090 NMQNMFYGCN
+2090 
-2100 ALTTLDVSNWNT
+2100 
-2112 SNVTNMEYMFFDCN
+2112 
-2126 TLTTLDVSNWNTSNV
+2126 
-2141 TNMYFMFGGCDALAT
+2141 
-2156 LDVSNWNT
+2156 
-2164 SNVTTMSLMFHNCS
+2164 
-2178 SLTTLDVSHFDTSKV
+2178 
-2193 TDMSNMFSGCD
+2193 
-2204 ALTSLDVSHFD
+2204 LTSLNISNWD
-2215 TSNVTDMNAMFDDC
+2215 TSNVTSMSQMFYGC
-2229 ASLVSLDVSNW
+2229 SSLTSLDVSNW
-2240 NTSNVTNMISMF
+2240 NTSNVTNMGGIF
-2252 NVCSNLTTLDVSHF
+2252 GGCSSLTSLDVSHF
-2266 DMGNV
+2266 NTSNV
-2271 TNMSFMFNA
+2271 TDLSSMFSG
-2280 CSNLTALDVSQF
+2280 CSSLTSLDVSHF
-2292 NTSNVIDMR
+2292 NTSNVTDLSSMFSDCKSLTFLDISHFNTSKVTSMFEMFSGCSSLTSLDVTHLDTKNVTMMISMFSGCKGLTNLNINNFNTSSVTRMDQMFSGCSSLTSLDVSNWNTSNVTNMDAIFSGCSSLTSLDVSHFNTSNVTSLSSMFNNCSSLTSLDVLHFDTSNVTNMQYVFSGCSSLTSLDASTWNTGNVTDMSKMFAYCSFLTTIDISGWNTSKVTNMSE
-2301 CMFFSC
+2301 MFLYDS
-2307 YKLSIILI
+2307 KLVSILI
-2315 GPEWTTQNVQ
+2315 GSEWTTRNVQ
-2325 NGDGMFRGSN
+2325 VGQNMFMMAMS
-2335 LLPNYDSAVTDK
+2335 LPNYAGDVSAN
-2347 SKAHADEGG
+2347 KAYAGEGG
-2356 YMTFNSKFNV
+2356 CMTFSPKYNV

-2371 FEKNNSTVTGNMND
+2371 FEKNNSIVTGNMND
-2385 ESFLAGEKKALS
+2385 ESFSAGEKKALS

-2407 YTFLSWNTKADGSGR
+2407 YTFQSWNTKADGSGR

-2430 QYLTKDSSITLYAQ
+2430 QYLTMDASITLYAQ
-2444 WKDAFVKYSHT
+2444 WEDAFTKYSHT
-2455 ANINDEGVASGTYA
+2455 ANISNNGEASGTYD
-2469 SNLATTDTVK
+2469 SNLETTDTVK

-2494 ESVSYDWLELRDV
+2494 ESTNYDWLELRDV

-2512 TKDANGAAIGSSGKL
+2512 TKDANGTAIGSSGKL
-2527 GGGRSSQKPSNS
+2527 GGGSSTKKPSSS
-2539 QVFYITGDTVQFYF
+2539 QVFYIAGDTVQFYF
-2553 KSDSSGNYYGYYAIV
+2553 KSDSSANYYGYYAIV

>member
-12 VGLALFMTAGVD
+12 VGLALFMAAGGD

-47 EGKKENPANVLEY
+47 EEKKENPANVLEY
-60 DNKIEPDFRTRYI
+60 DNKIEPDFGTRYI
-73 VQISRDKDFPDGYG
+73 VQISRDQDFPDGYG
-87 AYVTAMDKRDTTD
+87 AYVAAMDKQDTTD
-100 YIKQLNKSLKESNM
+100 YIKQLNKSLKESDM

-127 SNETNEDVENTGKVK
+127 SDETNEDVEDTGKVK

-180 TESEYASYAEFETE
+180 TDSEYASYAEFETE

-199 IFVKTRKIEADKAPV
+199 IFVKTRKIEADKDPV
-214 VTPKKSKVK
+214 VTPKKSKAK
-223 TESANKEESEATAE
+223 TENANEEETASD
-237 EASDENQIATAANGQ
+237 EASDENQIATVANGQ

-263 MFNGGTKNADGS
+263 MFSGGTKNADGS

-304 AGSMKLT
+304 AGSIKLT

-429 ATLDRLNIVYPDK
+429 ATLDRLNVVYPDK

-453 IKPANADD
+453 IKPADADN
-461 YLYLQYRVETRIT
+461 YLYLLYRVETRIT

-482 IDNKVTGLDDNMTNA
+482 INNKVTGLDDNMTNA
-497 MKIIGYKFSGKGWQ
+497 MKVIGYKFSGKGWQ

-531 YDYVL
+531 YDYVIL
-536 LRIKRSEIN
+536 GIKRSEIN
-545 KVTYWKAMNQFTV
+545 KVTYWKAMNQFTA
-558 TLSPTDKID
+558 TLSPADKID
-567 DNSVLN
+567 DDSVLS

-578 HWHKPIFYA
+578 SWHKPVFYA

-673 VNAKD
+673 GNAKD

-703 DNPQAVRTPILTYND
+703 DDSQAVRTPVLTYND

-726 DTDFSDAVF
+726 DTNFSDAVF

-781 WFDSNYVASMNNRTI
+781 WFDSNYVASMDNGTI

-857 STVYKDDIEKGD
+857 STVYKGDIEKGD
-869 EGKAGLVFSEK
+869 EDKAGLVFSETA
-880 SSDDDFVRTTKRD
+880 SDDDFVRTTKRD
-893 SSISKEVV
+893 SSISKEIV

-953 NSIRVKNGDNY
+953 DSIRVKNGDNY

-1032 GFKDNGGKA
+1032 GFKDNGGKT
-1041 FIDGTANPDVIQ
+1041 FINGTPNPDVIQ

-1255 KKALPYA
+1255 KKVLPYA

-1268 QSRITD
+1268 QSRVTD
-1274 MDTNSSDRFLIHQ
+1274 METNSSDRFLIHQ

-1292 SLPVTGSFGLRKVSS
+1292 SLPVTGSFGLRKISS

-1491 SSNGLSIDVQKQ
+1491 RSNGLSIDVQKQ

-1540 SNSGKAV
+1540 SDSGKAV
-1547 NAEAFSDK
+1547 DAEAFSDK

-1603 IINGLEK
+1603 VINGLEK

-1703 LPSKDGFKFDY
+1703 LPSRDGFKFDY

-1733 TKYFSIQD
+1733 TKYFSVQD

-1763 ANYEEVSYTLEF
+1763 ANYEEVSYTLETGKEF
-1775 GLKFQNHIPD
+1775 NKHIP
-1785 NATSVVF
+1785 NSAQTIQF
-1792 TDEEAPDGATLTDVS
+1792 TDEEAPDGAALTDVS

-1812 AVVGWLEGTTWKV
+1812 SVVAWMDDTSHTWYVSTQQEGKKV
-1825 SSQKAGQKIQF
+1825 QF
-1836 NEDCYGMFKCSDS
+1836 NKNCSYMFYNCS
-1849 VYVYTFVD
+1849 
-1857 GKFYYPKNINITS
+1857 K
-1870 ILFSDFID
+1870 L
-1878 TSKTTDMRHMFAD
+1878 TT
-1891 YKGSELDVSHFDT
+1891 LDVSHFDT
-1904 SNVMHMKSMFS
+1904 SNVTNMHSMFYGCS
-1915 DCKALV
+1915 NLTV
-1921 TLDVSHFDTSK
+1921 LD
-1932 VTTLAN
+1932 L
-1938 MFNGCESLASLDVSH
+1938 SH

-1961 MSNMFQRC
+1961 MNSMFMNC
-1969 ESLATVNVS
+1969 SSLTALDVSHFDTNKVTDMWDMFCNCSSLTVLDLS
-1978 NWNTNNVTNMQNM
+1978 HFDTSNVTNMNMMFDACSSLTTLDLSHFDTSKVANMSMM
-1991 FYGCNALTT
+1991 FYGCSSLTTLDLSHFDTSKVTNMDHMFYKCEKLVALDLSHFDTSKVTNMGHMFYECEKLVALDLSHFDTSKVTNMDHMFYECKKLTT
-2000 LDVSNWNTSNVT
+2000 LDVSHFNTSKVTNMQQMLEGCRSLTTLDISHFDTSNVT
-2012 AMSLMFYNCSSLTT
+2012 NMSYMFYCCSSLTT
-2026 LDVSHFDTSKVIILA
+2026 LDVSHFNTSKVT
-2041 NMFNGCKHLASLDV
+2041 NTSYMFSACRSLTTLDV
-2055 SHFDTSKVTDM
+2055 SQFDTSKVT
-2066 SNMFQS
+2066 NMDHMFDACS
-2072 CKSLATVNVS
+2072 SLTVLDVS
-2082 NWNTNNVT
+2082 QLDTSKVT
-2090 NMQNMFYGCN
+2090 NMGCIFAACSSLA
-2100 ALTTLDVSNWNT
+2100 ALDLSH
-2112 SNVTNMEYMFFDCN
+2112 F
-2126 TLTTLDVSNWNTSNV
+2126 NTSNV
-2141 TNMYFMFGGCDALAT
+2141 TNMYYMFGA
-2156 LDVSNWNT
+2156 
-2164 SNVTTMSLMFHNCS
+2164 CS
-2178 SLTTLDVSHFDTSKV
+2178 SLTTLDVSQFDTSKV
-2193 TDMSNMFSGCD
+2193 TNMQQMFYGC
-2204 ALTSLDVSHFD
+2204 LS
-2215 TSNVTDMNAMFDDC
+2215 
-2229 ASLVSLDVSNW
+2229 
-2240 NTSNVTNMISMF
+2240 
-2252 NVCSNLTTLDVSHF
+2252 LTT
-2266 DMGNV
+2266 
-2271 TNMSFMFNA
+2271 
-2280 CSNLTALDVSQF
+2280 
-2292 NTSNVIDMR
+2292 
-2301 CMFFSC
+2301 
-2307 YKLSIILI
+2307 III
-2315 GPEWTTQNVQ
+2315 SPKWTTQNVQ
-2325 NGDGMFRGSN
+2325 NGEKMFDSSS

-2347 SKAHADEGG
+2347 SKAYAGKGG
-2356 YMTFNSKFNV
+2356 YMTFNPKFNV

-2371 FEKNNSTVTGNMND
+2371 FEKNNSIVTGNMNN
-2385 ESFLAGEKKALS
+2385 ESFSAGEKKALN
-2397 KNMFKDTTNR
+2397 KNMFNDTTGR
-2407 YTFLSWNTKADGSGR
+2407 YTFMSWNTKADGSGQ

-2430 QYLTKDSSITLYAQ
+2430 QYLTTDASITLYAQ
-2444 WKDAFVKYSHT
+2444 WDDNFKKYSHT
-2455 ANINDEGVASGTYA
+2455 SNINGTGVASGTYA
-2469 SNLATTDTVK
+2469 SNLETTDTVK

-2494 ESVSYDWLELRDV
+2494 ESVNYDWLELRDM

-2512 TKDANGAAIGSSGKL
+2512 TKDANGTAIGGSGGKL
-2527 GGGRSSQKPSNS
+2527 GGGRSTTKPSS
-2539 QVFYITGDTVQFYF
+2539 SRVFYITGDTVQFYF

>member
-1 MPKRKL
+1 MTKRKL

-47 EGKKENPANVLEY
+47 EEKKENPANILEY
-60 DNKIEPDFRTRYI
+60 DNKIEPDFGTRYI
-73 VQISRDKDFPDGYG
+73 VQISQDKDFPDGYG
-87 AYVTAMDKRDTTD
+87 AYVVAMDKQDTTD
-100 YIKQLNKSLKESNM
+100 YIKQLNKSLKESDM

-127 SNETNEDVENTGKVK
+127 SNETNEDVEDTGKVK

-199 IFVKTRKIEADKAPV
+199 IFVKTRKIEADKDPV
-214 VTPKKSKVK
+214 VTPKKSKAK
-223 TESANKEESEATAE
+223 TETANKEESEMTAE
-237 EASDENQIATAANGQ
+237 EASDESQIATAANGQ

-263 MFNGGTKNADGS
+263 MFSGGTKNTDGS
-275 YTWTPKSKAKGHQY
+275 YTWTPKNKAKGHQY

-318 DRNGAEADEAQFSIP
+318 DRNGVEADEAQFSIP

-429 ATLDRLNIVYPDK
+429 ATLDRLNVVYPDK

-453 IKPANADD
+453 IKPTDADD

-511 KENSVQNQTLY
+511 KENSVQNQMLY

-531 YDYVL
+531 YDYVIL
-536 LRIKRSEIN
+536 GIKRSEIN

-578 HWHKPIFYA
+578 SWHKPVFYA

-624 VGDYS
+624 IGDYS

-660 YGYRYTYDYDNYN
+660 YSYRYTYDYDNYN

-703 DNPQAVRTPILTYND
+703 DDSQAVRTPVLTYND

-781 WFDSNYVASMNNRTI
+781 WFDSNYVASMNNGTI

-869 EGKAGLVFSEK
+869 EGKAGLVFSETA
-880 SSDDDFVRTTKRD
+880 SDDDFVRTTKRD
-893 SSISKEVV
+893 SSISKEIV

-984 MLVVKILSGA
+984 MLVVKVLSGA

-1032 GFKDNGGKA
+1032 GFKDNGGKT

-1164 TGVGTKQLEEKGISP
+1164 TGIGTKQLEEKGISP

-1194 HDLTDKAVWTKV
+1194 HDLTDKTVWTKV

-1268 QSRITD
+1268 QSRITN

-1386 EYTDRYV
+1386 EYTDKYV

-1491 SSNGLSIDVQKQ
+1491 SSNGLSIDVQKS

-1703 LPSKDGFKFDY
+1703 LPSRGGFKFDY

-1733 TKYFSIQD
+1733 TKYFSVQD
-1741 DTTHIVDEDGNI
+1741 DTTHIVDENGNI

-1763 ANYEEVSYTLEF
+1763 ANYEEVSYTLETGKEF
-1775 GLKFQNHIPD
+1775 NKHIP
-1785 NATSVVF
+1785 NLAQTIQF
-1792 TDEEAPDGATLTDVS
+1792 TDEEAPEGAVLTDVS

-1812 AVVGWLEGTTWKV
+1812 SVVAWMDYTSHIWYISTQQKEKKV
-1825 SSQKAGQKIQF
+1825 QF
-1836 NEDCYGMFKCSDS
+1836 NKDCSYMFSRDS
-1849 VYVYTFVD
+1849 NHA
-1857 GKFYYPKNINITS
+1857 GINNNIIYYYFIN
-1870 ILFSDFID
+1870 ID
-1878 TSKTTDMRHMFAD
+1878 TSKVENISYMF
-1891 YKGSELDVSHFDT
+1891 YKNQAKALYLNNFDT
-1904 SNVMHMKSMFS
+1904 SNVTNMHSMFYGCS
-1915 DCKALV
+1915 NLTV
-1921 TLDVSHFDTSK
+1921 LD
-1932 VTTLAN
+1932 L
-1938 MFNGCESLASLDVSH
+1938 SH

-1961 MSNMFQRC
+1961 MNSMFMNC
-1969 ESLATVNVS
+1969 SSLTALDVSHFDTNKVTDMWDMFCNCSSLTVLDLS
-1978 NWNTNNVTNMQNM
+1978 HFDTSNVTNMNM
-1991 FYGCNALTT
+1991 MFDACSSLTT
-2000 LDVSNWNTSNVT
+2000 LDLSHFDTSKVT
-2012 AMSLMFYNCSSLTT
+2012 NMCHMFYECKKLTT
-2026 LDVSHFDTSKVIILA
+2026 LDVSHF
-2041 NMFNGCKHLASLDV
+2041 N
-2055 SHFDTSKVTDM
+2055 TSKVT
-2066 SNMFQS
+2066 
-2072 CKSLATVNVS
+2072 
-2082 NWNTNNVT
+2082 
-2090 NMQNMFYGCN
+2090 NMQQMFYGC
-2100 ALTTLDVSNWNT
+2100 L
-2112 SNVTNMEYMFFDCN
+2112 
-2126 TLTTLDVSNWNTSNV
+2126 
-2141 TNMYFMFGGCDALAT
+2141 
-2156 LDVSNWNT
+2156 
-2164 SNVTTMSLMFHNCS
+2164 
-2178 SLTTLDVSHFDTSKV
+2178 SLTT
-2193 TDMSNMFSGCD
+2193 
-2204 ALTSLDVSHFD
+2204 
-2215 TSNVTDMNAMFDDC
+2215 
-2229 ASLVSLDVSNW
+2229 
-2240 NTSNVTNMISMF
+2240 
-2252 NVCSNLTTLDVSHF
+2252 
-2266 DMGNV
+2266 
-2271 TNMSFMFNA
+2271 
-2280 CSNLTALDVSQF
+2280 
-2292 NTSNVIDMR
+2292 
-2301 CMFFSC
+2301 
-2307 YKLSIILI
+2307 ILI
-2315 GPEWTTQNVQ
+2315 SPKWTTQNVQ
-2325 NGDGMFRGSN
+2325 SGEKMFDSSS

-2347 SKAHADEGG
+2347 SKAYAGEGG
-2356 YMTFNSKFNV
+2356 YMTFNPKFNV

-2371 FEKNNSTVTGNMND
+2371 FEKNNSIVTGNMNN
-2385 ESFLAGEKKALS
+2385 ESFSAGEKKALD
-2397 KNMFKDTTNR
+2397 KNMFNDTTGR
-2407 YTFLSWNTKADGSGR
+2407 YTFMSWNTKADGSGQ

-2430 QYLTKDSSITLYAQ
+2430 QYLTTDASITLYAQ
-2444 WKDAFVKYSHT
+2444 WDDNFKKYSHT
-2455 ANINDEGVASGTYA
+2455 SNINDTGVASGTYA
-2469 SNLATTDTVK
+2469 SNLETTDTVK

-2494 ESVSYDWLELRDV
+2494 ESVNYDWLELRDM

-2512 TKDANGAAIGSSGKL
+2512 TKDANGTAIGGSGGKL
-2527 GGGRSSQKPSNS
+2527 GGGRSTTKSSS
-2539 QVFYITGDTVQFYF
+2539 SRVFYITGDTVQFYF

>member
-12 VGLALFMTAGVD
+12 VGLALFMAAGVD

-31 IAKGI
+31 IAKSI

-47 EGKKENPANVLEY
+47 EEKKETPTNVLEY
-60 DNKIEPDFRTRYI
+60 DNKIEPDFGTRYI

-87 AYVTAMDKRDTTD
+87 AYVAAMDKQDTTD
-100 YIKQLNKSLKESNM
+100 YIKQLNKSLKESDM

-127 SNETNEDVENTGKVK
+127 SDETSEDVENTGKVK

-180 TESEYASYAEFETE
+180 TEPEYASYAEFESE

-199 IFVKTRKIEADKAPV
+199 IFVKTRKIEADKDPV
-214 VTPKKSKVK
+214 VTPKKSKAK
-223 TESANKEESEATAE
+223 TETVNEEGLETADE
-237 EASDENQIATAANGQ
+237 QTSDENQIATVANGQ

-263 MFNGGTKNADGS
+263 MFSGGTKNADGS
-275 YTWTPKSKAKGHQY
+275 YTWTPKNKAKGHQY
-289 AFRISYSISGVDTAK
+289 AFRISYSISGIDVAK

-318 DRNGAEADEAQFSIP
+318 DRNGVEADEAQFSIP

-429 ATLDRLNIVYPDK
+429 ATLDRLNVVYPDK

-453 IKPANADD
+453 IKPTDADD

-482 IDNKVTGLDDNMTNA
+482 IDNKVAGLDDNMTNA

-531 YDYVL
+531 YDYVIL
-536 LRIKRSEIN
+536 GIKRSEIN

-567 DNSVLN
+567 NSSVLS

-578 HWHKPIFYA
+578 SWHKPVFYA

-609 IYYDAPHWTSSCSLK
+609 IFYDAPHWTSSCSLK

-629 RYDLEAFNGYDGEK
+629 RYDLEAFNGYDEEK

-660 YGYRYTYDYDNYN
+660 YSYRYTYDYDNYN

-678 PKGYG
+678 PEGYG

-703 DNPQAVRTPILTYND
+703 DDSQAVRTPVLTYND

-740 RFDRIDSATYG
+740 KFDRIDSATYG

-781 WFDSNYVASMNNRTI
+781 WFDSNYVAYMDNRTI
-796 QMKDG
+796 QMKNG

-869 EGKAGLVFSEK
+869 EDKAGLVFSETAF
-880 SSDDDFVRTTKRD
+880 DDDFVRTTKRD
-893 SSISKEVV
+893 SSISKEIV

-984 MLVVKILSGA
+984 MLVVKVLSGA

-1032 GFKDNGGKA
+1032 GFKDNGGKT

-1194 HDLTDKAVWTKV
+1194 HDLTDKTVWTKV

-1268 QSRITD
+1268 QSRVTD

-1292 SLPVTGSFGLRKVSS
+1292 SLPVTGSFGLRKISS
-1307 ESENVRISDV
+1307 ESENVRIADV

-1386 EYTDRYV
+1386 EYTGRYI
-1393 MIANHPRVHTDVTF
+1393 MIANHPRVHTDITF

-1491 SSNGLSIDVQKQ
+1491 SSNGLSIDVQKS

-1540 SNSGKAV
+1540 SDSGKAV
-1547 NAEAFSDK
+1547 DAEAFSDK

-1603 IINGLEK
+1603 AINGLEK

-1733 TKYFSIQD
+1733 TKYFSVQD
-1741 DTTHIVDEDGNI
+1741 DTTHIVDENGNI

-1763 ANYEEVSYTLEF
+1763 ANYEEVSYTLETGKEF
-1775 GLKFQNHIPD
+1775 NKHIP
-1785 NATSVVF
+1785 NSAQTIQF
-1792 TDEEAPDGATLTDVS
+1792 TDEEAPEGAVLTDVS

-1812 AVVGWLEGTTWKV
+1812 SVVAWMDETSHTWYISTQQEGKKV
-1825 SSQKAGQKIQF
+1825 QF
-1836 NEDCYGMFKCSDS
+1836 NKDCS
-1849 VYVYTFVD
+1849 
-1857 GKFYYPKNINITS
+1857 
-1870 ILFSDFID
+1870 
-1878 TSKTTDMRHMFAD
+1878 HMFESSRA
-1891 YKGSELDVSHFDT
+1891 KALDLSNIDT
-1904 SNVMHMKSMFS
+1904 SNVTNMGYMFD
-1915 DCKALV
+1915 DCPRLT
-1921 TLDVSHFDTSK
+1921 TLDLSSFDTSK
-1932 VTTLAN
+1932 VTWMYN
-1938 MFNGCESLASLDVSH
+1938 MFNYC
-1953 FDTSKVTD
+1953 F
-1961 MSNMFQRC
+1961 N
-1969 ESLATVNVS
+1969 
-1978 NWNTNNVTNMQNM
+1978 
-1991 FYGCNALTT
+1991 LTT
-2000 LDVSNWNTSNVT
+2000 LDVSQFDTSNVT
-2012 AMSLMFYNCSSLTT
+2012 DMGNMFNNCSSLTT
-2026 LDVSHFDTSKVIILA
+2026 LDVSRF
-2041 NMFNGCKHLASLDV
+2041 
-2055 SHFDTSKVTDM
+2055 
-2066 SNMFQS
+2066 
-2072 CKSLATVNVS
+2072 
-2082 NWNTNNVT
+2082 
-2090 NMQNMFYGCN
+2090 
-2100 ALTTLDVSNWNT
+2100 NT
-2112 SNVTNMEYMFFDCN
+2112 SNVTNMRSMFC
-2126 TLTTLDVSNWNTSNV
+2126 
-2141 TNMYFMFGGCDALAT
+2141 
-2156 LDVSNWNT
+2156 
-2164 SNVTTMSLMFHNCS
+2164 NCS
-2178 SLTTLDVSHFDTSKV
+2178 SLTTLDVSQFDTSKV
-2193 TDMSNMFSGCD
+2193 TNMQQMFYGC
-2204 ALTSLDVSHFD
+2204 LS
-2215 TSNVTDMNAMFDDC
+2215 
-2229 ASLVSLDVSNW
+2229 
-2240 NTSNVTNMISMF
+2240 
-2252 NVCSNLTTLDVSHF
+2252 LTT
-2266 DMGNV
+2266 
-2271 TNMSFMFNA
+2271 
-2280 CSNLTALDVSQF
+2280 
-2292 NTSNVIDMR
+2292 
-2301 CMFFSC
+2301 
-2307 YKLSIILI
+2307 ILI
-2315 GPEWTTQNVQ
+2315 SPKWTTQNVQ
-2325 NGDGMFRGSN
+2325 NGEKMFDSSS

-2347 SKAHADEGG
+2347 SKAYAGEGG
-2356 YMTFNSKFNV
+2356 YMTFNPKFNV

-2371 FEKNNSTVTGNMND
+2371 FEKNNSIVTGNMND
-2385 ESFLAGEKKALS
+2385 ESFSAGEKKALS
-2397 KNMFKDTTNR
+2397 KNMFNDTTGR
-2407 YTFLSWNTKADGSGR
+2407 YTFLSWNTKADGSGQ

-2430 QYLTKDSSITLYAQ
+2430 QYLTTDASITLYAQ
-2444 WKDAFVKYSHT
+2444 WDDNFKKYSHT
-2455 ANINDEGVASGTYA
+2455 SNINDTGVASGTYA
-2469 SNLATTDTVK
+2469 SNLETTDTVK

-2494 ESVSYDWLELRDV
+2494 ESVNYDWLELRDM

-2512 TKDANGAAIGSSGKL
+2512 TKDANGTAIGGSGGKL
-2527 GGGRSSQKPSNS
+2527 GGGRSTTKPSS
-2539 QVFYITGDTVQFYF
+2539 SRVFYITGDTVQFYF

>member
-47 EGKKENPANVLEY
+47 EEKKENPANILEY
-60 DNKIEPDFRTRYI
+60 DNKIEPDFGTRYI

-87 AYVTAMDKRDTTD
+87 AYVAAMDKQDTTD
-100 YIKQLNKSLKESNM
+100 YIKQLNKSLKESDM

-127 SNETNEDVENTGKVK
+127 SNETNEDVEDTGKVK

-199 IFVKTRKIEADKAPV
+199 IFVKTRKIEADKDPV

-223 TESANKEESEATAE
+223 TESANKEESETNAE
-237 EASDENQIATAANGQ
+237 EASDESQIATATNGQ

-263 MFNGGTKNADGS
+263 MFSGGTKNADGS
-275 YTWTPKSKAKGHQY
+275 YTWAPKSKAKGHQY

-318 DRNGAEADEAQFSIP
+318 DRNGAEADEVQFSIP

-453 IKPANADD
+453 IKPADADD

-497 MKIIGYKFSGKGWQ
+497 MKIVGYKFSGKGWQ

-660 YGYRYTYDYDNYN
+660 YSYRYTYDYDNYN

-869 EGKAGLVFSEK
+869 EGKAGLVFSET

-893 SSISKEVV
+893 SSLSKEIV

-1032 GFKDNGGKA
+1032 GFRDNGGKT

-1073 EKKYIFGEDTVD
+1073 KKKYIFGEDTVD

-1114 TLGGS
+1114 TLDGS

-1194 HDLTDKAVWTKV
+1194 HDLTDKTVWTKV

-1268 QSRITD
+1268 QSRVTD

-1292 SLPVTGSFGLRKVSS
+1292 SLPVTGSFGLRKISS

-1477 VKVDDSGHFMITLK
+1477 VKVDDSGHFVITLK
-1491 SSNGLSIDVQKQ
+1491 SSNGLSIDVQKS

-1616 GKVFVFYNNAKAGK
+1616 GKVFVFYNNTKAGK

-1703 LPSKDGFKFDY
+1703 LPSRDGFKFDY

-1719 TAKSYWTTNKDGTG
+1719 AAKSYWTTNKDGTG
-1733 TKYFSIQD
+1733 TKYFSVQD

-1763 ANYEEVSYTLEF
+1763 ANYEEISYTLEIGNEF
-1775 GLKFQNHIPD
+1775 RQHIPD
-1785 NATSVVF
+1785 LAQTIQF
-1792 TDEEAPDGATLTDVS
+1792 TDEEAPEGAVLTDVS

-1812 AVVGWLEGTTWKV
+1812 SVVAWMDDTSHICYISTQREGKKV
-1825 SSQKAGQKIQF
+1825 QF
-1836 NEDCYGMFKCSDS
+1836 NKDCSYMF
-1849 VYVYTFVD
+1849 Y
-1857 GKFYYPKNINITS
+1857 NN
-1870 ILFSDFID
+1870 LNL
-1878 TSKTTDMRHMFAD
+1878 TTLL
-1891 YKGSELDVSHFDT
+1891 G
-1904 SNVMHMKSMFS
+1904 
-1915 DCKALV
+1915 
-1921 TLDVSHFDTSK
+1921 VSHFDTSK
-1932 VTTLAN
+1932 VTDMEFMFYNCSHLTALDLSSFDTSKVTDMHA
-1938 MFNGCESLASLDVSH
+1938 MFNYCSRLTALDLSSFDTSNVTDMRFMFSGCKSLTSLNVSNWDTSNVTTMSLMFDKCSSLTTLDASHFDTSKVTDMSKMFSGCESLASLDVSH
-1953 FDTSKVTD
+1953 FDTS
-1961 MSNMFQRC
+1961 
-1969 ESLATVNVS
+1969 
-1978 NWNTNNVTNMQNM
+1978 
-1991 FYGCNALTT
+1991 
-2000 LDVSNWNTSNVT
+2000 
-2012 AMSLMFYNCSSLTT
+2012 
-2026 LDVSHFDTSKVIILA
+2026 
-2041 NMFNGCKHLASLDV
+2041 
-2055 SHFDTSKVTDM
+2055 
-2066 SNMFQS
+2066 
-2072 CKSLATVNVS
+2072 
-2082 NWNTNNVT
+2082 
-2090 NMQNMFYGCN
+2090 
-2100 ALTTLDVSNWNT
+2100 
-2112 SNVTNMEYMFFDCN
+2112 
-2126 TLTTLDVSNWNTSNV
+2126 
-2141 TNMYFMFGGCDALAT
+2141 
-2156 LDVSNWNT
+2156 
-2164 SNVTTMSLMFHNCS
+2164 
-2178 SLTTLDVSHFDTSKV
+2178 
-2193 TDMSNMFSGCD
+2193 
-2204 ALTSLDVSHFD
+2204 
-2215 TSNVTDMNAMFDDC
+2215 NVTDMHAMFDGC

-2240 NTSNVTNMISMF
+2240 DTSNVTNMISMF
-2252 NVCSNLTTLDVSHF
+2252 NVCSNLTALDVSHF
-2266 DMGNV
+2266 DTINV

-2307 YKLSIILI
+2307 YKLSTILI

-2325 NGDGMFRGSN
+2325 NGDGMFKGSS

-2356 YMTFNSKFNV
+2356 YMTFSPKYNV
-2366 PYTVH
+2366 PYIVH
-2371 FEKNNSTVTGNMND
+2371 FEKNNSIVTGNMNN
-2385 ESFLAGEKKALS
+2385 ESFSAGEKKALS
-2397 KNMFKDTTNR
+2397 KNMFKDTTGR
-2407 YTFLSWNTKADGSGR
+2407 YTFLSWNTKANGSGR

-2444 WKDAFVKYSHT
+2444 WDDAFIKYSHT
-2455 ANINDEGVASGTYA
+2455 SNIKNNGNASGTYA

-2494 ESVSYDWLELRDV
+2494 ESASYDWLELRDA

-2512 TKDANGAAIGSSGKL
+2512 TKDANGTAIGSSGKL
-2527 GGGRSSQKPSNS
+2527 GGGGSTKKPSGS

-2568 TQAE
+2568 TQTE

>member
-12 VGLALFMTAGVD
+12 VGLALFITAGID

-36 TVQAKSIAKAE
+36 TVQTKSIAKAE
-47 EGKKENPANVLEY
+47 EEKKETPANVLEY
-60 DNKIEPDFRTRYI
+60 DNKIEPDFGTRYI

-87 AYVTAMDKRDTTD
+87 AYVAVMDKQDTTD
-100 YIKQLNKSLKESNM
+100 YIKQLNKSLKESDM

-127 SNETNEDVENTGKVK
+127 SNETNEDVEDTGKVK

-199 IFVKTRKIEADKAPV
+199 IFVKTRKIETDKDPV
-214 VTPKKSKVK
+214 VTPKKSKAK
-223 TESANKEESEATAE
+223 TETANKEESETTAE
-237 EASDENQIATAANGQ
+237 EASDESQIATAANGQ

-263 MFNGGTKNADGS
+263 MFSGGTKNADGS

-404 GEITDDNGNKSSMST
+404 GEITDGNGNKSSMST

-531 YDYVL
+531 YDYVIL
-536 LRIKRSEIN
+536 GIKRSEIN

-578 HWHKPIFYA
+578 SWHKPVFYA

-660 YGYRYTYDYDNYN
+660 YSYRYTYDYDNYN

-880 SSDDDFVRTTKRD
+880 ASDDDFVRTTKRD
-893 SSISKEVV
+893 SSISKEII

-984 MLVVKILSGA
+984 MLVVEILSGA

-1032 GFKDNGGKA
+1032 GFKDNGGKT
-1041 FIDGTANPDVIQ
+1041 FIDGTANPDVIP
-1053 DADLMSGLDD
+1053 GC
-1063 IDLDSAKTGN
+1063 G
-1073 EKKYIFGEDTVD
+1073 F
-1085 LLTLTAASSGLKKKV
+1085 
-1100 KDEREAEYTYTSET
+1100 
-1114 TLGGS
+1114 
-1119 YSYQLRYQS
+1119 
-1128 SNGSSSKDMIFFDSL
+1128 
-1143 ENYDQS
+1143 
-1149 TMTNAG
+1149 
-1155 TESQWHGTL
+1155 
-1164 TGVGTKQLEEKGISP
+1164 
-1179 VVYISTVPNLDIDAH
+1179 
-1194 HDLTDKAVWTKV
+1194 
-1206 TSKTDLSTAKAVA
+1206 
-1219 IDMTRAKDGS
+1219 
-1229 EYELPQRQSV
+1229 
-1239 VAYLY
+1239 
-1244 MKAPASTPDTG
+1244 
-1255 KKALPYA
+1255 
-1262 YNNVYI
+1262 
-1268 QSRITD
+1268 
-1274 MDTNSSDRFLIHQ
+1274 
-1287 DFTKV
+1287 
-1292 SLPVTGSFGLRKVSS
+1292 
-1307 ESENVRISDV
+1307 NVRS
-1317 TFRLTGTSAYGTEYN
+1317 
-1332 QSVKTNQNGELYFND
+1332 
-1347 IEMGT
+1347 
-1352 YVLQEQE
+1352 
-1359 VSNDWLLDT
+1359 
-1368 TEHTVQI
+1368 
-1375 TNEGKVLIDNQ
+1375 
-1386 EYTDRYV
+1386 
-1393 MIANHPRVHTDVTF
+1393 
-1407 YKTNASNSY
+1407 
-1416 IKVKGSQFMLSG
+1416 
-1428 TSDYGTTIKNYAVS
+1428 
-1442 NDNGRVVFKDIEMG
+1442 
-1456 TYELKESRASEGYAL
+1456 
-1471 NQNVYQ
+1471 
-1477 VKVDDSGHFMITLK
+1477 
-1491 SSNGLSIDVQKQ
+1491 
-1503 GSKFLIGN
+1503 
-1511 EPLHSVVF
+1511 
-1519 YKASSWD
+1519 
-1526 NSTLSEAKFTLKGT
+1526 
-1540 SNSGKAV
+1540 
-1547 NAEAFSDK
+1547 
-1555 NGKVEFSGLEA
+1555 
-1566 GLYTLKEVTAPAGYD
+1566 
-1581 LDPASYTVQVKT
+1581 
-1593 ILEGETGEAV
+1593 
-1603 IINGLEK
+1603 
-1610 NEKILG
+1610 
-1616 GKVFVFYNNAKAGK
+1616 
-1630 MSVTKVW
+1630 
-1637 DDGEE
+1637 
-1642 DRDPASLNI
+1642 
-1651 VLTTDKPSQY
+1651 
-1661 YASHTITF
+1661 
-1669 DANGGNFGSTDK
+1669 
-1681 NQVLYGV
+1681 
-1688 SKTGQIQTVISGSVL
+1688 
-1703 LPSKDGFKFDY
+1703 
-1714 WDKTS
+1714 
-1719 TAKSYWTTNKDGTG
+1719 
-1733 TKYFSIQD
+1733 
-1741 DTTHIVDEDGNI
+1741 
-1753 PDLKQDMVLY
+1753 
-1763 ANYEEVSYTLEF
+1763 
-1775 GLKFQNHIPD
+1775 
-1785 NATSVVF
+1785 
-1792 TDEEAPDGATLTDVS
+1792 
-1807 EKKNG
+1807 
-1812 AVVGWLEGTTWKV
+1812 
-1825 SSQKAGQKIQF
+1825 
-1836 NEDCYGMFKCSDS
+1836 
-1849 VYVYTFVD
+1849 
-1857 GKFYYPKNINITS
+1857 
-1870 ILFSDFID
+1870 
-1878 TSKTTDMRHMFAD
+1878 
-1891 YKGSELDVSHFDT
+1891 
-1904 SNVMHMKSMFS
+1904 
-1915 DCKALV
+1915 
-1921 TLDVSHFDTSK
+1921 
-1932 VTTLAN
+1932 
-1938 MFNGCESLASLDVSH
+1938 
-1953 FDTSKVTD
+1953 
-1961 MSNMFQRC
+1961 
-1969 ESLATVNVS
+1969 
-1978 NWNTNNVTNMQNM
+1978 
-1991 FYGCNALTT
+1991 
-2000 LDVSNWNTSNVT
+2000 
-2012 AMSLMFYNCSSLTT
+2012 
-2026 LDVSHFDTSKVIILA
+2026 
-2041 NMFNGCKHLASLDV
+2041 
-2055 SHFDTSKVTDM
+2055 
-2066 SNMFQS
+2066 
-2072 CKSLATVNVS
+2072 
-2082 NWNTNNVT
+2082 
-2090 NMQNMFYGCN
+2090 
-2100 ALTTLDVSNWNT
+2100 
-2112 SNVTNMEYMFFDCN
+2112 
-2126 TLTTLDVSNWNTSNV
+2126 
-2141 TNMYFMFGGCDALAT
+2141 
-2156 LDVSNWNT
+2156 
-2164 SNVTTMSLMFHNCS
+2164 
-2178 SLTTLDVSHFDTSKV
+2178 
-2193 TDMSNMFSGCD
+2193 
-2204 ALTSLDVSHFD
+2204 
-2215 TSNVTDMNAMFDDC
+2215 
-2229 ASLVSLDVSNW
+2229 
-2240 NTSNVTNMISMF
+2240 
-2252 NVCSNLTTLDVSHF
+2252 
-2266 DMGNV
+2266 
-2271 TNMSFMFNA
+2271 
-2280 CSNLTALDVSQF
+2280 
-2292 NTSNVIDMR
+2292 
-2301 CMFFSC
+2301 
-2307 YKLSIILI
+2307 
-2315 GPEWTTQNVQ
+2315 
-2325 NGDGMFRGSN
+2325 
-2335 LLPNYDSAVTDK
+2335 
-2347 SKAHADEGG
+2347 
-2356 YMTFNSKFNV
+2356 
-2366 PYTVH
+2366 
-2371 FEKNNSTVTGNMND
+2371 
-2385 ESFLAGEKKALS
+2385 
-2397 KNMFKDTTNR
+2397 
-2407 YTFLSWNTKADGSGR
+2407 
-2422 SFTDEQVV
+2422 
-2430 QYLTKDSSITLYAQ
+2430 
-2444 WKDAFVKYSHT
+2444 
-2455 ANINDEGVASGTYA
+2455 
-2469 SNLATTDTVK
+2469 
-2479 IDGAKKLK
+2479 
-2487 VEVWVST
+2487 
-2494 ESVSYDWLELRDV
+2494 
-2507 NGTKL
+2507 
-2512 TKDANGAAIGSSGKL
+2512 
-2527 GGGRSSQKPSNS
+2527 
-2539 QVFYITGDTVQFYF
+2539 
-2553 KSDSSGNYYGYYAIV
+2553 
-2568 TQAE
+2568 